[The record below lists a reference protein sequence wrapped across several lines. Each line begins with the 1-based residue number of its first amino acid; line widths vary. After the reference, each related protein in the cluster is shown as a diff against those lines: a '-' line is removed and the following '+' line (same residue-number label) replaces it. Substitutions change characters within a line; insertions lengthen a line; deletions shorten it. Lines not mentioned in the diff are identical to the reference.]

1 MILWNPRRYQAP
13 TLRITCARRKRRV
26 SEGMS
31 PGEGSRAALTINE
44 STEAGTGQSA
54 KVGGATR
61 AGGTR
66 SPLLDRLLNGTPYA
80 LAFGGQGA
88 QWLDELADI
97 SRDSALEPELT
108 ALVNEAEAML
118 EPVSAQLL
126 VVRPVGFDPVGW
138 MLEDDLVDTELGEVS
153 AAPPAQVLRS
163 AAVSM
168 PGVLLSQVAAMRALR
183 LQGLDPAAHA
193 PVAIVGHS
201 QGRLAAT
208 AVEAGGQRDA
218 EILALAQLIGAAAG
232 LVARRRG
239 LMPVGERSP
248 MVAVSNVDPEQLR
261 AVVAEVSEG
270 VDPAAAAVVSIR
282 NGRRRAVL
290 SGAPAQLERVR
301 QRCAQIHDKQAAER
315 EGKVRGGAIFAPV
328 FEDVAVDV
336 AFHHP
341 ALADTVDLVTSW
353 ATQCGL
359 DAALAGAL
367 AQEILVDP
375 IDWVEIVDGVV
386 AAGAQWILD
395 LGPGDLLS
403 RLTGG
408 SLKGTGV
415 GIVAAATRA
424 GQRSL
429 LTPGAA
435 PETAAAWTEF
445 APRPVRLPNG
455 RIVVETAF
463 TKLTGRSPILLAGM
477 TPTTVDAKIVA
488 AAANAG
494 HWAELAGGGQVT
506 EQIFADRVAELKT
519 LLQPGRA
526 VQFNSLFLDPYLW
539 KLQLG
544 GKRLVQ
550 KARTAGAPFDGVI
563 VTAGIP
569 ELEEAVA
576 LINELTEVGISHVA
590 FKPGTVAQIRAVLRI
605 ADEVPDYPVIMHIE
619 GGKAG
624 GHHSWEDLDDLLLET
639 YAELRSRD
647 NVVVCVGGGIG
658 TPERATEYLTG
669 AWASTHGY
677 PVMPL
682 DGVLIGT
689 AAMATLEA
697 TTAPEVKQLLVDTPG
712 TPDWVGAGTASGG
725 MASGRS
731 QLGADIHE
739 IDNAASRTG
748 RLLDEVAGD
757 ADAVAARRDEIIAA
771 LNGTAK
777 PYFGDVATMTYQDW
791 LQRYVELAVGLD
803 RRKDFDCGS
812 DIGDA
817 IADATRSLWLDISWR
832 DRFAEMMRRTESRLH
847 PADRGE
853 IPTLF
858 PTDDAFENPVAA
870 LCALQERYPAAAHTQ
885 LHPADV
891 PFFVAL
897 CKTPGKPVN
906 FVPVVDGDVRRWW
919 RSDSLWQA
927 HDPRYSADQVCIIP
941 GTVAVAGITRVD
953 EPVGELLDRFEQDT
967 AYSLVRAGVV
977 PVAIDARRVAGVTT
991 GAIDTVLAAPD
1002 LEWSGRTTVNP
1013 VHRLGE
1019 LSEWTVDG
1027 KGAVHPPSGATLT
1040 ETTGPVAEHAYV
1052 ELTVPLLG
1060 SNVVRIRITVPT
1072 AVYNGGAPVV
1082 TEADAT
1088 AAMSALLAVAAGQDL
1103 PEVKG
1108 KVAHLNIAWT
1118 PDLIADHAGVT
1129 GSGLPSALSTLGRT
1143 VPDVL
1148 VGACWPAVFAVL
1160 GAARAADGTSVIE
1173 GMLDLVHLDHQIH
1186 LAGELPTSPSVLAVR
1201 AEAGETLDTDLGRV
1215 VEVRV
1220 RIAGLLDRPET
1231 GLSMP
1236 TVATLTER
1244 FAIRGRN
1251 GAGELTDPPRAAGT
1265 VADTATDTPRRR
1277 RRDVTMVAPR
1287 TMHAFAAVS
1296 GDHNPIHTSDAA
1308 AKLAG
1313 LGSPIVHGMW
1323 LSAAAQHAVSA
1334 VDPDSTVPARTLTA
1348 WTTRFLGMVRPGAEI
1363 DVRVERVAV
1372 DAGSE
1377 IIEVSCRAAGDL
1389 VMTATGRTATPRTV
1403 YAFPGQGIQ
1412 RKGMGLD
1419 ARTRSKAAK
1428 AIWDRADKHTRDALG
1443 FSILAVVRD
1452 NPTYLKARGVEHRHP
1467 DGVLHLTQF
1476 TQVAMAVLGVAQVAE
1491 LREAGAFIE
1500 GAMLAGHSVGE
1511 YNALAAVAGVLPLEA
1526 VLEVVFQRGSAMHEL
1541 VPRDDK
1547 GRSDYRMAAI
1557 RPSQMGLPDDE
1568 VIDFVAGI
1576 GAQVGEFLEVV
1587 NLNLRGSQY
1596 AIAGTVAGLEALEAE
1611 IDRRRTEFGGKR
1623 AYILVPGIDVPFH
1636 STVLRKGVPE
1646 FRHKLEQLLP
1656 ADLHPEVLV
1665 GRYIPNLVPRPFS
1678 LEREFIQEIA
1688 DLVPSE
1694 PLAAVLADFEGWAA
1708 RPTELCRVVLVELL
1722 AWQFASPV
1730 RWIETQDLLFTDIA
1744 SGGLGVERFVEIGL
1758 GATPTVANLA
1768 SQTLKLPAF
1777 SGTTVEVLNIEREA
1791 GIVYS
1796 TDTDP
1801 APVDE
1806 PADEVAETS
1815 TAAAPIATA
1824 PVAAPAPS
1832 SGGPRPDDIVF
1843 TAADATR
1850 VLIALWTKLR
1860 LDQIGPVDTI
1870 EGLCDGVSSRR
1881 NQLLVDLGSELSL
1894 GAIDGAADA
1903 DMGALAATVERLAR
1917 TYKPFGSVLTD
1928 SIGDHLRKVFG
1939 PSGKRPAAIAER
1951 VKKVWELGD
1960 GWASHVTAE
1969 VSLGT
1974 REGASVR
1981 GGELGGLVSGALGDG
1996 AAVDAAI
2003 DAAVQAVAA
2012 RRGIAVSLPSAGG
2025 GGGAT
2030 VDAAALGEF
2039 TEQITGRDGVLAT
2052 AARVVLD
2059 QLGLTEQVSAPE
2071 ATDTSLVDL
2080 VSAELGSDWPRLV
2093 APAFDAR
2100 KAVLLDD
2107 RWATAREDLARLWLG
2122 DDAETAALPVTGYLG
2137 AGAAVAAQAN
2147 WWRERAKHEAR
2158 SVLAG
2163 VYAQIAEA
2171 ALSTDDRG
2179 IWSAD
2184 IAVITGASK
2193 GSIAAAVT
2201 GRLLGGGAT
2210 VVVTTSGLD
2219 DNRLAFY
2226 RKLYRDNA
2234 RHGAA
2239 LWVVPANMASYQD
2252 IDALIEWIGT
2262 EQVDNAG
2269 GAKIKTK
2276 DAMTPTMLLPFAAP
2290 RVAGDLSDAG
2300 ARAEMEMRV
2309 LLWSVERL
2317 IGGLSVLGAD
2327 HDVDAKL
2334 HVVLPGSPNR
2344 GMFGGDGAY
2353 GESKAALDAVVAKWR
2368 AEKSWSARVTLVHAL
2383 IGWVRGTGL
2392 MGHNDPMVAAVEE
2405 AGVQTWSTTEMA
2417 DELLKWCTSRARQV
2431 TLAGPQQ
2438 IDLTGGLARA
2448 KLDLPALAKQA
2459 AEQAAAEAAEAD
2471 AAATISALPAPPALT
2486 SALPVPEW
2494 GTVTADLADMVVI
2507 VGAGELGPYGSAR
2520 TRFEMEVEDQLS
2532 AAGVLELAWTT
2543 GLVTW
2548 ENDPKPGWYD
2558 AETGDY
2564 VPESEL
2570 AEKYHDVVIARC
2582 GVRRYGDD
2590 GAMVD
2595 NSAPLMTSVFLDQD
2609 LTFTVGGEAE
2619 ARAFYE
2625 ADPEHTVI
2633 VPAPDSGDW
2642 TVIRK
2647 AGTEIR
2653 VPRRAKLS
2661 RTVGG
2666 QIPTGWDPTV
2676 WGISAEMVNSIDRV
2690 ALWNVV
2696 CTVDAFISSGFSPA
2710 ELMSWVHPSQV
2721 ANTQGTG
2728 MGGMSSMRSLYIDN
2742 LLGESRANDILQ
2754 EALPNV
2760 ALAHVVQAY
2769 VGSYGAMVHPVAA
2782 CATAAVSV
2790 EEGVDKI
2797 RLGKA
2802 DLVVAGGFDDL
2813 GIEGIV
2819 GFGDMSATADSAAMS
2834 AKGISDRYFSRA
2846 NDRRRGGFVES
2857 QGGGTVL
2864 LARGDV
2870 AVEMG
2875 LPVLGVV
2882 AFAQSF
2888 ADGVHTSIPAPGL
2901 GALGAGRGGRESRI
2915 AAELR
2920 KLGVTPDDIAVL
2932 SKHDTSTAAND
2943 PNESELHTR
2952 LATAIGRSAGAP
2964 LFVVSQ
2970 KSLTGHAKGGAAAF
2984 QLIGLCQVLENGVV
2998 PPNRSLDCV
3007 DDKMQAYP
3015 HLVWAREP
3023 LRFGERF
3030 PLKAGLLTSLGFG
3043 HVNGLLAVVHPEAFI
3058 QAIEPSRREAYQRQA
3073 QERQLAGRQRFAEAM
3088 CGGAPLYERPGDRRL
3103 GGEGTPAKQSRQ
3115 LEADVL
3121 LSTEARLG
3129 GDGAYRAD
3137 GFACGAAVSDAQL
3150 AADGSR
3156 ASGQGAS

>member
-1 MILWNPRRYQAP
+1 M
-13 TLRITCARRKRRV
+13 
-26 SEGMS
+26 
-31 PGEGSRAALTINE
+31 TINE
-44 STEAGTGQSA
+44 STEMGMESTA
-54 KVGGATR
+54 K
-61 AGGTR
+61 AGGR
-66 SPLLDRLLNGTPYA
+66 GQASGVRAALVEQLRNGAGYA

-88 QWLDELADI
+88 QWLSELEEI
-97 SRDSALEPELT
+97 GRDSALEPELT
-108 ALVNEAEAML
+108 ALVHEAAAL
-118 EPVSAQLL
+118 IEPVAAQLL
-126 VVRPVGFDPVGW
+126 VVRPGGFDPMGW
-138 MLEDDLVDTELGEVS
+138 MLESELDEPEEPSSV
-153 AAPPAQVLRS
+153 PADSVLRS

-168 PGVLLSQVAAMRALR
+168 PGVLLAQLAATRALR
-183 LQGLDPAAHA
+183 LQGLDTAEHP

-201 QGRLAAT
+201 QGLFAAT
-208 AVEAGGQRDA
+208 AVEAGGARDA
-218 EILALAQLIGAAAG
+218 ELLAIAQLVGAAAG

-261 AVVAEVSEG
+261 AIVAEVAEG
-270 VDPAAAAVVSIR
+270 VDPALAAVVSIR
-282 NGRRRAVL
+282 NGRRRVVL
-290 SGAPAQLERVR
+290 SGAPAQLDRVR
-301 QRCAQIHDKQAAER
+301 AKCAQLHDEQTRER
-315 EGKVRGGAIFAPV
+315 ESKIRGGAVFAPV
-328 FEDVAVDV
+328 FEDVAVDI

-341 ALADTVDLVTSW
+341 ALAETVDLVAGW
-353 ATQCGL
+353 ARQCDL
-359 DAALAGAL
+359 DAELAASL
-367 AQEILVDP
+367 TQQILVDS
-375 IDWVEIVDGVV
+375 IDWVATVDAVV
-386 AAGAQWILD
+386 EAGAEWILD

-403 RLTGG
+403 RVTGG

-415 GIVAAATRA
+415 GVVAAATRP

-435 PETAAAWTEF
+435 PEAATPWSAF
-445 APRPVRLPNG
+445 APKPVRLPNG

-506 EQIFADRVAELKT
+506 EQIFADRMTELRQ

-550 KARTAGAPFDGVI
+550 KARAAGAPLDGVI

-569 ELEEAVA
+569 ELDEAVA
-576 LINELTEVGISHVA
+576 LIEELTEAGISHVA

-605 ADEVPDYPVIMHIE
+605 ADAVPDYPVIMHIE

-624 GHHSWEDLDDLLLET
+624 GHHSWEDLDDLLLAT
-639 YAELRSRD
+639 YAELRNRA

-658 TPERATEYLTG
+658 TPERATDYLTG
-669 AWASTHGY
+669 TWATNHGY
-677 PVMPL
+677 PMMPL
-682 DGVLIGT
+682 DGVLVGT

-757 ADAVAARRDEIIAA
+757 AEAVAARREEIIAA
-771 LNGTAK
+771 LDATAK
-777 PYFGDVATMTYQDW
+777 PYFGDVATMTYQQW
-791 LQRYVELAVGLD
+791 LERYVSLAVSSEVPIS
-803 RRKDFDCGS
+803 FDCGS

-817 IADATRSLWLDISWR
+817 IRDATRSDWLDISWR
-832 DRFAEMMRRTESRLH
+832 DRFAEMMRRTEARLH
-847 PADRGE
+847 PADSGE
-853 IPTLF
+853 IETLF
-858 PTDDAFENPVAA
+858 ADDEAFEHPVQA
-870 LCALQERYPAAAHTQ
+870 LCALKKEYPSVAETV

-891 PFFVAL
+891 PFFVSL

-906 FVPVVDGDVRRWW
+906 FVPVVDADVRRWW

-927 HDPRYSADQVCIIP
+927 HDPRYSADQVCVIP

-977 PVAIDARRVAGVTT
+977 PAPVDARRVAGVVT
-991 GAIDTVLAAPD
+991 GPIDTVLAAPD
-1002 LEWSGRTTVNP
+1002 VQWAGRTTVNP
-1013 VHRLGE
+1013 VHRLGAVG
-1019 LSEWTVDG
+1019 EWVVEQG
-1027 KGAVHPPSGATLT
+1027 SAVHQGTGATLT
-1040 ETTGPVAEHAYV
+1040 EISGPEADFGYV
-1052 ELTVPLLG
+1052 ELAVPLLG
-1060 SNVVRIRITVPT
+1060 RDAVKIRITVP
-1072 AVYNGGAPVV
+1072 VSIYSGGAPVI
-1082 TEADAT
+1082 TEADAET
-1088 AAMSALLAVAAGQDL
+1088 AMSALLGVAAGQSL
-1103 PEVKG
+1103 PEVKAG
-1108 KVAHLNIAWT
+1108 VAHLNLAWM
-1118 PDLIADHAGVT
+1118 PDLVADHAGVT
-1129 GSGLPSALSTLGRT
+1129 GSGLPTTLSTLGRT
-1143 VPDVL
+1143 APDVL

-1160 GAARAADGTSVIE
+1160 GAARTAHNGSVIE
-1173 GMLDLVHLDHQIH
+1173 GMLDLVHLDHQIE
-1186 LAGELPTSPSVLAVR
+1186 LLNELPTETGILVVR
-1201 AEAGETLDTDLGRV
+1201 AESGAVVDTDMGRV
-1215 VEVRV
+1215 VEVAV
-1220 RIAGLLDRPET
+1220 TVGLILDQ
-1231 GLSMP
+1231 GLEAAP
-1236 TVATLTER
+1236 LARLVER

-1251 GAGELTDPPRAAGT
+1251 GAGELTDPPRAAGA
-1265 VADTATDTPRRR
+1265 VSDDATDTPRRR
-1277 RRDVTMVAPR
+1277 RRDVTMAAPR
-1287 TMHAFAAVS
+1287 AMHAFAAVS

-1323 LSAAAQHAVSA
+1323 LSAAAQHAVVA
-1334 VDPDSTVPARTLTA
+1334 VDPESSVPARTLTA
-1348 WTTRFLGMVRPGAEI
+1348 WTTRFLGMVRPGATV
-1363 DVRVERVAV
+1363 DVRVERIAV

-1377 IIEVSCRAAGDL
+1377 IVEVSCRVDGDL
-1389 VMTATGRTATPRTV
+1389 VMTATGRTAAPKTV

-1419 ARTRSKAAK
+1419 ALTRSKAAK
-1428 AIWDRADKHTRDALG
+1428 QVWERADAHTREALG

-1476 TQVAMAVLGVAQVAE
+1476 TQVAMATLGVAQVAE
-1491 LREAGAFIE
+1491 LREAGAFVE

-1541 VPRDDK
+1541 VPRDAQ

-1557 RPSQMGLPDDE
+1557 RPSQIGLPDAE
-1568 VIDFVAGI
+1568 VIDFVDGI
-1576 GAQVGEFLEVV
+1576 GAATGEFLEVV

-1596 AIAGTVAGLEALEAE
+1596 AIAGTVAGLEALETE
-1611 IDRRRTEFGGKR
+1611 IDRRRAEFGGKR
-1623 AYILVPGIDVPFH
+1623 AFILVPGIDVPFH
-1636 STVLRKGVPE
+1636 SSVLRDGVPE

-1656 ADLHPEVLV
+1656 TEVRPEVLV

-1678 LEREFIQEIA
+1678 LEREFLTEIA
-1688 DLVPSE
+1688 ELVPSE
-1694 PLAAVLADFEGWAA
+1694 PLAAVLADFDSWAA
-1708 RPTELCRVVLVELL
+1708 REAELCRVVLIELL

-1730 RWIETQDLLFTDIA
+1730 RWIETQDLLFTDPA
-1744 SGGLGVERFVEIGL
+1744 HGGLGVERFVEIGL

-1777 SGTTVEVLNIEREA
+1777 GGATVEVVNVERDA
-1791 GIVYS
+1791 AVVYA

-1801 APVDE
+1801 APVDDDIE
-1806 PADEVAETS
+1806 ETPAEAP
-1815 TAAAPIATA
+1815 AAAPAAA
-1824 PVAAPAPS
+1824 PVAAAPVAT
-1832 SGGPRPDDIVF
+1832 GGPRPDDISF
-1843 TAADATR
+1843 SAADATR

-1903 DMGALAATVERLAR
+1903 DMGALSATVERLAR
-1917 TYKPFGSVLTD
+1917 TYKPFGTVLTD
-1928 SIGDHLRKVFG
+1928 AIGDHLRKVFG
-1939 PSGKRPAAIAER
+1939 PSGKRPAAIADR

-1981 GGELGGLVSGALGDG
+1981 GGDLGGLVGGALSD
-1996 AAVDAAI
+1996 AASVDAAI
-2003 DAAVQAVAA
+2003 DAAVQAVAS
-2012 RRGIAVSLPSAGG
+2012 RRGVAVSLPSAGG
-2025 GGGAT
+2025 ASGGT

-2052 AARVVLD
+2052 AARVILE
-2059 QLGLTEQVSAPE
+2059 QLGLSEQVSAPE
-2071 ATDTSLVDL
+2071 ATEDTLVDL
-2080 VSAELGSDWPRLV
+2080 VSAELGTDWPRLV

-2100 KAVLLDD
+2100 KAVLIDD
-2107 RWATAREDLARLWLG
+2107 RWATAREDLATMWLG
-2122 DDAETAALPVTGYLG
+2122 DDAATAEQPIAGYVG
-2137 AGAAVAAQAN
+2137 AGEAVAAQAN
-2147 WWRERAKHEAR
+2147 WWRQRAMHEAR

-2171 ALSTDDRG
+2171 ALDTTDG
-2179 IWSAD
+2179 GLWSD
-2184 IAVITGASK
+2184 DVAVITGASK

-2201 GRLLGGGAT
+2201 GKLLSGGAT
-2210 VVVTTSGLD
+2210 VVVTTS
-2219 DNRLAFY
+2219 RLNDERLRFY
-2226 RKLYRDNA
+2226 RSLYRDNA

-2252 IDALIEWIGT
+2252 LDALIDWVGT

-2269 GAKIKTK
+2269 GAKIKVK
-2276 DAMTPTMLLPFAAP
+2276 DAMTPTLLVPFAAP
-2290 RVAGDLSDAG
+2290 RVAGDLADAG

-2317 IGGLSVLGAD
+2317 IGGLSALGAD

-2344 GMFGGDGAY
+2344 GLFGGDGAY
-2353 GESKAALDAVVAKWR
+2353 GESKAALDAVVTRWR
-2368 AEKSWSARVTLVHAL
+2368 AEKSWSARVTMVHAL

-2392 MGHNDPMVAAVEE
+2392 MGHNDPMVEAVEK
-2405 AGVQTWSTTEMA
+2405 AGVHTWSTTEMA

-2431 TLAGPQQ
+2431 TETGPQQ

-2459 AEQAAAEAAEAD
+2459 QEAAAASEEEAAT
-2471 AAATISALPAPPALT
+2471 AATIAALPAPPTLS

-2494 GTVTADLADMVVI
+2494 GAVTADLSDMVVI
-2507 VGAGELGPYGSAR
+2507 VGAAELGPYGSSR
-2520 TRFEMEVEDQLS
+2520 TRFEMEVEDKLS

-2543 GLVTW
+2543 GLIRW

-2558 AETGDY
+2558 TESGDF
-2564 VPESEL
+2564 VPEGEL
-2570 AEKYHDVVIARC
+2570 AERYHDTVVERC
-2582 GVRRYGDD
+2582 GVRRYEDD
-2590 GAMVD
+2590 GAMLD
-2595 NSAPLMTSVFLDQD
+2595 NAAPLLTSVFLDQD
-2609 LTFTVGGEAE
+2609 LTFTVAGKAE
-2619 ARAFYE
+2619 ARAFHT

-2633 VPAPDSGDW
+2633 SPVAESGDW
-2642 TVIRK
+2642 TVTRQ

-2653 VPRRAKLS
+2653 VPRKAKLS
-2661 RTVGG
+2661 RVVGG
-2666 QIPTGWDPTV
+2666 QIPTGWDPTI
-2676 WGISAEMVNSIDRV
+2676 WGVSADMAASIDRV
-2690 ALWNVV
+2690 ALWNIV
-2696 CTVDAFISSGFSPA
+2696 CTVDAFVSAGFSPD
-2710 ELMSWVHPSQV
+2710 ELMSWVHPSLV

-2728 MGGMSSMRSLYIDN
+2728 MGGMSSMRSLYVDN
-2742 LLGESRANDILQ
+2742 LLGEPRPNDILQ

-2760 ALAHVVQAY
+2760 ALAHVVQSY

-2790 EEGVDKI
+2790 EEAVDKI

-2802 DLVVAGGFDDL
+2802 EVVVAGGYDDL

-2819 GFGDMSATADSAAMS
+2819 GFGDMSATADSAAMR

-2875 LPVLGVV
+2875 LPVLGVL

-2901 GALGAGRGGRESRI
+2901 GALGAGRGGSGSRL

-2920 KLGVTPDDIAVL
+2920 KLGVTPDDIAVI

-2943 PNESELHTR
+2943 PNESELHER
-2952 LATAIGRSAGAP
+2952 LAGALGRTDGAP

-3007 DDKMQAYP
+3007 DEKMAAYP

-3023 LRFGERF
+3023 LRFGDKF
-3030 PLKAGLLTSLGFG
+3030 ALKAGLVTSLGFG
-3043 HVNGLLAVVHPEAFI
+3043 HVSGLLAVVHPQAFLA
-3058 QAIEPSRREAYQRQA
+3058 AIEPAARAEYQERAQA
-3073 QERQLAGRQRFAEAM
+3073 RQLAGRQRFAEAM
-3088 CGGAPLYERPGDRRL
+3088 CGGAALYEKPADRRL
-3103 GGEGTPAKQSRQ
+3103 GADGTPAKQIRQ
-3115 LEADVL
+3115 LEADML
-3121 LSTEARLG
+3121 LSPEARLDSEGVYRANGWGCGAGQLGSAPQSTEA
-3129 GDGAYRAD
+3129 
-3137 GFACGAAVSDAQL
+3137 S
-3150 AADGSR
+3150 
-3156 ASGQGAS
+3156 

>member
-1 MILWNPRRYQAP
+1 M
-13 TLRITCARRKRRV
+13 
-26 SEGMS
+26 
-31 PGEGSRAALTINE
+31 TINE
-44 STEAGTGQSA
+44 STGTGA
-54 KVGGATR
+54 RANMVGGVSDT
-61 AGGTR
+61 GIK
-66 SPLLDRLLNGTPYA
+66 SSLVDRLQAGQPYV

-88 QWLDELADI
+88 QWLGELEEI
-97 SRDSALEPELT
+97 GRDSALEPELT
-108 ALVNEAEAML
+108 ALVNEAAAL
-118 EPVSAQLL
+118 LAPIASQLL
-126 VVRPVGFDPVGW
+126 VVRPMGFDPIAW
-138 MLEDDLVDTELGEVS
+138 MLEDELADTDAGEVS
-153 AAPPAQVLRS
+153 AAPAPQVLRS
-163 AAVSM
+163 AAISM
-168 PGVLLSQVAAMRALR
+168 PGVFLSQVAALRALR
-183 LQGLDPAAHA
+183 LQGLDPAEHA
-193 PVAIVGHS
+193 PAAVIGHS
-201 QGRLAAT
+201 QGLLAAR
-208 AVEAGGQRDA
+208 AAQANGARDA
-218 EILALAQLIGAAAG
+218 ELLGLAQLIGAAAT

-239 LMPVGERSP
+239 LIPVGEKSP
-248 MVAVSNVDPEQLR
+248 MVAVSHVDPEQLK
-261 AVVAEVSEG
+261 AIVAEVSRG

-290 SGAPAQLERVR
+290 SGTVAQLDRVR
-301 QRCAQIHDKQAAER
+301 QRCAEIHDEQTRAR
-315 EGKVRGGAIFAPV
+315 EAKKRGGAVFAPV
-328 FEDVAVDV
+328 FEDVEVEV
-336 AFHHP
+336 GFHHP
-341 ALADTVDLVTSW
+341 ALAETVDMVVGW
-353 ATQCGL
+353 AKQCGIEEQL
-359 DAALAGAL
+359 AADLTRA
-367 AQEILVDP
+367 ILVDP
-375 IDWVEIVDGVV
+375 VDWVAIVDE
-386 AAGAQWILD
+386 AISDGAQWMLD

-403 RLTGG
+403 RLTQG
-408 SLKGTGV
+408 SLRGTGV
-415 GIVAAATRA
+415 GIVAASTRT
-424 GQRSL
+424 GQRAL
-429 LTPGAA
+429 FTPGAA
-435 PETAAAWTEF
+435 PEVSPAWEAF
-445 APRPVRLPNG
+445 APKPIRLPNG
-455 RIVVETAF
+455 RVVVETAF
-463 TKLTGRSPILLAGM
+463 TRLTGRSPILLAGM

-519 LLQPGRA
+519 LLHPGRE

-550 KARTAGAPFDGVI
+550 KARAAGAPFDGVI

-569 ELEEAVA
+569 ELDEAVA
-576 LINELTEVGISHVA
+576 LIEELTEVGIAHVA

-605 ADEVPDYPVIMHIE
+605 ADAVPDYPVIMHIE
-619 GGKAG
+619 GGRAG
-624 GHHSWEDLDDLLLET
+624 GHHSWEDLDDLLLDT
-639 YAELRSRD
+639 YAELRNRA

-669 AWASTHGY
+669 EWAAAHGY

-682 DGVLIGT
+682 DGVLVGT

-712 TPDWVGAGTASGG
+712 HPEWVGAGTAVGG

-748 RLLDEVAGD
+748 RLLDEVAGN
-757 ADAVAARRDEIIAA
+757 ADAVAERREEIIAA
-771 LNGTAK
+771 LNVTAK
-777 PYFGDVATMTYQDW
+777 PYFGDVAAMSYLEW
-791 LQRYVELAVGLD
+791 LERYVELAVGLD
-803 RRKDFDCGS
+803 RRTDFDCGADFS
-812 DIGDA
+812 EA
-817 IADATRSLWLDISWR
+817 IADATRSVWLDITWR
-832 DRFAEMMRRTESRLH
+832 DRFAEMVRRTESRLN

-853 IPTLF
+853 IATLF
-858 PTDDAFENPVAA
+858 ADDAAFEAPVQAICT
-870 LCALQERYPAAAHTQ
+870 LKEQYPAAADTV

-927 HDPRYSADQVCIIP
+927 HDPRYGADQVCIIP

-967 AYSLVRAGVV
+967 AHTLIRGGVTPLAVDGRRRAEVTAGV
-977 PVAIDARRVAGVTT
+977 IDL
-991 GAIDTVLAAPD
+991 VLAAPD
-1002 LEWSGRTTVNP
+1002 VQWAGRTTLNP
-1013 VHRLGE
+1013 VHRLGD
-1019 LSEWTVDG
+1019 LAEWAVDG
-1027 KGAVHPPSGATLT
+1027 QGAHHPPTGATLVSI
-1040 ETTGPVAEHAYV
+1040 EGPDTDNAYV

-1060 SNVVRIRITVPT
+1060 ANAVRIRITVP
-1072 AVYNGGAPVV
+1072 ASAYNGGAPVISQD
-1082 TEADAT
+1082 DAE
-1088 AAMSALLAVAAGQDL
+1088 AAMSALLAVAAGKSL
-1103 PEVKG
+1103 PEVKSG
-1108 KVAHLNIAWT
+1108 VAHVNLAWS

-1129 GSGLPSALSTLGRT
+1129 GSGLPATLSTIGRT

-1160 GAARAADGTSVIE
+1160 GATRTEAGQHVIE
-1173 GMLDLVHLDHQIH
+1173 GMLDLVHLDHRIE
-1186 LAGELPTSPSVLAVR
+1186 LAGELPAEHAVLAVR
-1201 AEAGETLDTDLGRV
+1201 AEAGEVVDTDMGRV
-1215 VEVRV
+1215 AEVRV
-1220 RIAGLLDRPET
+1220 TVGVMRDHGLDTPA
-1231 GLSMP
+1231 
-1236 TVATLTER
+1236 VAKLTER

-1251 GAGELTDPPRAAGT
+1251 GGGELSDPPRAAGT
-1265 VADTATDTPRRR
+1265 VSENAIDTPRRR
-1277 RRDVTMVAPR
+1277 RRDVVVTAPR
-1287 TMHAFAAVS
+1287 AMAAFAAVS
-1296 GDHNPIHTSDAA
+1296 GDHNPIHTSANA

-1334 VDPDSTVPARTLTA
+1334 VDPESALPPRTLTA

-1372 DAGSE
+1372 DQGSE
-1377 IIEVSCRAAGDL
+1377 IVEVSCRIEGDL
-1389 VMTATGRTATPRTV
+1389 VMTGTGRLAAPKTV

-1412 RKGMGLD
+1412 TKGMGLD
-1419 ARTRSKAAK
+1419 ARARSKAAK
-1428 AIWDRADKHTRDALG
+1428 TVWERADKHTREALG

-1452 NPTYLKARGVEHRHP
+1452 NPTYLKARGVEYRHP
-1467 DGVLHLTQF
+1467 HGVLHLTQF
-1476 TQVAMAVLGVAQVAE
+1476 TQVAMATLGVAQVAE
-1491 LREAGAFIE
+1491 LREAGAFVE

-1541 VPRDDK
+1541 VPRDAK
-1547 GRSDYRMAAI
+1547 GQSDYRMAAI
-1557 RPSQMGLPDDE
+1557 RPSQIGLPDAE
-1568 VIDFVAGI
+1568 VTDWVKSI
-1576 GAQVGEFLEVV
+1576 GDRAGEFLEVV
-1587 NLNLRGSQY
+1587 NLNLRGAQY
-1596 AIAGTVAGLEALEAE
+1596 AIAGTVKGLEELEAE
-1611 IDRRRTEFGGKR
+1611 IERRRAEFGGKR
-1623 AYILVPGIDVPFH
+1623 AFILVPGIDVPFH

-1646 FRHKLEQLLP
+1646 FRNKLEELLP
-1656 ADLHPEVLV
+1656 EELHPEVLI
-1665 GRYIPNLVPRPFS
+1665 GRYIPNLVPKPFS
-1678 LEREFIQEIA
+1678 LDRDFVQEIA

-1694 PLAAVLADFEGWAA
+1694 PLSKVLADFENWAQ
-1708 RPTELCRVVLVELL
+1708 RPSELCRVVLIELL

-1730 RWIETQDLLFTDIA
+1730 RWIETQDLLFGDPA
-1744 SGGLGVERFVEIGL
+1744 QGGLGVERFVEIGL
-1758 GATPTVANLA
+1758 AATPTVANLA
-1768 SQTLKLPAF
+1768 SNTLKLPQFA
-1777 SGTTVEVLNIEREA
+1777 TAKVEVLNIEREA
-1791 GIVYS
+1791 GVVYS

-1806 PADEVAETS
+1806 PEETPAETA
-1815 TAAAPIATA
+1815 TAATTPAAAAP
-1824 PVAAPAPS
+1824 AAPAAAPAAP
-1832 SGGPRPDDIVF
+1832 SGGPRPDDISF

-1860 LDQIGPVDTI
+1860 MDQIGPVDTI

-1903 DMGALAATVERLAR
+1903 DMGALSATVERLAR
-1917 TYKPFGSVLTD
+1917 TYKPFGSVLSD
-1928 SIGDHLRKVFG
+1928 AIGDHLRKVFG

-1960 GWASHVTAE
+1960 GWAHHVTAE

-1974 REGASVR
+1974 REGASIR
-1981 GGELGGLVSGALGDG
+1981 GGDLGGLVSGALGDG

-2012 RRGIAVSLPSAGG
+2012 RRGVAVSLPAAGG

-2052 AARVVLD
+2052 AARVVLE
-2059 QLGLTEQVSAPE
+2059 QLGLAEQVSAPE
-2071 ATDTSLVDL
+2071 ATTDNLVNL
-2080 VSAELGSDWPRLV
+2080 VAAELGSDWPRLV

-2100 KAVLLDD
+2100 KAVLIDD
-2107 RWATAREDLARLWLG
+2107 RWATAREDLARLWLA
-2122 DDAETAALPVTGYLG
+2122 DDADAAQDSVQGFLG
-2137 AGAAVAAQAN
+2137 AGKAVAAQAN
-2147 WWRERAKHEAR
+2147 WWRQRAMSEAR

-2163 VYAQIAEA
+2163 RYERIAEA
-2171 ALSTDDRG
+2171 ALSTDKAG
-2179 IWSAD
+2179 EWSSD

-2193 GSIAAAVT
+2193 GSIAASAAA
-2201 GRLLGGGAT
+2201 RLLGGGAT
-2210 VVVTTSGLD
+2210 VIVTTSTLND
-2219 DNRLAFY
+2219 ARLGFY
-2226 RKLYRDNA
+2226 KQLYRDNA
-2234 RHGAA
+2234 RRGAA
-2239 LWVVPANMASYQD
+2239 LWVVPANMASYAD
-2252 IDALIEWIGT
+2252 VDALIEWVGT

-2269 GAKIKTK
+2269 GAKVLLKE
-2276 DAMTPTMLLPFAAP
+2276 AMTPTLLFPFAAP

-2317 IGGLSVLGAD
+2317 IGGLSAIGAD

-2353 GESKAALDAVVAKWR
+2353 GESKAALDAVVGKWR
-2368 AEKSWSARVTLVHAL
+2368 AEKSWAARVTLVHAL

-2392 MGHNDPMVAAVEE
+2392 MGGNDPLVEAVEK
-2405 AGVQTWSTTEMA
+2405 AGVHTWSTDEMA
-2417 DELLKWCTSRARQV
+2417 DELLKWCTGRARLV
-2431 TLAGPQQ
+2431 SGTGPQQ
-2438 IDLTGGLARA
+2438 IDLTGGLAGA
-2448 KLDLPALAKQA
+2448 KLDLPELAKQA
-2459 AEQAAAEAAEAD
+2459 REQAAADDDAQDVAAP
-2471 AAATISALPAPPALT
+2471 TIAALPAPPTL
-2486 SALPVPEW
+2486 SSKLPTPEW
-2494 GTVTADLADMVVI
+2494 GSVTADLADMVVI
-2507 VGAGELGPYGSAR
+2507 VGAGELGPWGSAR
-2520 TRFEMEVEDQLS
+2520 TRFEFEVEDKLS

-2543 GLVTW
+2543 GLVAW

-2558 AETGDY
+2558 VESGEY
-2564 VPESEL
+2564 VEESEI
-2570 AEKYHDVVIARC
+2570 AERYHDTVVERC

-2590 GAMVD
+2590 GAMID
-2595 NSAPLMTSVFLDQD
+2595 NAAPLLTSVFLDKD
-2609 LTFTVGGEAE
+2609 LTFVVSDEAQ
-2619 ARAFYE
+2619 ARAFH
-2625 ADPEHTVI
+2625 AANPEQTVI
-2633 VPAPDSGDW
+2633 TPVEGSGDW
-2642 TVIRK
+2642 QVTRK

-2653 VPRRAKLS
+2653 VPRKAKLS

-2666 QIPTGWDPTV
+2666 QIPTGWDPTK
-2676 WGISAEMVNSIDRV
+2676 WGISADMAASIDRV
-2690 ALWNVV
+2690 ALWNIV
-2696 CTVDAFISSGFSPA
+2696 CTVDAFLSSGFSPA
-2710 ELMSWVHPSQV
+2710 ELMSWVHPSLV

-2742 LLGESRANDILQ
+2742 LLGEPRANDILQ

-2760 ALAHVVQAY
+2760 ALAHVVQSY
-2769 VGSYGAMVHPVAA
+2769 VGSYGGMIHPVAA

-2802 DLVVAGGFDDL
+2802 DVVVAGGYDDL

-2870 AVEMG
+2870 AAEMG
-2875 LPVLGVV
+2875 LPVLGVI

-2901 GALGAGRGGRESRI
+2901 GALGAGRGGRESKL
-2915 AAELR
+2915 AAALG
-2920 KLGVTPDDIAVL
+2920 KLGVTADDIAVI
-2932 SKHDTSTAAND
+2932 SKHDTSTGAND
-2943 PNESELHTR
+2943 PNESELHER
-2952 LATAIGRSAGAP
+2952 LATAIGRSEGAP

-2984 QLIGLCQVLENGVV
+2984 QMIGLCQVLEQGVI

-3007 DDKMQAYP
+3007 DEKMAEYP

-3023 LRFGERF
+3023 LRFGDRF
-3030 PLKAGLLTSLGFG
+3030 ALKAGLVTSLGFG
-3043 HVNGLLAVVHPEAFI
+3043 HVSGLLAIVHPQAFL
-3058 QAIEPSRREAYQRQA
+3058 AAMDPERREDYQRRA
-3073 QERQLAGRQRFAEAM
+3073 QQRQLDGRQRFTEAM
-3088 CGGAPLYERPGDRRL
+3088 CGGAPLYERPADRRL
-3103 GGEGTPAKQSRQ
+3103 GGEGTPAKESRQ

-3121 LSTEARLG
+3121 LSEQARLG
-3129 GDGAYRAD
+3129 SDGLYL
-3137 GFACGAAVSDAQL
+3137 AQGSCSTGEL
-3150 AADGSR
+3150 A
-3156 ASGQGAS
+3156 Q

>member
-1 MILWNPRRYQAP
+1 M
-13 TLRITCARRKRRV
+13 
-26 SEGMS
+26 
-31 PGEGSRAALTINE
+31 TINE
-44 STEAGTGQSA
+44 STKTESGQSTKA
-54 KVGGATR
+54 VAAAGKAASGGA
-61 AGGTR
+61 R
-66 SPLLDRLLNGTPYA
+66 SPLLDRLLDGVPYA

-88 QWLDELADI
+88 QWLSELEEI
-97 SRDSALEPELT
+97 GRDSALEPELT
-108 ALVNEAEAML
+108 ALVNEAATLL
-118 EPVSAQLL
+118 EPVAAQLL
-126 VVRPVGFDPVGW
+126 VVRPVGFDPIGW
-138 MLEDDLVDTELGEVS
+138 MLENELADTDEGETS
-153 AAPPAQVLRS
+153 AAPSEHVLRS

-168 PGVLLSQVAAMRALR
+168 PGVMLTQVAAVRALR

-201 QGRLAAT
+201 QGLLAAA
-208 AVEAGGQRDA
+208 AVEAGGARDA
-218 EILALAQLIGAAAG
+218 ELLAVAQMIGAAAG

-261 AVVAEVSEG
+261 AVVAEVCEG
-270 VDPAAAAVVSIR
+270 ADPAASVVVSIR

-290 SGAPAQLERVR
+290 SGPPAQLERVR
-301 QRCAQIHDKQAAER
+301 QRCAQMHDEQARER
-315 EGKVRGGAIFAPV
+315 DAKVRGGSVFAPV

-341 ALADTVDLVTSW
+341 ALSDTVELVSSW

-359 DAALAGAL
+359 DAELAGRL
-367 AQEILVDP
+367 ARQILVDP
-375 IDWVEIVDGVV
+375 IDWVEVVEGVI
-386 AAGAQWILD
+386 AAGAEWILD

-403 RLTGG
+403 RVTSGT
-408 SLKGTGV
+408 LKGTGL
-415 GIVAAATRA
+415 GMVAAATRA

-435 PETAAAWTEF
+435 PEPATPWSAF

-506 EQIFADRVAELKT
+506 EQIFADRVTELKK
-519 LLQPGRA
+519 LLHPGRS

-550 KARTAGAPFDGVI
+550 RARSAGAPFDGVI

-576 LINELTEVGISHVA
+576 LIQELTEVGISHVA

-624 GHHSWEDLDDLLLET
+624 GHHSWEDLDDLLLDT
-639 YAELRSRD
+639 YAELRNRA

-669 AWASTHGY
+669 QWAVRHGY

-682 DGVLIGT
+682 DGVLVGT

-757 ADAVAARRDEIIAA
+757 ADAVAARRAEIIAA
-771 LNGTAK
+771 LNATAK
-777 PYFGDVATMTYQDW
+777 PYFGDLTTMTYQDW
-791 LQRYVELAVGLD
+791 LERYVELAVGLD

-812 DIGDA
+812 DLGDA
-817 IADATRSLWLDISWR
+817 IAEATSSVWLDITWR
-832 DRFAEMMRRTESRLH
+832 ERFAEMMRRTEARLH

-853 IPTLF
+853 IATLF
-858 PTDDAFENPVAA
+858 AADEDFEDPVAA
-870 LCALQERYPAAAHTQ
+870 LCTLKDAYPATAQTL
-885 LHPADV
+885 LHPADI
-891 PFFVAL
+891 PFFIAL

-906 FVPVVDGDVRRWW
+906 FVPVVDADVRRWW

-927 HDPRYSADQVCIIP
+927 HDPRYSADQVCVIP

-967 AYSLVRAGVV
+967 AYSLVRAGVTPAAV
-977 PVAIDARRVAGVTT
+977 DARRTAGVTS
-991 GAIDTVLAAPD
+991 GPIDAVLAAPD
-1002 LEWSGRTTVNP
+1002 VQWAGRTTISP
-1013 VHRLGE
+1013 VHRLGD
-1019 LSEWTVDG
+1019 LSEWVVDG
-1027 KGAVHPPSGATLT
+1027 NGAVHPPSGATLA
-1040 ETTGPVAEHAYV
+1040 ETTGPEPENSYL
-1052 ELTVPLLG
+1052 ELTVPLLAG
-1060 SNVVRIRITVPT
+1060 NAVRIRITVPT
-1072 AVYNGGAPVV
+1072 SVYNGGAPVV
-1082 TEADAT
+1082 TEADAHE
-1088 AAMSALLAVAAGQDL
+1088 AMAALLAVAAGQDL

-1108 KVAHLNIAWT
+1108 KVAHVNLAWI

-1129 GSGLPSALSTLGRT
+1129 GSGLPATLSTLGRT

-1160 GAARAADGTSVIE
+1160 GATRTAKGESVIE
-1173 GMLDLVHLDHQIH
+1173 GMLDLVHLDHQVH
-1186 LAGELPTSPSVLAVR
+1186 LAGELPAETSVLAVR

-1215 VEVRV
+1215 VEVHV
-1220 RIAGLLDRPET
+1220 RITAMLDKPET
-1231 GLSMP
+1231 GMSMP
-1236 TVATLTER
+1236 VLATLTER

-1265 VADTATDTPRRR
+1265 VSDAATDTPRRR
-1277 RRDVTMVAPR
+1277 RRDVTIVAPR

-1296 GDHNPIHTSDAA
+1296 GDHNPIHTSDSA

-1323 LSAAAQHAVSA
+1323 LSAAAQHVVSA
-1334 VDPDSTVPARTLTA
+1334 VDPAASTPARRLTA
-1348 WTTRFLGMVRPGAEI
+1348 WTTRFLGMVRPGAQI

-1377 IIEVSCRAAGDL
+1377 IVEVSCRTEGEL
-1389 VMTATGRTATPRTV
+1389 VMTATGRTAAPKTV

-1419 ARTRSKAAK
+1419 ARSRSKAAK
-1428 AIWDRADKHTRDALG
+1428 EIWERADKHTRAALG

-1491 LREAGAFIE
+1491 LREAGAFVE
-1500 GAMLAGHSVGE
+1500 DALLAGHSVGE

-1541 VPRDDK
+1541 VPRDAQ

-1557 RPSQMGLPDDE
+1557 RPSQIGLPDAE
-1568 VIDFVAGI
+1568 VVGFVREVGER
-1576 GAQVGEFLEVV
+1576 VGEFLEVV

-1596 AIAGTVAGLEALEAE
+1596 AIAGTVAGLEALEEE
-1611 IDRRRTEFGGKR
+1611 IDRRRAEFGGKR
-1623 AYILVPGIDVPFH
+1623 AFILVPGIDVPFH

-1646 FRHKLEQLLP
+1646 FRQKLEQLLP
-1656 ADLHPEVLV
+1656 VDLRPEVLV
-1665 GRYIPNLVPRPFS
+1665 GRYIPNLVPRLFS
-1678 LEREFIQEIA
+1678 LERAFVQEIA

-1694 PLAAVLADFEGWAA
+1694 PLTAVLADFDSWAA

-1730 RWIETQDLLFTDIA
+1730 RWIETQDLLFTDPA
-1744 SGGLGVERFVEIGL
+1744 QGGLGVERFVEVGL

-1777 SGTTVEVLNIEREA
+1777 GDATVEVLNIEREA
-1791 GIVYS
+1791 AIVYA

-1806 PADEVAETS
+1806 PVEEPAA
-1815 TAAAPIATA
+1815 TAAPAAAVAAA

-1832 SGGPRPDDIVF
+1832 SGGPRPDDIAF

-1903 DMGALAATVERLAR
+1903 DMGALSATVERLAR
-1917 TYKPFGSVLTD
+1917 TYRPFGTVLTD
-1928 SIGDHLRKVFG
+1928 AIGDHLRKVFG
-1939 PSGKRPAAIAER
+1939 PSGKRPAAIADR
-1951 VKKVWELGD
+1951 VTKVWELGD

-1974 REGASVR
+1974 REGTSVR
-1981 GGELGGLVSGALGDG
+1981 GGDLGGLVSGALGD
-1996 AAVDAAI
+1996 AASVDAAI

-2012 RRGIAVSLPSAGG
+2012 RRGVAVSLPSAGG

-2052 AARVVLD
+2052 AARVVLE
-2059 QLGLTEQVSAPE
+2059 QLGLSERVSAPE
-2071 ATDTSLVDL
+2071 ASDDSLVDL
-2080 VSAELGSDWPRLV
+2080 VSAELGADWPRLV

-2107 RWATAREDLARLWLG
+2107 RWATAREDLARLWLA
-2122 DDAETAALPVTGYLG
+2122 DDSGSANGPVTGFIG
-2137 AGAAVAAQAN
+2137 AGEAVAAQAN
-2147 WWRERAKHEAR
+2147 WWRQRAMHEAR

-2163 VYAQIAEA
+2163 VYERIAEA
-2171 ALSTDDRG
+2171 ALSTEEPG
-2179 IWSAD
+2179 LWSSD

-2201 GRLLGGGAT
+2201 GRLLSGGAT
-2210 VVVTTSGLD
+2210 VVVTTSSLND
-2219 DNRLAFY
+2219 ERLGFY

-2239 LWVVPANMASYQD
+2239 LWVLPANMASYQD
-2252 IDALIEWIGT
+2252 VDALIDWIGT
-2262 EQVDNAG
+2262 EQVDSAG
-2269 GAKIKTK
+2269 GAKIKIK
-2276 DAMTPTMLLPFAAP
+2276 DAMTPTLLLPFAAP
-2290 RVAGDLSDAG
+2290 RVAGDLADAG

-2317 IGGLSVLGAD
+2317 IGGLSKLGAD
-2327 HDVDAKL
+2327 YDVDAKL

-2392 MGHNDPMVAAVEE
+2392 MGHNDPMVEAVEK

-2431 TLAGPQQ
+2431 TATGPQQ

-2459 AEQAAAEAAEAD
+2459 AEQAEAETDAD
-2471 AAATISALPAPPALT
+2471 AGRTIAALPAPPTVT

-2494 GTVTADLADMVVI
+2494 SEVAADLADMVVI

-2520 TRFEMEVEDQLS
+2520 TRFEMEVSDELS

-2543 GLVTW
+2543 GMVIW

-2558 AETGDY
+2558 AESGDY
-2564 VPESEL
+2564 VPEHEL
-2570 AEKYHDVVIARC
+2570 AERYHDAVVARC
-2582 GVRRYGDD
+2582 GVRRYEDD
-2590 GAMVD
+2590 GAMTD

-2609 LTFTVGGEAE
+2609 LSFTVGGEAE
-2619 ARAFYE
+2619 ARAFYA

-2633 VPAPDSGDW
+2633 TPVADSGDW
-2642 TVIRK
+2642 TVTRK

-2666 QIPTGWDPTV
+2666 QIPTGWDPTI
-2676 WGISAEMVNSIDRV
+2676 WGISPDMAASVDRV
-2690 ALWNVV
+2690 ALWNIV
-2696 CTVDAFISSGFSPA
+2696 CTVDAFIGSGFSPA
-2710 ELMSWVHPSQV
+2710 ELMSWVHPSLV

-2742 LLGESRANDILQ
+2742 LLGESRPNDILQ

-2760 ALAHVVQAY
+2760 ALAHVVQSY

-2802 DLVVAGGFDDL
+2802 DLVVAGGYDDL

-2846 NDRRRGGFVES
+2846 NDRRRGGFIES

-2864 LARGDV
+2864 LARGSV
-2870 AVEMG
+2870 ALEMG

-2882 AFAQSF
+2882 AYAQSF

-2901 GALGAGRGGRESRI
+2901 GALGAGRGGAESRL
-2915 AAELR
+2915 ATELR
-2920 KLGVTPDDIAVL
+2920 KLGVTPDEIAVV

-2943 PNESELHTR
+2943 PNESELHER
-2952 LATAIGRSAGAP
+2952 LATAIGRSDGAP

-2970 KSLTGHAKGGAAAF
+2970 KTLTGHAKGGAAAF
-2984 QLIGLCQVLENGVV
+2984 QLIGLCQVLEQGVI

-3007 DDKMQAYP
+3007 DEKMLAYP
-3015 HLVWAREP
+3015 HLVWLREP
-3023 LRFGERF
+3023 LRLGDRL
-3030 PLKAGLLTSLGFG
+3030 PLKAGLVTSLGFG

-3058 QAIEPSRREAYQRQA
+3058 QAIEPGRREEYQRRA
-3073 QERQLAGRQRFAEAM
+3073 QERQLAGRQRFVEAM
-3088 CGGAPLYERPGDRRL
+3088 CGGAPLYERPADRRL
-3103 GGEGTPAKQSRQ
+3103 GGDGTPAKRARQ

-3121 LSTEARLG
+3121 LSPEARLAQ
-3129 GDGAYRAD
+3129 DGSYRAK
-3137 GFACGAAVSDAQL
+3137 GIGCA
-3150 AADGSR
+3150 
-3156 ASGQGAS
+3156 

>member
-1 MILWNPRRYQAP
+1 M
-13 TLRITCARRKRRV
+13 
-26 SEGMS
+26 
-31 PGEGSRAALTINE
+31 TINE
-44 STEAGTGQSA
+44 STKTESGQST
-54 KVGGATR
+54 KVVAAAGKAASGGA
-61 AGGTR
+61 R
-66 SPLLDRLLNGTPYA
+66 SPLLDRLLGGVPYA

-88 QWLDELADI
+88 QWLRELEEI
-97 SRDSALEPELT
+97 GRDSALEPELT
-108 ALVNEAEAML
+108 ALVNEAATLL
-118 EPVSAQLL
+118 EPVAAQLL
-126 VVRPVGFDPVGW
+126 VVRPVGFDPIGW
-138 MLEDDLVDTELGEVS
+138 MLENELADGDEGEAS
-153 AAPPAQVLRS
+153 AAPSEAVLRS

-168 PGVLLSQVAAMRALR
+168 PGVLLTQVAAVRALR
-183 LQGLDPAAHA
+183 LQGLDPAEHA

-201 QGRLAAT
+201 QGLLAAA
-208 AVEAGGQRDA
+208 AVEAGGARDA
-218 EILALAQLIGAAAG
+218 ELLAVAQMIGAAAG

-261 AVVAEVSEG
+261 AVVAEVCAG
-270 VDPAAAAVVSIR
+270 GDPADAVVVSIR

-290 SGAPAQLERVR
+290 SGPPAQLERVR
-301 QRCAQIHDKQAAER
+301 QRCAQIHDEQARER
-315 EGKVRGGAIFAPV
+315 DAKVRGGSVFAPV

-341 ALADTVDLVTSW
+341 ALADTVDLVSSW

-359 DAALAGAL
+359 DAELAGEL
-367 AQEILVDP
+367 ARQILVDP
-375 IDWVEIVDGVV
+375 IDWVEVVDGVIS
-386 AAGAQWILD
+386 AGAEWILD

-403 RLTGG
+403 RVTGG
-408 SLKGTGV
+408 TLKGTGL

-435 PETAAAWTEF
+435 PEPATPWSAF

-506 EQIFADRVAELKT
+506 EQIFADRVAELKK
-519 LLQPGRA
+519 LLHPGRS

-550 KARTAGAPFDGVI
+550 RARAAGAPFDGVI

-576 LINELTEVGISHVA
+576 LIQELTEVGISHVA

-639 YAELRSRD
+639 YAELRNRA

-669 AWASTHGY
+669 QWAVRHGY

-682 DGVLIGT
+682 DGVLVGT

-771 LNGTAK
+771 LNATAK
-777 PYFGDVATMTYQDW
+777 PYFGDLGTMTYQEW
-791 LQRYVELAVGLD
+791 LERYVELAVGLD

-812 DIGDA
+812 DLGDA
-817 IADATRSLWLDISWR
+817 IAEATRSVWLDITWR
-832 DRFAEMMRRTESRLH
+832 DRFAEMVRRTESRLH

-858 PTDDAFENPVAA
+858 ASDDDFEDPVGV
-870 LCALQERYPAAAHTQ
+870 LCALKDAYPATARTL

-891 PFFVAL
+891 PFFIAL

-927 HDPRYSADQVCIIP
+927 HDPRYSADQVCVIP
-941 GTVAVAGITRVD
+941 GTVSVAGITRVD

-967 AYSLVRAGVV
+967 AYSLVRAGVAPA
-977 PVAIDARRVAGVTT
+977 PVDARRTAGVTA
-991 GAIDTVLAAPD
+991 GPIDAVLAAPD
-1002 LEWSGRTTVNP
+1002 VQWAGRTAINP
-1013 VHRLGE
+1013 VHRLGD
-1019 LSEWTVDG
+1019 LAEWIVDG
-1027 KGAVHPPSGATLT
+1027 KGAVHPPSGATLV
-1040 ETTGPVAEHAYV
+1040 ETTGPEPEHAYV
-1052 ELTVPLLG
+1052 ELTVPLLAG
-1060 SNVVRIRITVPT
+1060 NAVRIRLTVPT
-1072 AVYNGGAPVV
+1072 SVYNGGAPVV
-1082 TEADAT
+1082 TEADADE
-1088 AAMSALLAVAAGQDL
+1088 AMSALLAVAAGQDL

-1108 KVAHLNIAWT
+1108 RVAHVNLAWT

-1129 GSGLPSALSTLGRT
+1129 GSGLPAALSTLGRT

-1160 GAARAADGTSVIE
+1160 GATRTARGESVIE
-1173 GMLDLVHLDHQIH
+1173 GMLDLVHLDHQVH
-1186 LAGELPTSPSVLAVR
+1186 LAGALPAETSVLAVR
-1201 AEAGETLDTDLGRV
+1201 AEAGETVDTDLGRV
-1215 VEVRV
+1215 VEVHV
-1220 RIAGLLDRPET
+1220 RITAMLDKPET
-1231 GLSMP
+1231 GMSMP
-1236 TVATLTER
+1236 VLATLTER
-1244 FAIRGRN
+1244 FAIRGRT
-1251 GAGELTDPPRAAGT
+1251 GAGELADPPRAAGT
-1265 VADTATDTPRRR
+1265 VSAAATDTPRRR
-1277 RRDVTMVAPR
+1277 RRDVTIVAPR

-1313 LGSPIVHGMW
+1313 LGGPIVHGMW
-1323 LSAAAQHAVSA
+1323 LSAAAQHVVSA
-1334 VDPDSTVPARTLTA
+1334 VDPASSVPARTLTA
-1348 WTTRFLGMVRPGAEI
+1348 WTTRFLGMVRPGAQI
-1363 DVRVERVAV
+1363 DVRVERVAL

-1377 IIEVSCRAAGDL
+1377 IVEVSCRTEGEL
-1389 VMTATGRTATPRTV
+1389 VMTATGRTAAPKTV

-1419 ARTRSKAAK
+1419 ARSRSKAAK
-1428 AIWDRADKHTRDALG
+1428 EIWDRADKHTRAALG

-1476 TQVAMAVLGVAQVAE
+1476 TQVAMATLGVAQMAE
-1491 LREAGAFIE
+1491 LRESGAFVE
-1500 GAMLAGHSVGE
+1500 GALLAGHSVGE

-1541 VPRDDK
+1541 VPRDAQ

-1557 RPSQMGLPDDE
+1557 RPSQIGLPDAE
-1568 VIDFVAGI
+1568 VVDFVKEVGDR
-1576 GAQVGEFLEVV
+1576 VGEFLEVV

-1596 AIAGTVAGLEALEAE
+1596 AIAGTVAGLNALEEE
-1611 IDRRRTEFGGKR
+1611 IDRRRAEFGGKR
-1623 AYILVPGIDVPFH
+1623 AFILVPGIDVPFH

-1646 FRHKLEQLLP
+1646 FRQKLEQLLP
-1656 ADLHPEVLV
+1656 VDLDPATLV
-1665 GRYIPNLVPRPFS
+1665 GRYIPNLVPRLFS
-1678 LEREFIQEIA
+1678 LERAFVQEIA

-1694 PLAAVLADFEGWAA
+1694 PLTEVLADFDSWAA
-1708 RPTELCRVVLVELL
+1708 RPVDLCRVVLIELL

-1730 RWIETQDLLFTDIA
+1730 RWIETQDLLFTDPA
-1744 SGGLGVERFVEIGL
+1744 QGGLGVERFVEIGL

-1777 SGTTVEVLNIEREA
+1777 GGAKVEVLNIEREA
-1791 GIVYS
+1791 AIVYA

-1806 PADEVAETS
+1806 PVDEPAVAAP
-1815 TAAAPIATA
+1815 AAAVAAA

-1832 SGGPRPDDIVF
+1832 SGGPRPDDIAF

-1903 DMGALAATVERLAR
+1903 DMGALSATVERLAR
-1917 TYKPFGSVLTD
+1917 TYRPFGTVLTD
-1928 SIGDHLRKVFG
+1928 AIGDHLRKVFG
-1939 PSGKRPAAIAER
+1939 PSGKRPAAIADR

-1974 REGASVR
+1974 REGTSVR
-1981 GGELGGLVSGALGDG
+1981 GGDLGGLVSGALSD
-1996 AAVDAAI
+1996 AASVDAAI

-2012 RRGIAVSLPSAGG
+2012 RRGVAVSLPSAGG

-2052 AARVVLD
+2052 AARVVLE
-2059 QLGLTEQVSAPE
+2059 QLGLSERVSAPE
-2071 ATDTSLVDL
+2071 VTEDSLVDL

-2107 RWATAREDLARLWLG
+2107 RWATAREDLARLWLA
-2122 DDAETAALPVTGYLG
+2122 DDAGSANGPVTGFIG
-2137 AGAAVAAQAN
+2137 AGEAVAAQAN
-2147 WWRERAKHEAR
+2147 WWRQRAMHEAR

-2163 VYAQIAEA
+2163 LYERIAEA
-2171 ALSTDDRG
+2171 ALSTEEPG
-2179 IWSAD
+2179 LWSSD

-2193 GSIAAAVT
+2193 GSIAAAAT
-2201 GRLLGGGAT
+2201 GRLLSGGAT
-2210 VVVTTSGLD
+2210 VVVTTSSLND
-2219 DNRLAFY
+2219 ERLAFY

-2252 IDALIEWIGT
+2252 VDALIDWIGS
-2262 EQVDNAG
+2262 EQVDSAG
-2269 GAKIKTK
+2269 GAKIKIK
-2276 DAMTPTMLLPFAAP
+2276 DAMTPTLLLPFAAP
-2290 RVAGDLSDAG
+2290 RVAGDLADAG
-2300 ARAEMEMRV
+2300 ARAELEMRV

-2317 IGGLSVLGAD
+2317 IGGLSKLGAD

-2368 AEKSWSARVTLVHAL
+2368 AEKSWSSRVTLVHAL

-2392 MGHNDPMVAAVEE
+2392 MGHNDPMVEAVEK

-2431 TLAGPQQ
+2431 TASGPQQ

-2459 AEQAAAEAAEAD
+2459 AEQAEAETDAD
-2471 AAATISALPAPPALT
+2471 EGRTIAALPAPPTVT

-2494 GTVTADLADMVVI
+2494 GEVTADTADMVVI

-2520 TRFEMEVEDQLS
+2520 TRFEMEVSDELS

-2543 GLVTW
+2543 GMVTW

-2558 AETGDY
+2558 AASGDY
-2564 VPESEL
+2564 VPEHEL
-2570 AEKYHDVVIARC
+2570 AERYHDAVVARC
-2582 GVRRYGDD
+2582 GVRRYEDD
-2590 GAMVD
+2590 GAMTD

-2609 LTFTVGGEAE
+2609 LSFTVGGEAE
-2619 ARAFYE
+2619 ARAFYA

-2633 VPAPDSGDW
+2633 TPVEGSGDW
-2642 TVIRK
+2642 TVTRK

-2666 QIPTGWDPTV
+2666 QIPTGWDPTI
-2676 WGISAEMVNSIDRV
+2676 WGISPDMAASVDRV
-2690 ALWNVV
+2690 ALWNIV
-2696 CTVDAFISSGFSPA
+2696 CTVDAFIGSGFSPA
-2710 ELMSWVHPSQV
+2710 ELMSWVHPSLV

-2742 LLGESRANDILQ
+2742 LLGESRPNDILQ

-2760 ALAHVVQAY
+2760 ALAHVVQSY

-2802 DLVVAGGFDDL
+2802 DLVVAGGYDDL

-2857 QGGGTVL
+2857 QGGGTIL
-2864 LARGDV
+2864 LARGSV
-2870 AVEMG
+2870 ALEMG

-2882 AFAQSF
+2882 AYAQSF

-2901 GALGAGRGGRESRI
+2901 GALGAGRGGTESRL
-2915 AAELR
+2915 ATELR
-2920 KLGVTPDDIAVL
+2920 KLGVTPDEIAVV

-2943 PNESELHTR
+2943 PNESELHER
-2952 LATAIGRSAGAP
+2952 LATAIGRSDGAP

-2970 KSLTGHAKGGAAAF
+2970 KTLTGHAKGGAAAF
-2984 QLIGLCQVLENGVV
+2984 QLIGLCQVLEQGVI

-3007 DDKMQAYP
+3007 DEKMLAFP
-3015 HLVWAREP
+3015 HLVWLREP
-3023 LRFGERF
+3023 LRLGGRL
-3030 PLKAGLLTSLGFG
+3030 PLKAGLVTSLGFG

-3058 QAIEPSRREAYQRQA
+3058 QAIEPERREEYQRKA
-3073 QERQLAGRQRFAEAM
+3073 QERQLAGRQRFVEAM
-3088 CGGAPLYERPGDRRL
+3088 CGGAPLYERPADRRL
-3103 GGEGTPAKQSRQ
+3103 GGEGTPSQRARQ

-3121 LSTEARLG
+3121 LSPEARLDQ
-3129 GDGAYRAD
+3129 DGAYRAK
-3137 GFACGAAVSDAQL
+3137 GIGCA
-3150 AADGSR
+3150 
-3156 ASGQGAS
+3156 

>member
-1 MILWNPRRYQAP
+1 M
-13 TLRITCARRKRRV
+13 
-26 SEGMS
+26 
-31 PGEGSRAALTINE
+31 TINE
-44 STEAGTGQSA
+44 STKTESGQST
-54 KVGGATR
+54 KVVAAAGKAASGGA
-61 AGGTR
+61 R
-66 SPLLDRLLNGTPYA
+66 SPLLDRLLGGVPYA

-88 QWLDELADI
+88 QWLRELEEI
-97 SRDSALEPELT
+97 GRDSALEPELT
-108 ALVNEAEAML
+108 ALVNEAATLL
-118 EPVSAQLL
+118 EPVAAQLL
-126 VVRPVGFDPVGW
+126 VVRPVGFDPIGW
-138 MLEDDLVDTELGEVS
+138 MLENELADGDEGEAS
-153 AAPPAQVLRS
+153 AAPSEAVLRS

-168 PGVLLSQVAAMRALR
+168 PGVLLTQVAAVRALR
-183 LQGLDPAAHA
+183 LQGLDPAEHA

-201 QGRLAAT
+201 QGLLAAA
-208 AVEAGGQRDA
+208 AVEAGGARDA
-218 EILALAQLIGAAAG
+218 ELLAVAQMIGAAAG

-261 AVVAEVSEG
+261 AVVAEVCAG
-270 VDPAAAAVVSIR
+270 GDPADAVVVSIR

-290 SGAPAQLERVR
+290 SGPPAQLERVR
-301 QRCAQIHDKQAAER
+301 QRCAQIHDEQARER
-315 EGKVRGGAIFAPV
+315 DAKVRGGSVFAPV

-341 ALADTVDLVTSW
+341 ALADTVDLVSSW

-359 DAALAGAL
+359 DAELAGEL
-367 AQEILVDP
+367 ARQILVDP
-375 IDWVEIVDGVV
+375 IDWVEVVDGVIS
-386 AAGAQWILD
+386 AGAEWILD

-403 RLTGG
+403 RVTGG
-408 SLKGTGV
+408 TLKGTGL

-435 PETAAAWTEF
+435 PEPATPWSAF

-506 EQIFADRVAELKT
+506 EQIFADRVAELKK
-519 LLQPGRA
+519 LLHPGRS

-550 KARTAGAPFDGVI
+550 RARAAGAPFDGVI

-576 LINELTEVGISHVA
+576 LIQELTEVGISHVA

-639 YAELRSRD
+639 YAELRNRA

-669 AWASTHGY
+669 QWAVRHGY

-682 DGVLIGT
+682 DGVLVGT

-771 LNGTAK
+771 LNATAK
-777 PYFGDVATMTYQDW
+777 PYFGDLGTMTYQEW
-791 LQRYVELAVGLD
+791 LERYVELAVGLD

-812 DIGDA
+812 DLGDA
-817 IADATRSLWLDISWR
+817 IAEATRSVWLDITWR
-832 DRFAEMMRRTESRLH
+832 DRFAEMVRRTESRLH

-858 PTDDAFENPVAA
+858 ASDDDFEDPVGV
-870 LCALQERYPAAAHTQ
+870 LCALKDAYPATARTL

-891 PFFVAL
+891 PFFIAL

-927 HDPRYSADQVCIIP
+927 HDPRYSADQVCVIP
-941 GTVAVAGITRVD
+941 GTVSVAGITRVD

-967 AYSLVRAGVV
+967 AYSLVRAGVAPA
-977 PVAIDARRVAGVTT
+977 PVDARRTAGVTA
-991 GAIDTVLAAPD
+991 GPIDAVLAAPD
-1002 LEWSGRTTVNP
+1002 VQWAGRTAINP
-1013 VHRLGE
+1013 VHRLGD
-1019 LSEWTVDG
+1019 LAEWIVDG
-1027 KGAVHPPSGATLT
+1027 KGAVHPPSGATLV
-1040 ETTGPVAEHAYV
+1040 ETTGPEPEHAYV
-1052 ELTVPLLG
+1052 ELTVPLLAG
-1060 SNVVRIRITVPT
+1060 NAVRIRLTVPT
-1072 AVYNGGAPVV
+1072 SVYNGGAPVV
-1082 TEADAT
+1082 TEADADE
-1088 AAMSALLAVAAGQDL
+1088 AMSALLAVAAGQDL

-1108 KVAHLNIAWT
+1108 KVAHVNLAWT

-1129 GSGLPSALSTLGRT
+1129 GSGLPAALSTLGRT

-1160 GAARAADGTSVIE
+1160 GATRTARGESVIE
-1173 GMLDLVHLDHQIH
+1173 GMLDLVHLDHQVH
-1186 LAGELPTSPSVLAVR
+1186 LAGALPAETSVLAVR
-1201 AEAGETLDTDLGRV
+1201 AEAGETVDTDLGRV
-1215 VEVRV
+1215 VEVHV
-1220 RIAGLLDRPET
+1220 RITAMLDKPET
-1231 GLSMP
+1231 GMSMP
-1236 TVATLTER
+1236 VLATLTER
-1244 FAIRGRN
+1244 FAIRGRT
-1251 GAGELTDPPRAAGT
+1251 GAGELADPPRAAGT
-1265 VADTATDTPRRR
+1265 VSAAATDTPRRR
-1277 RRDVTMVAPR
+1277 RRDVTIVAPR

-1313 LGSPIVHGMW
+1313 LGGPIVHGMW
-1323 LSAAAQHAVSA
+1323 LSAAAQHVVSA
-1334 VDPDSTVPARTLTA
+1334 VDPASSVPARTLTA
-1348 WTTRFLGMVRPGAEI
+1348 WTTRFLGMVRPGAQI
-1363 DVRVERVAV
+1363 DVRVERVAL

-1377 IIEVSCRAAGDL
+1377 IVEVSCRTEGEL
-1389 VMTATGRTATPRTV
+1389 VMTATGRTAAPKTV

-1419 ARTRSKAAK
+1419 ARSRSKAAK
-1428 AIWDRADKHTRDALG
+1428 EIWDRADKHTRAALG

-1476 TQVAMAVLGVAQVAE
+1476 TQVAMATLGVAQMAE
-1491 LREAGAFIE
+1491 LRESGAFVE
-1500 GAMLAGHSVGE
+1500 GALLAGHSVGE

-1541 VPRDDK
+1541 VPRDAQ

-1557 RPSQMGLPDDE
+1557 RPSQIGLPDAE
-1568 VIDFVAGI
+1568 VVDFVKEVGDR
-1576 GAQVGEFLEVV
+1576 VGEFLEVV

-1596 AIAGTVAGLEALEAE
+1596 AIAGTVAGLNALEEE
-1611 IDRRRTEFGGKR
+1611 IDRRRAEFGGKR
-1623 AYILVPGIDVPFH
+1623 AFILVPGIDVPFH

-1646 FRHKLEQLLP
+1646 FRQKLEQLLP
-1656 ADLHPEVLV
+1656 VDLDPATLV
-1665 GRYIPNLVPRPFS
+1665 GRYIPNLVPRLFS
-1678 LEREFIQEIA
+1678 LERAFVQEIA

-1694 PLAAVLADFEGWAA
+1694 PLTEVLADFDSWAA
-1708 RPTELCRVVLVELL
+1708 RPVDLCRVVLIELL

-1730 RWIETQDLLFTDIA
+1730 RWIETQDLLFTDPA
-1744 SGGLGVERFVEIGL
+1744 QGGLGVERFVEIGL

-1777 SGTTVEVLNIEREA
+1777 GGAKVEVLNIEREA
-1791 GIVYS
+1791 AIVYA

-1806 PADEVAETS
+1806 PVDEPAVAAP
-1815 TAAAPIATA
+1815 AAAVAAA

-1832 SGGPRPDDIVF
+1832 SGGPRPDDIAF

-1903 DMGALAATVERLAR
+1903 DMGALSATVERLAR
-1917 TYKPFGSVLTD
+1917 TYRPFGTVLTD
-1928 SIGDHLRKVFG
+1928 AIGDHLRKVFG
-1939 PSGKRPAAIAER
+1939 PSGKRPAAIADR

-1974 REGASVR
+1974 REGTSVR
-1981 GGELGGLVSGALGDG
+1981 GGDLGGLVSGALSD
-1996 AAVDAAI
+1996 AASVDAAI

-2012 RRGIAVSLPSAGG
+2012 RRGVAVSLPSAGG

-2052 AARVVLD
+2052 AARVVLE
-2059 QLGLTEQVSAPE
+2059 QLGLSERVSAPE
-2071 ATDTSLVDL
+2071 VTEDSLVDL

-2107 RWATAREDLARLWLG
+2107 RWATAREDLARLWLA
-2122 DDAETAALPVTGYLG
+2122 DDAGSANGPVTGFIG
-2137 AGAAVAAQAN
+2137 AGEAVAAQAN
-2147 WWRERAKHEAR
+2147 WWRQRAMHEAR

-2163 VYAQIAEA
+2163 LYERIAEA
-2171 ALSTDDRG
+2171 ALSTEEPG
-2179 IWSAD
+2179 LWSSD

-2193 GSIAAAVT
+2193 GSIAAAAT
-2201 GRLLGGGAT
+2201 GRLLSGGAT
-2210 VVVTTSGLD
+2210 VVVTTSSLND
-2219 DNRLAFY
+2219 ERLAFY

-2252 IDALIEWIGT
+2252 VDALIDWIGS
-2262 EQVDNAG
+2262 EQVDSAG
-2269 GAKIKTK
+2269 GAKIKIK
-2276 DAMTPTMLLPFAAP
+2276 DAMTPTLLLPFAAP
-2290 RVAGDLSDAG
+2290 RVAGDLADAG
-2300 ARAEMEMRV
+2300 ARAELEMRV

-2317 IGGLSVLGAD
+2317 IGGLSKLGAD

-2368 AEKSWSARVTLVHAL
+2368 AEKSWSSRVTLVHAL

-2392 MGHNDPMVAAVEE
+2392 MGHNDPMVEAVEK

-2431 TLAGPQQ
+2431 TASGPQQ

-2459 AEQAAAEAAEAD
+2459 AEQAEAETDAD
-2471 AAATISALPAPPALT
+2471 EGRTIAALPAPPTVT

-2494 GTVTADLADMVVI
+2494 GEVTADPADMVVI

-2520 TRFEMEVEDQLS
+2520 TRFEMEVSDELS

-2543 GLVTW
+2543 GMVTW

-2558 AETGDY
+2558 AASGDY
-2564 VPESEL
+2564 VPEHEL
-2570 AEKYHDVVIARC
+2570 AERYHDAVVARC
-2582 GVRRYGDD
+2582 GVRRYEDD
-2590 GAMVD
+2590 GAMTD

-2609 LTFTVGGEAE
+2609 LSFTVGGEAE
-2619 ARAFYE
+2619 ARAFYA

-2633 VPAPDSGDW
+2633 TPVEGSGDW
-2642 TVIRK
+2642 TVTRK

-2666 QIPTGWDPTV
+2666 QIPTGWDPTI
-2676 WGISAEMVNSIDRV
+2676 WGISPDMAASVDRV
-2690 ALWNVV
+2690 ALWNIV
-2696 CTVDAFISSGFSPA
+2696 CTVDAFIGSGFSPA
-2710 ELMSWVHPSQV
+2710 ELMSWVHPSLV

-2742 LLGESRANDILQ
+2742 LLGESRPNDILQ

-2760 ALAHVVQAY
+2760 ALAHVVQSY

-2802 DLVVAGGFDDL
+2802 DLVVAGGYDDL

-2857 QGGGTVL
+2857 QGGGTIL
-2864 LARGDV
+2864 LARGSV
-2870 AVEMG
+2870 ALEMG

-2882 AFAQSF
+2882 AYAQSF

-2901 GALGAGRGGRESRI
+2901 GALGAGRGGTESRL
-2915 AAELR
+2915 ATELR
-2920 KLGVTPDDIAVL
+2920 KLGVTPDEIAVV

-2943 PNESELHTR
+2943 PNESELHER
-2952 LATAIGRSAGAP
+2952 LATAIGRSDGAP

-2984 QLIGLCQVLENGVV
+2984 QLIGLCQVLEQGVI

-3007 DDKMQAYP
+3007 DEKMLAFP
-3015 HLVWAREP
+3015 HLVWLREP
-3023 LRFGERF
+3023 LRLGGRL
-3030 PLKAGLLTSLGFG
+3030 PLKAGLVTSLGFG

-3058 QAIEPSRREAYQRQA
+3058 QAIEPERREEYQRKA
-3073 QERQLAGRQRFAEAM
+3073 QERQLAGRQRFVEAM
-3088 CGGAPLYERPGDRRL
+3088 CGGAPLYERPADRRL
-3103 GGEGTPAKQSRQ
+3103 GGEGTPSQRARQ

-3121 LSTEARLG
+3121 LSPEARLDQ
-3129 GDGAYRAD
+3129 DGAYRAK
-3137 GFACGAAVSDAQL
+3137 GIGCA
-3150 AADGSR
+3150 
-3156 ASGQGAS
+3156 

>member
-1 MILWNPRRYQAP
+1 M
-13 TLRITCARRKRRV
+13 
-26 SEGMS
+26 
-31 PGEGSRAALTINE
+31 TINE
-44 STEAGTGQSA
+44 STKTESGQST
-54 KVGGATR
+54 KVVAAAGKAASGGA
-61 AGGTR
+61 R
-66 SPLLDRLLNGTPYA
+66 SPLLDRLLGGVPYA

-88 QWLDELADI
+88 QWLRELEEI
-97 SRDSALEPELT
+97 GRDSALEPELT
-108 ALVNEAEAML
+108 ALVNEAATLL
-118 EPVSAQLL
+118 EPVAAQLL
-126 VVRPVGFDPVGW
+126 VVRPVGFDPIGW
-138 MLEDDLVDTELGEVS
+138 MLENELADGDEGEAS
-153 AAPPAQVLRS
+153 AAPSEAVLRS

-168 PGVLLSQVAAMRALR
+168 PGVLLTQVAAVRALR
-183 LQGLDPAAHA
+183 LQGLDPAEHA

-201 QGRLAAT
+201 QGLLAAA
-208 AVEAGGQRDA
+208 AVEAGGARDA
-218 EILALAQLIGAAAG
+218 ELLAVAQMVGAAAG

-261 AVVAEVSEG
+261 AVVAEVCAG
-270 VDPAAAAVVSIR
+270 GDPADAVVVSIR

-290 SGAPAQLERVR
+290 SGPPAQLERVR
-301 QRCAQIHDKQAAER
+301 QRCAQIHDEQARER
-315 EGKVRGGAIFAPV
+315 DAKVRGGSVFAPV

-341 ALADTVDLVTSW
+341 ALADTVDLVSSW

-359 DAALAGAL
+359 DAELAGEL
-367 AQEILVDP
+367 ARQILVDP
-375 IDWVEIVDGVV
+375 IDWVEVVDGVIS
-386 AAGAQWILD
+386 AGAEWILD

-403 RLTGG
+403 RVTGG
-408 SLKGTGV
+408 TLKGTGL

-435 PETAAAWTEF
+435 PEPATPWSAF

-506 EQIFADRVAELKT
+506 EQIFADRVAELKK
-519 LLQPGRA
+519 LLHPGRS

-550 KARTAGAPFDGVI
+550 RARAAGAPFDGVI

-576 LINELTEVGISHVA
+576 LIQELTEVGISHVA

-639 YAELRSRD
+639 YAELRNRA

-669 AWASTHGY
+669 QWAVRHGY

-682 DGVLIGT
+682 DGVLVGT

-771 LNGTAK
+771 LNATAK
-777 PYFGDVATMTYQDW
+777 PYFGDLGTMTYQEW
-791 LQRYVELAVGLD
+791 LERYVELAVGLD

-812 DIGDA
+812 DLGDA
-817 IADATRSLWLDISWR
+817 IAEATRSVWLDITWR
-832 DRFAEMMRRTESRLH
+832 DRFAEMVRRTESRLH

-858 PTDDAFENPVAA
+858 ASDDDFEDPVGV
-870 LCALQERYPAAAHTQ
+870 LCALKDAYPATARTL

-891 PFFVAL
+891 PFFIAL

-927 HDPRYSADQVCIIP
+927 HDPRYSADQVCVIP
-941 GTVAVAGITRVD
+941 GTVSVAGITRVD

-967 AYSLVRAGVV
+967 AYSLVRAGVAPA
-977 PVAIDARRVAGVTT
+977 PVDARRTAGVTA
-991 GAIDTVLAAPD
+991 GPIDAVLAAPD
-1002 LEWSGRTTVNP
+1002 VQWAGRTAINP
-1013 VHRLGE
+1013 VHRLGD
-1019 LSEWTVDG
+1019 LAEWVVDG
-1027 KGAVHPPSGATLT
+1027 KGAVHPPSGATLV
-1040 ETTGPVAEHAYV
+1040 ETTGPEPEHAYV
-1052 ELTVPLLG
+1052 ELTVPLLAG
-1060 SNVVRIRITVPT
+1060 NAVRIRLTVPT
-1072 AVYNGGAPVV
+1072 SVYNGGAPVV
-1082 TEADAT
+1082 TEADADE
-1088 AAMSALLAVAAGQDL
+1088 AMSALLAVAAGQDL

-1108 KVAHLNIAWT
+1108 RVAHVNLAWT

-1129 GSGLPSALSTLGRT
+1129 GSGLPAALSTLGRT

-1160 GAARAADGTSVIE
+1160 GATRTARGESVIE
-1173 GMLDLVHLDHQIH
+1173 GMLDLVHLDHQVH
-1186 LAGELPTSPSVLAVR
+1186 LAGALPAETSVLAVR
-1201 AEAGETLDTDLGRV
+1201 AEAGETVDTDLGRV
-1215 VEVRV
+1215 VEVHV
-1220 RIAGLLDRPET
+1220 RITAMLDKPET
-1231 GLSMP
+1231 GMSMP
-1236 TVATLTER
+1236 VLATLTER
-1244 FAIRGRN
+1244 FAIRGRT
-1251 GAGELTDPPRAAGT
+1251 GAGELADPPRAAGT
-1265 VADTATDTPRRR
+1265 VSDAAADTPRRR
-1277 RRDVTMVAPR
+1277 RRDVTIVAPR
-1287 TMHAFAAVS
+1287 SMHAFAAVS

-1313 LGSPIVHGMW
+1313 LGGPIVHGMW
-1323 LSAAAQHAVSA
+1323 LSAAAQHVVSA
-1334 VDPDSTVPARTLTA
+1334 VDPASSVPARTLTA
-1348 WTTRFLGMVRPGAEI
+1348 WTTRFLGMVRPGAQI
-1363 DVRVERVAV
+1363 DVRVERVAL

-1377 IIEVSCRAAGDL
+1377 IVEVSCRTEGEL
-1389 VMTATGRTATPRTV
+1389 VMTATGRTAAPKTV

-1419 ARTRSKAAK
+1419 ARSRSKAAK
-1428 AIWDRADKHTRDALG
+1428 EIWDRADKHTRAALG

-1476 TQVAMAVLGVAQVAE
+1476 TQVAMATLGVAQMAE
-1491 LREAGAFIE
+1491 LRESGAFVE
-1500 GAMLAGHSVGE
+1500 GALLAGHSVGE

-1541 VPRDDK
+1541 VPRDAQ

-1557 RPSQMGLPDDE
+1557 RPSQIGLPDAE
-1568 VIDFVAGI
+1568 VVDFVKEVGDR
-1576 GAQVGEFLEVV
+1576 VGEFLEVV

-1596 AIAGTVAGLEALEAE
+1596 AIAGTVAGLNALEEE
-1611 IDRRRTEFGGKR
+1611 IDRRRAEFGGKR
-1623 AYILVPGIDVPFH
+1623 AFILVPGIDVPFH

-1646 FRHKLEQLLP
+1646 FRQKLEQLLP
-1656 ADLHPEVLV
+1656 VDLDPATLV
-1665 GRYIPNLVPRPFS
+1665 GRYIPNLVPRLFS
-1678 LEREFIQEIA
+1678 LERAFVQEIA

-1694 PLAAVLADFEGWAA
+1694 PLTEVLADFDSWAA
-1708 RPTELCRVVLVELL
+1708 RPVDLCRVVLIELL

-1730 RWIETQDLLFTDIA
+1730 RWIETQDLLFTDPA
-1744 SGGLGVERFVEIGL
+1744 QGGLGVERFVEIGL

-1777 SGTTVEVLNIEREA
+1777 GGAKVEVLNIEREA
-1791 GIVYS
+1791 AIVYA

-1806 PADEVAETS
+1806 PVDEPAVAAPAAAV
-1815 TAAAPIATA
+1815 AAAPA
-1824 PVAAPAPS
+1824 PAPAPS
-1832 SGGPRPDDIVF
+1832 SGGPRPDDIAF

-1903 DMGALAATVERLAR
+1903 DMGALSATVERLAR
-1917 TYKPFGSVLTD
+1917 TYRPFGTVLTD
-1928 SIGDHLRKVFG
+1928 AIGDHLRKVFG
-1939 PSGKRPAAIAER
+1939 PSGKRPAAIADR

-1974 REGASVR
+1974 REGTSVR
-1981 GGELGGLVSGALGDG
+1981 GGDLGGLVSGALSD
-1996 AAVDAAI
+1996 AASVDAAI

-2012 RRGIAVSLPSAGG
+2012 RRGVAVSLPSAGG

-2052 AARVVLD
+2052 AARVVLE
-2059 QLGLTEQVSAPE
+2059 QLGLSERVSAPE
-2071 ATDTSLVDL
+2071 VTEDSLVDL

-2107 RWATAREDLARLWLG
+2107 RWATAREDLARLWLA
-2122 DDAETAALPVTGYLG
+2122 DDAGSANGPVTGFIG
-2137 AGAAVAAQAN
+2137 AGEAVAAQAN
-2147 WWRERAKHEAR
+2147 WWRQRAMHEAR

-2163 VYAQIAEA
+2163 LYERIAEA
-2171 ALSTDDRG
+2171 ALSTEEPG
-2179 IWSAD
+2179 LWSSD

-2193 GSIAAAVT
+2193 GSIAAAAT
-2201 GRLLGGGAT
+2201 GRLLSGGAT
-2210 VVVTTSGLD
+2210 VVVTTSSLND
-2219 DNRLAFY
+2219 ERLAFY

-2252 IDALIEWIGT
+2252 VDALIDWIGS
-2262 EQVDNAG
+2262 EQVDSAG
-2269 GAKIKTK
+2269 GAKIKIK
-2276 DAMTPTMLLPFAAP
+2276 DAMTPTLLLPFAAP
-2290 RVAGDLSDAG
+2290 RVAGDLADAG
-2300 ARAEMEMRV
+2300 ARAELEMRV

-2317 IGGLSVLGAD
+2317 IGGLSKLGAD

-2368 AEKSWSARVTLVHAL
+2368 AEKSWSSRVTLVHAL

-2392 MGHNDPMVAAVEE
+2392 MGHNDPMVEAVEK

-2431 TLAGPQQ
+2431 TASGPQQ

-2459 AEQAAAEAAEAD
+2459 AEQAEAETDAD
-2471 AAATISALPAPPALT
+2471 EGRTIAALPAPPTVT

-2494 GTVTADLADMVVI
+2494 GEVTADPADMVVI

-2520 TRFEMEVEDQLS
+2520 TRFEMEVSDELS

-2543 GLVTW
+2543 GMVTW

-2558 AETGDY
+2558 AASGDY
-2564 VPESEL
+2564 VPEHEL
-2570 AEKYHDVVIARC
+2570 AERYHDAVVARC
-2582 GVRRYGDD
+2582 GVRRYEDD
-2590 GAMVD
+2590 GAMTD

-2609 LTFTVGGEAE
+2609 LSFTVGGEAE
-2619 ARAFYE
+2619 ARAFYA

-2633 VPAPDSGDW
+2633 TPVEGSGDW
-2642 TVIRK
+2642 TVTRK

-2666 QIPTGWDPTV
+2666 QIPTGWDPTI
-2676 WGISAEMVNSIDRV
+2676 WGISPDMAASVDRV
-2690 ALWNVV
+2690 ALWNIV
-2696 CTVDAFISSGFSPA
+2696 CTVDAFIGSGFSPA
-2710 ELMSWVHPSQV
+2710 ELMSWVHPSLV

-2742 LLGESRANDILQ
+2742 LLGESRPNDILQ

-2760 ALAHVVQAY
+2760 ALAHVVQSY

-2802 DLVVAGGFDDL
+2802 DLVVAGGYDDL

-2857 QGGGTVL
+2857 QGGGTIL
-2864 LARGDV
+2864 LARGSV
-2870 AVEMG
+2870 ALEMG

-2882 AFAQSF
+2882 AYAQSF

-2901 GALGAGRGGRESRI
+2901 GALGAGRGGTESRL
-2915 AAELR
+2915 ATELR
-2920 KLGVTPDDIAVL
+2920 KLGVTPDEIAVV

-2943 PNESELHTR
+2943 PNESELHER
-2952 LATAIGRSAGAP
+2952 LATAIGRSDGAP

-2984 QLIGLCQVLENGVV
+2984 QLIGLCQVLEQGVI

-3007 DDKMQAYP
+3007 DEKMLAFP
-3015 HLVWAREP
+3015 HLVWLREP
-3023 LRFGERF
+3023 LRLGGRL
-3030 PLKAGLLTSLGFG
+3030 PLKAGLVTSLGFG

-3058 QAIEPSRREAYQRQA
+3058 QAIEPERREEYQRKA
-3073 QERQLAGRQRFAEAM
+3073 QERQLAGRQRFVEAM
-3088 CGGAPLYERPGDRRL
+3088 CGGAPLYERPADRRL
-3103 GGEGTPAKQSRQ
+3103 GGEGTPSQRARQ

-3121 LSTEARLG
+3121 LSPEARLDQ
-3129 GDGAYRAD
+3129 DGAYRAK
-3137 GFACGAAVSDAQL
+3137 GIGCA
-3150 AADGSR
+3150 
-3156 ASGQGAS
+3156 

>member
-1 MILWNPRRYQAP
+1 M
-13 TLRITCARRKRRV
+13 
-26 SEGMS
+26 
-31 PGEGSRAALTINE
+31 TINE
-44 STEAGTGQSA
+44 STRTESGQSTKA
-54 KVGGATR
+54 VAAAGKAASGGA
-61 AGGTR
+61 R
-66 SPLLDRLLNGTPYA
+66 SPLLDRLLGGVPYA

-88 QWLDELADI
+88 QWLSELEEI
-97 SRDSALEPELT
+97 GRDSALEPELT
-108 ALVNEAEAML
+108 ALVNEAATLL
-118 EPVSAQLL
+118 EPVAAQLL
-126 VVRPVGFDPVGW
+126 VVRPVGFDPIGW
-138 MLEDDLVDTELGEVS
+138 MLENELADTDEGETS
-153 AAPPAQVLRS
+153 AAPSEPVLRS

-168 PGVLLSQVAAMRALR
+168 PGVMLTQVAAVRALR
-183 LQGLDPAAHA
+183 LQGLDPAEHA

-201 QGRLAAT
+201 QGLLAAA
-208 AVEAGGQRDA
+208 AVEAGGARDA
-218 EILALAQLIGAAAG
+218 ELLAVAQMIGAAAG

-261 AVVAEVSEG
+261 AVVAEVCEG
-270 VDPAAAAVVSIR
+270 ADPAATVVVSIR

-290 SGAPAQLERVR
+290 SGPPAQLDRVR
-301 QRCAQIHDKQAAER
+301 QRCAQTHDEQARER
-315 EGKVRGGAIFAPV
+315 DAKVRGGSVFAPV

-341 ALADTVDLVTSW
+341 ALSDTVDLVSSW

-359 DAALAGAL
+359 DAELAGRL
-367 AQEILVDP
+367 ARQILVDP
-375 IDWVEIVDGVV
+375 IDWVDVVEGVIS
-386 AAGAQWILD
+386 AGAQWILD

-403 RLTGG
+403 RVTSGT
-408 SLKGTGV
+408 LKGTGL
-415 GIVAAATRA
+415 GMVAAATRA

-435 PETAAAWTEF
+435 PEPAAAWSAF

-506 EQIFADRVAELKT
+506 EQIFTDRVAELKK
-519 LLQPGRA
+519 LLHPGRS

-550 KARTAGAPFDGVI
+550 RARSAGAPFDGVI

-576 LINELTEVGISHVA
+576 LIQELAEVGIAHVA

-624 GHHSWEDLDDLLLET
+624 GHHSWEDLDDLLLDT
-639 YAELRSRD
+639 YAELRNRA

-669 AWASTHGY
+669 EWAVRHGY

-771 LNGTAK
+771 LNATAK
-777 PYFGDVATMTYQDW
+777 PYFGDLVTMTYQDW
-791 LQRYVELAVGLD
+791 LERYVELAVGLD

-812 DIGDA
+812 DLGDA
-817 IADATRSLWLDISWR
+817 IAEATSSVWLDITWR
-832 DRFAEMMRRTESRLH
+832 ERFAEMMRRTESRLH

-858 PTDDAFENPVAA
+858 AADDDFEDPVAA
-870 LCALQERYPAAAHTQ
+870 LCALKDAYPATAQTL

-891 PFFVAL
+891 PFFIAL

-906 FVPVVDGDVRRWW
+906 FVPVVDADVRRWW

-927 HDPRYSADQVCIIP
+927 HDPRYSADQVCVIP

-967 AYSLVRAGVV
+967 AYSLVRAGVTPAAV
-977 PVAIDARRVAGVTT
+977 DARRTAGVTS
-991 GAIDTVLAAPD
+991 GPIDAVLAAPD
-1002 LEWSGRTTVNP
+1002 VHWAGRTTISP
-1013 VHRLGE
+1013 VHRLGD
-1019 LSEWTVDG
+1019 LSEWVVDG
-1027 KGAVHPPSGATLT
+1027 KGAVHPPSGATLA
-1040 ETTGPVAEHAYV
+1040 ETTGPEQEHAYL
-1052 ELTVPLLG
+1052 ELTVPLLAG
-1060 SNVVRIRITVPT
+1060 NAVRIRITVPT
-1072 AVYNGGAPVV
+1072 SVYNGGAPVV
-1082 TEADAT
+1082 TEADAHE
-1088 AAMSALLAVAAGQDL
+1088 AMAALLAVAAGQDL

-1108 KVAHLNIAWT
+1108 KVAHVNLAWM

-1129 GSGLPSALSTLGRT
+1129 GSGLPATLSTLGRT

-1160 GAARAADGTSVIE
+1160 GATRTAKGESVIE
-1173 GMLDLVHLDHQIH
+1173 GMLDLVHLDHQVH
-1186 LAGELPTSPSVLAVR
+1186 LAGDLPAETSVLAVR

-1215 VEVRV
+1215 VEVHV
-1220 RIAGLLDRPET
+1220 RITAMLDKPET
-1231 GLSMP
+1231 GMSMP
-1236 TVATLTER
+1236 VLATLTER
-1244 FAIRGRN
+1244 FAIRGRT

-1265 VADTATDTPRRR
+1265 VSEAATDTPRRR
-1277 RRDVTMVAPR
+1277 RRDVTIVAPR

-1296 GDHNPIHTSDAA
+1296 GDHNPIHTSDSA

-1323 LSAAAQHAVSA
+1323 LSAAAQHVVSA
-1334 VDPDSTVPARTLTA
+1334 VDPAASAPARTLTA
-1348 WTTRFLGMVRPGAEI
+1348 WTTRFLGMVRPGAQI

-1377 IIEVSCRAAGDL
+1377 IVEVSCRAEGEL
-1389 VMTATGRTATPRTV
+1389 VMTATGRTAAPKTV

-1419 ARTRSKAAK
+1419 ARSRSKAAK
-1428 AIWDRADKHTRDALG
+1428 EIWDRADKHTRAVLG

-1491 LREAGAFIE
+1491 LREAGAFVE
-1500 GAMLAGHSVGE
+1500 GALLAGHSVGE

-1541 VPRDDK
+1541 VPRDAQ

-1557 RPSQMGLPDDE
+1557 RPSQIGLPDAE
-1568 VIDFVAGI
+1568 VVGFVREVGER
-1576 GAQVGEFLEVV
+1576 VGEFLEVV

-1596 AIAGTVAGLEALEAE
+1596 AIAGTVAGLDALEEE
-1611 IDRRRTEFGGKR
+1611 IDRRRAEFGGKR
-1623 AYILVPGIDVPFH
+1623 AFIVVPGIDVPFH

-1646 FRHKLEQLLP
+1646 FRQKLEQLLP
-1656 ADLHPEVLV
+1656 VDLRPEVLV
-1665 GRYIPNLVPRPFS
+1665 GRYIPNLVPRLFS
-1678 LEREFIQEIA
+1678 LERAFVQEIA

-1694 PLAAVLADFEGWAA
+1694 PLAAVLADFDSWAA

-1730 RWIETQDLLFTDIA
+1730 RWIETQDLLFTDA
-1744 SGGLGVERFVEIGL
+1744 AHGGLGVERFVEIGL

-1777 SGTTVEVLNIEREA
+1777 GGAKVEVLNIEREA
-1791 GIVYS
+1791 AIVYS

-1806 PADEVAETS
+1806 PVEEPAA
-1815 TAAAPIATA
+1815 TAAPAATVAAA

-1832 SGGPRPDDIVF
+1832 SGGPRPDDIAF

-1903 DMGALAATVERLAR
+1903 DMGALSATVERLAR
-1917 TYKPFGSVLTD
+1917 TYRPFGTVLTD
-1928 SIGDHLRKVFG
+1928 AIGDHLRKVFG
-1939 PSGKRPAAIAER
+1939 PSGKRPAAIADR
-1951 VKKVWELGD
+1951 VTKVWELGD

-1974 REGASVR
+1974 REGTSVR
-1981 GGELGGLVSGALGDG
+1981 GGDLGGLVSGALGD
-1996 AAVDAAI
+1996 AASVDAAI

-2012 RRGIAVSLPSAGG
+2012 RRGVAVSLPSAGG

-2052 AARVVLD
+2052 AARVVLE
-2059 QLGLTEQVSAPE
+2059 QLGLSERVSAPE
-2071 ATDTSLVDL
+2071 ASDDSLVDL
-2080 VSAELGSDWPRLV
+2080 VSAELGADWPRLV

-2107 RWATAREDLARLWLG
+2107 RWATAREDLARLWLA
-2122 DDAETAALPVTGYLG
+2122 DDSGSGNGPVTGFIG
-2137 AGAAVAAQAN
+2137 AGEAVAAQAN
-2147 WWRERAKHEAR
+2147 WWRQRAMHEAR

-2163 VYAQIAEA
+2163 VYERIAEA
-2171 ALSTDDRG
+2171 ALSTEEPG
-2179 IWSAD
+2179 LWSSD

-2201 GRLLGGGAT
+2201 GRLLSGGAT
-2210 VVVTTSGLD
+2210 VVVTTSALND
-2219 DNRLAFY
+2219 ERLGFY

-2252 IDALIEWIGT
+2252 IDALIDWIGT
-2262 EQVDNAG
+2262 EQVDSAG
-2269 GAKIKTK
+2269 GAKIKVK
-2276 DAMTPTMLLPFAAP
+2276 DAMTPTLLLPFAAP
-2290 RVAGDLSDAG
+2290 RVAGDLADAG

-2317 IGGLSVLGAD
+2317 IGGLSKLGAD

-2392 MGHNDPMVAAVEE
+2392 MGHNDPMVEAVEK
-2405 AGVQTWSTTEMA
+2405 AGVQTWSTAEMA

-2431 TLAGPQQ
+2431 TVSGPQQ

-2459 AEQAAAEAAEAD
+2459 AEQAEAETDAD
-2471 AAATISALPAPPALT
+2471 AGRTIAALPAPPTVT

-2494 GTVTADLADMVVI
+2494 GEVTADPADMVVI

-2520 TRFEMEVEDQLS
+2520 TRFEMEVSDELS

-2543 GLVTW
+2543 GMVTW

-2558 AETGDY
+2558 AASGDY
-2564 VPESEL
+2564 VPEHEV
-2570 AEKYHDVVIARC
+2570 AERYHDAVVARC
-2582 GVRRYGDD
+2582 GVRRYEDD
-2590 GAMVD
+2590 GAMTD

-2609 LTFTVGGEAE
+2609 LSFTVGGEAE
-2619 ARAFYE
+2619 ARAFYA

-2633 VPAPDSGDW
+2633 TPVAGSGDW
-2642 TVIRK
+2642 TVTRQ

-2666 QIPTGWDPTV
+2666 QIPTGWDPTI
-2676 WGISAEMVNSIDRV
+2676 WGISPDMAASVDRV
-2690 ALWNVV
+2690 ALWNIV
-2696 CTVDAFISSGFSPA
+2696 CTVDAFIGSGFSPA
-2710 ELMSWVHPSQV
+2710 ELMSWVHPSLV

-2728 MGGMSSMRSLYIDN
+2728 MGGMSSMRSLYVDN
-2742 LLGESRANDILQ
+2742 LLGESRPNDILQ

-2760 ALAHVVQAY
+2760 ALAHVVQSY

-2802 DLVVAGGFDDL
+2802 DLVVAGGYDDL

-2864 LARGDV
+2864 LARGSV
-2870 AVEMG
+2870 ALEMG

-2882 AFAQSF
+2882 AYAQSF

-2901 GALGAGRGGRESRI
+2901 GALGAGRGGAESRL
-2915 AAELR
+2915 ATELR
-2920 KLGVTPDDIAVL
+2920 KLGVTPDEIAVV

-2943 PNESELHTR
+2943 PNESELHER
-2952 LATAIGRSAGAP
+2952 LATAIGRSDGAP

-2970 KSLTGHAKGGAAAF
+2970 KTLTGHAKGGAAAF
-2984 QLIGLCQVLENGVV
+2984 QLIGLCQVLEQGVI

-3007 DDKMQAYP
+3007 DEKMLAFP
-3015 HLVWAREP
+3015 HLVWVREP
-3023 LRFGERF
+3023 LRLGDRL
-3030 PLKAGLLTSLGFG
+3030 PLKAGLVTSLGFG

-3058 QAIEPSRREAYQRQA
+3058 QAVEPGRREEYQRRA
-3073 QERQLAGRQRFAEAM
+3073 QERQLAGRQRFVEAM
-3088 CGGAPLYERPGDRRL
+3088 CGGAPLYERPADRRL
-3103 GGEGTPAKQSRQ
+3103 GGDGTPAKRARQ

-3121 LSTEARLG
+3121 LSPEARLAE
-3129 GDGAYRAD
+3129 DGAYRAK
-3137 GFACGAAVSDAQL
+3137 GIGCA
-3150 AADGSR
+3150 
-3156 ASGQGAS
+3156 

>member
-1 MILWNPRRYQAP
+1 MVAAAGKAAP
-13 TLRITCARRKRRV
+13 
-26 SEGMS
+26 
-31 PGEGSRAALTINE
+31 
-44 STEAGTGQSA
+44 
-54 KVGGATR
+54 GGA
-61 AGGTR
+61 R
-66 SPLLDRLLNGTPYA
+66 SPLLDRLLGGVPYA

-88 QWLDELADI
+88 QWLNELEEI
-97 SRDSALEPELT
+97 GRDSALEPELT
-108 ALVNEAEAML
+108 ALVNEAAALL
-118 EPVSAQLL
+118 EPVAAQLL
-126 VVRPVGFDPVGW
+126 VVRPVGFDPIGW
-138 MLEDDLVDTELGEVS
+138 MLENELADTEEGETS
-153 AAPPAQVLRS
+153 AAPSEQVLRS

-168 PGVLLSQVAAMRALR
+168 PGVLLTQVAAVRALR
-183 LQGLDPAAHA
+183 LQGLDAAEQAPA
-193 PVAIVGHS
+193 AIVGHS
-201 QGRLAAT
+201 QGLLAAA
-208 AVEAGGQRDA
+208 AVDAGGTRDA
-218 EILALAQLIGAAAG
+218 ELLAIAQMIGAAAG

-239 LMPVGERSP
+239 LMPVGDRSP
-248 MVAVSNVDPEQLR
+248 MVAVSNVDPERLS
-261 AVVAEVSEG
+261 AVVAQVCEG
-270 VDPAAAAVVSIR
+270 IDPAAAVVVSIR

-290 SGAPAQLERVR
+290 SGPPAQLERVR
-301 QRCAQIHDKQAAER
+301 QRCAQLHDEQARER
-315 EGKVRGGAIFAPV
+315 DAKVRGGSVFAPV

-341 ALADTVDLVTSW
+341 ALADTVDLVSSW
-353 ATQCGL
+353 ATQCDL
-359 DAALAGAL
+359 DAELAGGL
-367 AQEILVDP
+367 ARQILVDP
-375 IDWVEIVDGVV
+375 IDWVDIVEGVV
-386 AAGAQWILD
+386 SAGAQWILD

-403 RLTGG
+403 RITAGT
-408 SLKGTGV
+408 LKGSGV
-415 GIVAAATRA
+415 GMVAAATRA

-435 PETAAAWTEF
+435 PEPATPWSAF

-463 TKLTGRSPILLAGM
+463 TKLTGRSPVLLAGM

-506 EQIFADRVAELKT
+506 EQIFADRVDELKK
-519 LLQPGRA
+519 LLHPGRA

-550 KARTAGAPFDGVI
+550 RARAAGAPFDGVI

-576 LINELTEVGISHVA
+576 LIRELTEVGIAHVA

-624 GHHSWEDLDDLLLET
+624 GHHSWEDLDDLLLAT
-639 YAELRSRD
+639 YAELRNRA

-669 AWASTHGY
+669 EWAVPHGY

-682 DGVLIGT
+682 DGVLVGT

-771 LNGTAK
+771 LNATAK
-777 PYFGDVATMTYQDW
+777 PYFGDLTTMTYQEW
-791 LQRYVELAVGLD
+791 LERYVELAVGLD
-803 RRKDFDCGS
+803 HRKDFDCGT
-812 DIGDA
+812 DLGDA
-817 IADATRSLWLDISWR
+817 IAEATRSVWLDITWR

-858 PTDDAFENPVAA
+858 ASDEDFEDPLAA
-870 LCALQERYPAAAHTQ
+870 LSTLKNQYSASARTL

-891 PFFVAL
+891 PFFVSL

-906 FVPVVDGDVRRWW
+906 FVPVVDADVRRWW

-927 HDPRYSADQVCIIP
+927 HDPRYSADQVCVIP
-941 GTVAVAGITRVD
+941 GTVSVAGITRVD

-977 PVAIDARRVAGVTT
+977 PAAVDARRTAGVTT
-991 GAIDTVLAAPD
+991 GPIDAVLAALD
-1002 LEWSGRTTVNP
+1002 VQWAGRTTISP
-1013 VHRLGE
+1013 VHRLGD
-1019 LSEWTVDG
+1019 LAEWIVDG
-1027 KGAVHPPSGATLT
+1027 KGATHPPSGATLA
-1040 ETTGPVAEHAYV
+1040 ETTGPEPEHSYL
-1052 ELTVPLLG
+1052 ELTVPLLAD
-1060 SNVVRIRITVPT
+1060 NAVRIRITVP
-1072 AVYNGGAPVV
+1072 ASVYNGGAPVV
-1082 TEADAT
+1082 TEADADE
-1088 AAMSALLAVAAGQDL
+1088 AMSALLAVAAGQAL

-1108 KVAHLNIAWT
+1108 RVAHVNLAWT

-1129 GSGLPSALSTLGRT
+1129 GSGLPATLSTLGRT
-1143 VPDVL
+1143 APDVL

-1160 GAARAADGTSVIE
+1160 GAARTANGESVIE

-1186 LAGELPTSPSVLAVR
+1186 ISGELPAETSVLAVR

-1215 VEVRV
+1215 VEVSV
-1220 RIAGLLDRPET
+1220 RITAMLDKPET
-1231 GLSMP
+1231 GMSMP
-1236 TVATLTER
+1236 VLATLTER

-1265 VADTATDTPRRR
+1265 LSEAATDTPRRR
-1277 RRDVTMVAPR
+1277 RRDITIVAPR

-1296 GDHNPIHTSDAA
+1296 GDHNPIHTSDSA

-1334 VDPDSTVPARTLTA
+1334 VDPASSIPARTLTA

-1377 IIEVSCRAAGDL
+1377 IVEVSCRTGGDL
-1389 VMTATGRTATPRTV
+1389 VMTATGRTAAPKTV

-1419 ARTRSKAAK
+1419 ARARSKAAK
-1428 AIWDRADKHTRDALG
+1428 EIWERADKHSRAALG

-1476 TQVAMAVLGVAQVAE
+1476 TQVAMATLGVAQVAE
-1491 LREAGAFIE
+1491 LREAGAFVE
-1500 GAMLAGHSVGE
+1500 GAIFAGHSVGE

-1526 VLEVVFQRGSAMHEL
+1526 LLEVVFQRGSAMHEL
-1541 VPRDDK
+1541 VPRDAQ

-1557 RPSQMGLPDDE
+1557 RPSQIGLADQDVVE
-1568 VIDFVAGI
+1568 FVTGV
-1576 GAQVGEFLEVV
+1576 GERVGEFLEVV

-1596 AIAGTVAGLEALEAE
+1596 AIAGTVAGLEALEQE
-1611 IDRRRTEFGGKR
+1611 IDRRRAEFGGKR
-1623 AYILVPGIDVPFH
+1623 AFILVPGIDVPFH

-1646 FRHKLEQLLP
+1646 FRQKLEQLLP
-1656 ADLHPEVLV
+1656 ADLHPEILL

-1678 LEREFIQEIA
+1678 LERAFIQEIA

-1694 PLAAVLADFEGWAA
+1694 PLTALLADFDSWAA
-1708 RPTELCRVVLVELL
+1708 RPADLCRVVLIELL

-1730 RWIETQDLLFTDIA
+1730 RWIETQDLLFTDA
-1744 SGGLGVERFVEIGL
+1744 AYGGLGVERFVEIGL
-1758 GATPTVANLA
+1758 AATPTVANLA
-1768 SQTLKLPAF
+1768 GQTLKLPAF
-1777 SGTTVEVLNIEREA
+1777 GGAKVEVLNIEREA
-1791 GIVYS
+1791 AIVYA
-1796 TDTDP
+1796 TDNDP
-1801 APVDE
+1801 ASIDE
-1806 PADEVAETS
+1806 PIEEP
-1815 TAAAPIATA
+1815 TAAAPAPAAAAA

-1832 SGGPRPDDIVF
+1832 SAGPRPDDIAF

-1903 DMGALAATVERLAR
+1903 DMGALSATVERLAR
-1917 TYKPFGSVLTD
+1917 TYRPFGTVLAD
-1928 SIGDHLRKVFG
+1928 AIGDHLRKVFG

-1951 VKKVWELGD
+1951 VTKVWELGD

-1974 REGASVR
+1974 REGTSVR
-1981 GGELGGLVSGALGDG
+1981 GGDLGGLVSGSLSDAASVDG
-1996 AAVDAAI
+1996 AI

-2012 RRGIAVSLPSAGG
+2012 RRGVAVSLPSAGG

-2052 AARVVLD
+2052 AARVVLE
-2059 QLGLTEQVSAPE
+2059 QLGLAERISAPD
-2071 ATDTSLVDL
+2071 AKDDSLVDL
-2080 VSAELGSDWPRLV
+2080 VAAELGSDWPRLV

-2107 RWATAREDLARLWLG
+2107 RWATAREDLARLWLA
-2122 DDAETAALPVTGYLG
+2122 DDAGSANGPVIGFLG
-2137 AGAAVAAQAN
+2137 AGEAVAAQAD
-2147 WWRERAKHEAR
+2147 WWRERAMHEAR

-2163 VYAQIAEA
+2163 LYERIAEA
-2171 ALSTDDRG
+2171 ARSAGEPGL
-2179 IWSAD
+2179 WSSD
-2184 IAVITGASK
+2184 VAVITGASK

-2201 GRLLGGGAT
+2201 GKLLSGGAT
-2210 VVVTTSGLD
+2210 VVVTTSTLND
-2219 DNRLAFY
+2219 ERLGFY

-2239 LWVVPANMASYQD
+2239 LWIVPANMASYQD
-2252 IDALIEWIGT
+2252 IDALIDWVGT

-2269 GAKIKTK
+2269 GAKIKIK
-2276 DAMTPTMLLPFAAP
+2276 DAMTPTLLLPFAAP
-2290 RVAGDLSDAG
+2290 RVAGDLADAG
-2300 ARAEMEMRV
+2300 ARAELEMRV

-2317 IGGLSVLGAD
+2317 IGGLSKLGAD

-2392 MGHNDPMVAAVEE
+2392 MGHNDPMVTAVEK

-2431 TLAGPQQ
+2431 TAAGPQQ

-2459 AEQAAAEAAEAD
+2459 AEQAEPETAAD
-2471 AAATISALPAPPALT
+2471 AEKTIAALPAPPT
-2486 SALPVPEW
+2486 MSSALPVPEW
-2494 GTVTADLADMVVI
+2494 GEVTADPADMVVI

-2520 TRFEMEVEDQLS
+2520 TRFEIEVSDALS

-2558 AETGDY
+2558 TASGDY
-2564 VPESEL
+2564 VPEHEL
-2570 AEKYHDVVIARC
+2570 AERYHDAVVARC
-2582 GVRRYGDD
+2582 GVRRYEDD
-2590 GAMVD
+2590 GAMTD

-2609 LTFTVGGEAE
+2609 LSFTVGGEAE
-2619 ARAFYE
+2619 ARAFH
-2625 ADPEHTVI
+2625 AAAPEHTVI
-2633 VPAPDSGDW
+2633 TPVPDSGDW
-2642 TVIRK
+2642 TVTRK

-2666 QIPTGWDPTV
+2666 QIPTGWDPTI
-2676 WGISAEMVNSIDRV
+2676 WGISADMAASVDRV

-2710 ELMSWVHPSQV
+2710 ELMSWVHPSLV

-2728 MGGMSSMRSLYIDN
+2728 MGGMTSMRSLYVDN
-2742 LLGESRANDILQ
+2742 LLGEPRPNDILQ

-2760 ALAHVVQAY
+2760 ALAHVVQSY

-2802 DLVVAGGFDDL
+2802 ELVVAGGYDDL

-2864 LARGDV
+2864 LARGDI
-2870 AVEMG
+2870 ALELG

-2882 AFAQSF
+2882 AYAQSF

-2901 GALGAGRGGRESRI
+2901 GALGAGRGGRESRFV
-2915 AAELR
+2915 AELR
-2920 KLGVTPDDIAVL
+2920 KLGVRPDDIAVI

-2943 PNESELHTR
+2943 PNESELHER
-2952 LATAIGRSAGAP
+2952 LAAAIGRTDGAP

-2984 QLIGLCQVLENGVV
+2984 QLIGLCQVLESGAI

-3007 DDKMQAYP
+3007 DDKMREYP
-3015 HLVWAREP
+3015 HLVWVREP
-3023 LRFGERF
+3023 LHFGDRL
-3030 PLKAGLLTSLGFG
+3030 PLKAGLVTSLGFG
-3043 HVNGLLAVVHPEAFI
+3043 HVSGLLAVVHPQAFI
-3058 QAIEPSRREAYQRQA
+3058 QAIEPGKREEYRRKA
-3073 QERQLAGRQRFAEAM
+3073 QERQLSGRQRFVEAM
-3088 CGGAPLYERPGDRRL
+3088 CGGAPLYERPADRRL
-3103 GGEGTPAKQSRQ
+3103 GGEGTPTKRIRQ

-3121 LSTEARLG
+3121 LSPDARLAE
-3129 GDGAYRAD
+3129 DGAYRAN
-3137 GFACGAAVSDAQL
+3137 GLGCA
-3150 AADGSR
+3150 
-3156 ASGQGAS
+3156 

>member
-1 MILWNPRRYQAP
+1 M
-13 TLRITCARRKRRV
+13 
-26 SEGMS
+26 
-31 PGEGSRAALTINE
+31 TINE
-44 STEAGTGQSA
+44 STETGTGPNA
-54 KVGGATR
+54 KVGAQRDMR
-61 AGGTR
+61 A
-66 SPLLDRLLNGTPYA
+66 PLVDRLLSGTPYA

-88 QWLDELADI
+88 QWLGELEEI
-97 SRDSALEPELT
+97 GRDSALEPELT
-108 ALVNEAEAML
+108 ALVNEAAALL
-118 EPVSAQLL
+118 EPVAAQLL

-138 MLEDDLVDTELGEVS
+138 MLEDELADEEAS
-153 AAPPAQVLRS
+153 AAPSEHVLRS

-168 PGVLLSQVAAMRALR
+168 PGVLLTQLAALKALK
-183 LQGLDPAAHA
+183 LQGLDPAEHA
-193 PVAIVGHS
+193 PVAVVGHS

-208 AVEAGGQRDA
+208 AVESAGARDA
-218 EILALAQLIGAAAG
+218 ELLAIAQLIGAAAG

-239 LMPVGERSP
+239 LMPVGANSP
-248 MVAVSNVDPEQLR
+248 MVAVSNVDPARLR
-261 AVVAEVSEG
+261 QVVAEVSAG
-270 VDPAAAAVVSIR
+270 VDPLAAAVVSIV
-282 NGRRRAVL
+282 NGRRRVVL
-290 SGAPAQLERVR
+290 SGTPAQLERVR
-301 QRCAQIHDKQAAER
+301 QRCAQIHDEQAKARDAKE
-315 EGKVRGGAIFAPV
+315 RGGSVFAPV
-328 FEDVAVDV
+328 FEGLTVDV

-341 ALADTVDLVTSW
+341 ALEDTVELVGGW
-353 ATQCGL
+353 AEQCGL
-359 DAALAGAL
+359 DVALAGSL
-367 AQEILVDP
+367 AREILVDP
-375 IDWVEIVDGVV
+375 IDWVATIDGAVS
-386 AAGAQWILD
+386 AGAQWILD

-403 RLTGG
+403 RVTSG
-408 SLKGTGV
+408 SLKGAGV
-415 GIVAAATRA
+415 GIVAAATRP

-435 PETAAAWTEF
+435 PEVAEPWTAF
-445 APRPVRLPNG
+445 APKPVRLPNG

-463 TKLTGRSPILLAGM
+463 TKLTGRSPVLLAGM

-519 LLQPGRA
+519 LLHPGRA

-550 KARTAGAPFDGVI
+550 KARAAGAPFDGVI

-576 LINELTEVGISHVA
+576 LIHELGEAGISHVA

-639 YAELRSRD
+639 YAELRNRPG
-647 NVVVCVGGGIG
+647 VVVCVGGGIG

-669 AWASTHGY
+669 EWATPHGY
-677 PVMPL
+677 PLMPL

-712 TPDWVGAGTASGG
+712 TPDWVGAGHANGG

-757 ADAVAARRDEIIAA
+757 AEAVAQRREEIIAA

-777 PYFGDVATMTYQDW
+777 PYFGDVTTMTYLEW
-791 LQRYVELAVGLD
+791 LERYVELAVGLD

-812 DIGDA
+812 DLGEA
-817 IADATRSLWLDISWR
+817 ILDATSSVWLDITWR
-832 DRFAEMMRRTESRLH
+832 DRFAEMVRRTESRLH

-858 PTDDAFENPVAA
+858 AADAAFERPVDA
-870 LCALQERYPAAAHTQ
+870 LCTLKEQYPAAAQTL

-891 PFFVAL
+891 PFFVSL

-927 HDPRYSADQVCIIP
+927 HDPRYSADQVCVIP

-977 PVAIDARRVAGVTT
+977 PIAVDARRVAGVTA
-991 GAIDTVLAAPD
+991 GPIDAVLAAPD
-1002 LEWSGRTTVNP
+1002 VEWAGRTTINP
-1013 VHRLGE
+1013 VHRLGD
-1019 LSEWTVDG
+1019 LHEWAVDEN
-1027 KGAVHPPSGATLT
+1027 GAVHPRTGATLVET
-1040 ETTGPVAEHAYV
+1040 EGPEADHSYV

-1060 SNVVRIRITVPT
+1060 RDAVTIRITVPVST
-1072 AVYNGGAPVV
+1072 YNGGAPVI
-1082 TEADAT
+1082 TEADAD
-1088 AAMSALLAVAAGQDL
+1088 AAMSALLAVAAGRSL

-1108 KVAHLNIAWT
+1108 GVAHLNIAWT

-1129 GSGLPSALSTLGRT
+1129 GSGMPATLSTLGRT

-1160 GAARAADGTSVIE
+1160 GATRTASDSSVIE
-1173 GMLDLVHLDHQIH
+1173 GMLDLVHLDHQIE
-1186 LAGELPTSPSVLAVR
+1186 LAGELPSDTSVLVVR
-1201 AEAGETLDTDLGRV
+1201 ARAGETVDTDMGRV
-1215 VEVRV
+1215 VEVQV
-1220 RIAGLLDRPET
+1220 KITGMLDRPET
-1231 GLSMP
+1231 GMSMP

-1251 GAGELTDPPRAAGT
+1251 GAGELSDPPRAAGT
-1265 VADTATDTPRRR
+1265 LSEAAVDTARRR
-1277 RRDVTMVAPR
+1277 RRDVTIVAPR
-1287 TMHAFAAVS
+1287 AMHAFAHVS
-1296 GDHNPIHTSDAA
+1296 GDHNPIHTSESA

-1313 LGSPIVHGMW
+1313 LGAPIVHGMW

-1334 VDPDSTVPARTLTA
+1334 VDPESSVPARTLTA

-1377 IIEVSCRAAGDL
+1377 IIEVSCRTGGNL
-1389 VMTATGRTATPRTV
+1389 VMTATGRTAAPKTV

-1419 ARTRSKAAK
+1419 ARSRSKAAK
-1428 AIWDRADKHTRDALG
+1428 EIWERADKHTRDALG

-1491 LREAGAFIE
+1491 LREAGAYVE

-1541 VPRDDK
+1541 VPRDAK

-1557 RPSQMGLPDDE
+1557 RPSQIGLPDAE
-1568 VIDFVAGI
+1568 VIGFVSGI
-1576 GAQVGEFLEVV
+1576 GEQVGEFLEVV

-1596 AIAGTVAGLEALEAE
+1596 AIAGTVAGLEALETE
-1611 IDRRRTEFGGKR
+1611 IDRRRAEFGGKR
-1623 AYILVPGIDVPFH
+1623 AFILVPGIDVPFH

-1646 FRHKLEQLLP
+1646 FRHKLGQLLP
-1656 ADLHPEVLV
+1656 ADLDPAVLL
-1665 GRYIPNLVPRPFS
+1665 GRYIPNLVPRPFN
-1678 LEREFIQEIA
+1678 LEREFLQEIA

-1694 PLAAVLADFEGWAA
+1694 PLDAVLADYDSWAQ
-1708 RPTELCRVVLVELL
+1708 RPAELCRVVLIELL

-1730 RWIETQDLLFTDIA
+1730 RWIETQDLLFTDTA
-1744 SGGLGVERFVEIGL
+1744 HGGLGVERFVEIGL

-1768 SQTLKLPAF
+1768 SQTLKLPDFGGVA
-1777 SGTTVEVLNIEREA
+1777 VEVLNIEREA
-1791 GIVYS
+1791 AVVYS

-1801 APVDE
+1801 APVDDE
-1806 PADEVAETS
+1806 PADAPVE
-1815 TAAAPIATA
+1815 TAAAAA
-1824 PVAAPAPS
+1824 PVAAAPAPAAS

-1843 TAADATR
+1843 AAADATR

-1881 NQLLVDLGSELSL
+1881 NQLLVDLGAELSL

-1903 DMGALAATVERLAR
+1903 DMGALSATVERLAR
-1917 TYKPFGSVLTD
+1917 TYKPFGSVLSD

-1981 GGELGGLVSGALGDG
+1981 GGDLGGLVSGALGDG
-1996 AAVDAAI
+1996 ASVDAAI

-2012 RRGIAVSLPSAGG
+2012 RRGVAVSLPSAGG

-2052 AARVVLD
+2052 TARVVLE
-2059 QLGLTEQVSAPE
+2059 QLGLTEQISTPE
-2071 ATDTSLVDL
+2071 ATPDTLVDL

-2093 APAFDAR
+2093 APAFDAK
-2100 KAVLLDD
+2100 KAVLIDD

-2122 DDAETAALPVTGYLG
+2122 AGTGDFVVDSYLG
-2137 AGAAVAAQAN
+2137 AGEAVAAQAN
-2147 WWRERAKHEAR
+2147 WWRDRAKHEAR

-2163 VYAQIAEA
+2163 MYGQIADA
-2171 ALSTDDRG
+2171 ALNTDDAG
-2179 IWSAD
+2179 LWSD
-2184 IAVITGASK
+2184 DVAVITGASK

-2210 VVVTTSGLD
+2210 VVVTSSSLND
-2219 DNRLAFY
+2219 DRLAFY
-2226 RKLYRDNA
+2226 RKLYRENA

-2252 IDALIEWIGT
+2252 IDALIDWVGT

-2276 DAMTPTMLLPFAAP
+2276 DAMTPTLLLPFAAP
-2290 RVAGDLSDAG
+2290 RVAGDLADAG

-2317 IGGLSVLGAD
+2317 IGGLSKLGAD

-2344 GMFGGDGAY
+2344 GLFGGDGAY
-2353 GESKAALDAVVAKWR
+2353 GEAKAALDAVVAKWR

-2392 MGHNDPMVAAVEE
+2392 MGHNDPMVAAVEK

-2431 TLAGPQQ
+2431 TTAGPQQ

-2459 AEQAAAEAAEAD
+2459 AEQAEAETVEAD
-2471 AAATISALPAPPALT
+2471 AAATIPALPAPPT
-2486 SALPVPEW
+2486 RSSALPVPEW
-2494 GTVTADLADMVVI
+2494 GDVTADLVDMVVI

-2520 TRFEMEVEDQLS
+2520 TRFEVEVDDELS

-2543 GLVTW
+2543 GMVTW

-2558 AETGDY
+2558 TASGDF
-2564 VPESEL
+2564 VPE
-2570 AEKYHDVVIARC
+2570 AEVAERYHDAVVERC
-2582 GVRRYGDD
+2582 GVRRYADE

-2595 NSAPLMTSVFLDQD
+2595 NTAPLMTSVFLDQD
-2609 LTFTVGGEAE
+2609 LSFTVGSEAE
-2619 ARAFYE
+2619 ARAFY
-2625 ADPEHTVI
+2625 AANPEQTIITPV
-2633 VPAPDSGDW
+2633 AESSDW
-2642 TVIRK
+2642 TVLRK

-2666 QIPTGWDPTV
+2666 QIPTGWDPTI
-2676 WGISAEMVNSIDRV
+2676 WGISADMAASVDRV
-2690 ALWNVV
+2690 ALWNIV
-2696 CTVDAFISSGFSPA
+2696 CTVDAFLSSGFSPA
-2710 ELMSWVHPSQV
+2710 ELMSWVHPSLV

-2742 LLGESRANDILQ
+2742 LLGESRPNDILQ

-2760 ALAHVVQAY
+2760 ALAHVVQSY

-2797 RLGKA
+2797 KLGKA
-2802 DLVVAGGFDDL
+2802 ELVVAGGYDDL

-2870 AVEMG
+2870 ALEMG

-2882 AFAQSF
+2882 AYAQSF

-2901 GALGAGRGGRESRI
+2901 GALGAGRGGADSRF
-2915 AAELR
+2915 AVELR
-2920 KLGVTPDDIAVL
+2920 KLGVGADDIAVI

-2943 PNESELHTR
+2943 PNESELHER

-2964 LFVVSQ
+2964 MFVVSQ

-3007 DDKMQAYP
+3007 DEKMQAYP

-3030 PLKAGLLTSLGFG
+3030 PLKAGLVTSLGFG
-3043 HVNGLLAVVHPEAFI
+3043 HVSGLLAIVHPEAFV
-3058 QAIEPSRREAYQRQA
+3058 QAIEPGRREEYQARA
-3073 QERQLAGRQRFAEAM
+3073 QERQLSGRQRFAEAM
-3088 CGGAPLYERPGDRRL
+3088 CGGAPLYERPADRRL
-3103 GGEGTPAKQSRQ
+3103 GADGTPAKQIRQ

-3121 LSTEARLG
+3121 LSPQARLSENG
-3129 GDGAYRAD
+3129 TYRAD
-3137 GFACGAAVSDAQL
+3137 GFGCGTGAVIV
-3150 AADGSR
+3150 
-3156 ASGQGAS
+3156 GQMDEGATS

>member
-1 MILWNPRRYQAP
+1 M
-13 TLRITCARRKRRV
+13 
-26 SEGMS
+26 
-31 PGEGSRAALTINE
+31 TINE
-44 STEAGTGQSA
+44 STAIGTEATA
-54 KVGGATR
+54 KSNGRGAGRGAR
-61 AGGTR
+61 AALLEQLR
-66 SPLLDRLLNGTPYA
+66 SGAGYA

-88 QWLDELADI
+88 QWLRELEEIA
-97 SRDSALEPELT
+97 RDSALEPELT
-108 ALVNEAEAML
+108 ALVNEAAVLL
-118 EPVSAQLL
+118 EPVATQLL
-126 VVRPVGFDPVGW
+126 VVRPGGFDPMGW
-138 MLEDDLVDTELGEVS
+138 VLEGELDEPEEPSSV
-153 AAPPAQVLRS
+153 PADSVLRS

-168 PGVLLSQVAAMRALR
+168 PGVLLAQVAATRALR
-183 LQGLDPAAHA
+183 LQGLDPVENP
-193 PVAIVGHS
+193 PVAIIGHS
-201 QGRLAAT
+201 QGLFAAA
-208 AVEAGGQRDA
+208 AVEAGGSRDA
-218 EILALAQLIGAAAG
+218 ELLAIAQLVGAAAG

-261 AVVAEVSEG
+261 AIVTEVAEG
-270 VDPAAAAVVSIR
+270 VEPAQAAVVSIR
-282 NGRRRAVL
+282 NGRRRVVL
-290 SGAPAQLERVR
+290 SGTPAQIDRVR
-301 QRCAQIHDKQAAER
+301 TRCAQLHDEQTRER
-315 EGKVRGGAIFAPV
+315 EHKIRGGAVFAPV
-328 FEDVAVDV
+328 FEDISVDV

-341 ALADTVDLVTSW
+341 ALAETVELVAGW
-353 ATQCGL
+353 ARQCEL
-359 DAALAGAL
+359 DAELAAALT
-367 AQEILVDP
+367 QQVLVDP
-375 IDWVEIVDGVV
+375 IDWVGTVDAVV
-386 AAGAQWILD
+386 DAGTRWILD

-403 RLTGG
+403 RVTGG

-415 GIVAAATRA
+415 GVIAAATRA

-435 PETAAAWTEF
+435 PEPSTPWSAF
-445 APRPVRLPNG
+445 APKPVRLPNG

-506 EQIFADRVAELKT
+506 EQIFADRMTELRQ

-550 KARTAGAPFDGVI
+550 KARAAGAPIDGVI

-569 ELEEAVA
+569 ELDEAVA
-576 LINELTEVGISHVA
+576 LIGELTEAGISHVA
-590 FKPGTVAQIRAVLRI
+590 FKPGTVAQIKAVLRI
-605 ADEVPDYPVIMHIE
+605 ADAVPDYPVIMHIE

-624 GHHSWEDLDDLLLET
+624 GHHSWEDLDDLLLAT
-639 YAELRSRD
+639 YAQLRGHT
-647 NVVVCVGGGIG
+647 NVVICVGGGIG
-658 TPERATEYLTG
+658 TPERATDYLTG
-669 AWASTHGY
+669 AWSTGYGY
-677 PVMPL
+677 PSMPL
-682 DGVLIGT
+682 DGVLVGT

-757 ADAVAARRDEIIAA
+757 AEAVASRRAEIIAA
-771 LNGTAK
+771 LDATAK
-777 PYFGDVATMTYQDW
+777 PYFGDVATMTYQQW
-791 LQRYVELAVGLD
+791 LERYVSLAVSSEVPIS
-803 RRKDFDCGS
+803 FDCGS

-817 IADATRSLWLDISWR
+817 IRDATRSDWLDISWR
-832 DRFAEMMRRTESRLH
+832 DRFAEMMRRTESRLN
-847 PADRGE
+847 PADSGE
-853 IPTLF
+853 IETLF
-858 PTDDAFENPVAA
+858 ADDDAFEHPVQA
-870 LCALQERYPAAAHTQ
+870 LCALKKQYPSVAETV

-891 PFFVAL
+891 PFFVSL

-906 FVPVVDGDVRRWW
+906 FVPVVDADVRRWW

-927 HDPRYSADQVCIIP
+927 HDPRYSADQVCVIP
-941 GTVAVAGITRVD
+941 GTVAVAGITRVN

-977 PVAIDARRVAGVTT
+977 PEPVDARRTAGVVAGP
-991 GAIDTVLAAPD
+991 IDTVLAAPD
-1002 LEWSGRTTVNP
+1002 VQWAGRTTVNP

-1019 LSEWTVDG
+1019 VSEWTVEQG
-1027 KGAVHPPSGATLT
+1027 RAFHPSTGATLI
-1040 ETTGPVAEHAYV
+1040 ETGGMEAEFSYV
-1052 ELTVPLLG
+1052 ELAVPLRPG
-1060 SNVVRIRITVPT
+1060 AVDGDVVRIRITVPT
-1072 AVYNGGAPVV
+1072 SVYSGGAPVI
-1082 TEADAT
+1082 TDTDADN
-1088 AAMSALLAVAAGQDL
+1088 AMSALLGVAAGKSL
-1103 PEVKG
+1103 PEVRNR
-1108 KVAHLNIAWT
+1108 VAHLNLAWM
-1118 PDLIADHAGVT
+1118 PELVADHAGVT
-1129 GSGLPSALSTLGRT
+1129 GSGLPATLSTLGRT
-1143 VPDVL
+1143 APDVL

-1160 GAARAADGTSVIE
+1160 GAARTPVGGSVIE
-1173 GMLDLVHLDHQIH
+1173 GMLDLVHLDHQIE
-1186 LAGELPTSPSVLAVR
+1186 LLDELPSETAILVVR
-1201 AEAGETLDTDLGRV
+1201 AEGGAVVDTDMGRV
-1215 VEVRV
+1215 VEVEV
-1220 RIAGLLDRPET
+1220 QVGLILDQ
-1231 GLSMP
+1231 GLD
-1236 TVATLTER
+1236 ATPLARLVER

-1251 GAGELTDPPRAAGT
+1251 GAGELTDPPRAAGS
-1265 VADTATDTPRRR
+1265 VSDAAIDTPRRR
-1277 RRDVTMVAPR
+1277 RRDVSMAAPR
-1287 TMHAFAAVS
+1287 AMHAFAAVS
-1296 GDHNPIHTSDAA
+1296 GDHNPIHTSEAA

-1323 LSAAAQHAVSA
+1323 LSAAAQHAVVA
-1334 VDPDSTVPARTLTA
+1334 VDPESSTPARTLTA
-1348 WTTRFLGMVRPGAEI
+1348 WTTRFLGMVRPGATV
-1363 DVRVERVAV
+1363 DVRVERIAV
-1372 DAGSE
+1372 DAGAE
-1377 IIEVSCRAAGDL
+1377 IVEVSCRVDGDL
-1389 VMTATGRTATPRTV
+1389 VMTATGRTAAPKTV

-1419 ARTRSKAAK
+1419 ALTRSKAAK
-1428 AIWDRADKHTRDALG
+1428 RVWERADAHTRDALG

-1476 TQVAMAVLGVAQVAE
+1476 TQVAMATLGVAQVAE
-1491 LREAGAFIE
+1491 LREAGAFVE

-1541 VPRDDK
+1541 VPRDAK

-1557 RPSQMGLPDDE
+1557 RPSQIGLPDAE
-1568 VIDFVAGI
+1568 VIDFVNGI
-1576 GAQVGEFLEVV
+1576 GAATGEFLEVV

-1596 AIAGTVAGLEALEAE
+1596 AIAGTVAGLEALETE
-1611 IDRRRTEFGGKR
+1611 IDRRRAEFGGKR
-1623 AYILVPGIDVPFH
+1623 AFILVPGIDVPFH
-1636 STVLRKGVPE
+1636 SSVLRDGVPE

-1656 ADLHPEVLV
+1656 GEVHPEVLV

-1678 LEREFIQEIA
+1678 LDRAFLTEIA
-1688 DLVPSE
+1688 ELVPSE
-1694 PLAAVLADFEGWAA
+1694 PLAAVLADFDSWARRDA
-1708 RPTELCRVVLVELL
+1708 ELCRVVLIELL

-1730 RWIETQDLLFTDIA
+1730 RWIETQDLLFTDA
-1744 SGGLGVERFVEIGL
+1744 AHGGIGVERFVEVGL

-1768 SQTLKLPAF
+1768 AQTLKLPAF
-1777 SGTTVEVLNIEREA
+1777 GGASVEVVNVERDA
-1791 GIVYS
+1791 AVVYS

-1801 APVDE
+1801 APVEDIDE
-1806 PADEVAETS
+1806 TPAEAPQ
-1815 TAAAPIATA
+1815 AAAEA
-1824 PVAAPAPS
+1824 PVAAPAVAT
-1832 SGGPRPDDIVF
+1832 GGPRPDDIAF
-1843 TAADATR
+1843 SAADATR

-1881 NQLLVDLGSELSL
+1881 NQLLVDLGAELSL

-1917 TYKPFGSVLTD
+1917 TYKPFGTVLTD
-1928 SIGDHLRKVFG
+1928 AIGDHLRKVFG
-1939 PSGKRPAAIAER
+1939 PSGKRPAAIADR

-1981 GGELGGLVSGALGDG
+1981 GGDLGGLADGALAD
-1996 AAVDAAI
+1996 AASVDAAI

-2012 RRGIAVSLPSAGG
+2012 RRGVAVSLPSAGG
-2025 GGGAT
+2025 GAGGT

-2052 AARVVLD
+2052 TARVILE
-2059 QLGLTEQVSAPE
+2059 QLGLGDKVTVPETAP
-2071 ATDTSLVDL
+2071 DTLVDL

-2093 APAFDAR
+2093 APAFDAC
-2100 KAVLLDD
+2100 KAVLIDD
-2107 RWATAREDLARLWLG
+2107 RWATAREDLATMWLG
-2122 DDAETAALPVTGYLG
+2122 DDATTAGLPITGYVG
-2137 AGAAVAAQAN
+2137 AGEAVAAQAN
-2147 WWRERAKHEAR
+2147 WWRQRAMREAR

-2163 VYAQIAEA
+2163 VYAQIAKA
-2171 ALSTDDRG
+2171 ALDTSEPGLWSDDL
-2179 IWSAD
+2179 
-2184 IAVITGASK
+2184 AVITGASK

-2201 GRLLGGGAT
+2201 GKLLAGGAT

-2219 DNRLAFY
+2219 DNRLRFY
-2226 RKLYRDNA
+2226 RSLYRDNA

-2252 IDALIEWIGT
+2252 LDALIDWIGT

-2269 GAKIKTK
+2269 GAKIKVK
-2276 DAMTPTMLLPFAAP
+2276 DAMTPTLLLPFAAP
-2290 RVAGDLSDAG
+2290 RVAGDLADAG

-2317 IGGLSVLGAD
+2317 IGGLSALGAD

-2344 GMFGGDGAY
+2344 GLFGGDGAY
-2353 GESKAALDAVVAKWR
+2353 GESKAALDAVVAKWK
-2368 AEKSWSARVTLVHAL
+2368 AEKSWAARVTLVHAL

-2392 MGHNDPMVAAVEE
+2392 MGHNDPMVEAVEM
-2405 AGVQTWSTTEMA
+2405 AGVQTWSTAEMA

-2431 TLAGPQQ
+2431 TITGPQQ

-2459 AEQAAAEAAEAD
+2459 QEAAAEKVEEAATAV
-2471 AAATISALPAPPALT
+2471 TISALPAPPTLS
-2486 SALPVPEW
+2486 SALPVPDW
-2494 GTVTADLADMVVI
+2494 APVTADLSEMVVI

-2520 TRFEMEVEDQLS
+2520 TRFEMEVEDKLS

-2543 GLVTW
+2543 GLIRW
-2548 ENDPKPGWYD
+2548 ENEPKPGWYD
-2558 AETGDY
+2558 AETGDF
-2564 VPESEL
+2564 VPE
-2570 AEKYHDVVIARC
+2570 AEVALRYHDTVVERC
-2582 GVRRYGDD
+2582 GVRRYEDD
-2590 GAMVD
+2590 GAMLD
-2595 NSAPLMTSVFLDQD
+2595 NAAPLLTSVFLDQD
-2609 LTFTVGGEAE
+2609 LTFTVANEAE
-2619 ARAFYE
+2619 ARAFHT

-2633 VPAPDSGDW
+2633 RPAEGSGDW
-2642 TVIRK
+2642 TVTRK

-2653 VPRRAKLS
+2653 VPRKAKLS
-2661 RTVGG
+2661 RVVGG
-2666 QIPTGWDPTV
+2666 QIPTGWDPTI
-2676 WGISAEMVNSIDRV
+2676 WGISADMAASIDRV
-2690 ALWNVV
+2690 ALWNIV
-2696 CTVDAFISSGFSPA
+2696 CTVDAFVGAGFSPD
-2710 ELMSWVHPSQV
+2710 ELMSWVHPSLV

-2728 MGGMSSMRSLYIDN
+2728 MGGMSSMRSLYVDN
-2742 LLGESRANDILQ
+2742 LLGEPRPNDILQ

-2760 ALAHVVQAY
+2760 ALAHVVQSY

-2790 EEGVDKI
+2790 EEAVDKI

-2802 DLVVAGGFDDL
+2802 EVVVAGGFDDL

-2819 GFGDMSATADSAAMS
+2819 GFGDMSATADSAAMR

-2875 LPVLGVV
+2875 LPVLGVL

-2901 GALGAGRGGRESRI
+2901 GALGAGRGGSGSRL

-2920 KLGVTPDDIAVL
+2920 KLGVSPDDIAVI

-2943 PNESELHTR
+2943 PNESELHER
-2952 LATAIGRSAGAP
+2952 LASALGRSAGAP

-3007 DDKMQAYP
+3007 DEKMAAYP

-3023 LRFGERF
+3023 LRFGEKF
-3030 PLKAGLLTSLGFG
+3030 ALKAGLVTSLGFG
-3043 HVNGLLAVVHPEAFI
+3043 HVSGLLAVVHPQAFLA
-3058 QAIEPSRREAYQRQA
+3058 AIEPAARAEYQERAQA
-3073 QERQLAGRQRFAEAM
+3073 RQLAGRQRFAEAM
-3088 CGGAPLYERPGDRRL
+3088 CGGNALYEKPADRRL
-3103 GGEGTPAKQSRQ
+3103 GAEGTPAKQIRQ
-3115 LEADVL
+3115 LEADML
-3121 LSTEARLG
+3121 LSPQARLDSDGVYSASGWGCGTGQIAPQPTEA
-3129 GDGAYRAD
+3129 
-3137 GFACGAAVSDAQL
+3137 S
-3150 AADGSR
+3150 
-3156 ASGQGAS
+3156 

>member
-1 MILWNPRRYQAP
+1 M
-13 TLRITCARRKRRV
+13 
-26 SEGMS
+26 
-31 PGEGSRAALTINE
+31 TINE
-44 STEAGTGQSA
+44 STKTESGQSTKA
-54 KVGGATR
+54 VAAAGKAASGGA
-61 AGGTR
+61 R
-66 SPLLDRLLNGTPYA
+66 SPLLDRLLDGVPYA

-88 QWLDELADI
+88 QWLSELEEI
-97 SRDSALEPELT
+97 GRDSALEPELT
-108 ALVNEAEAML
+108 ALVNEAATLL
-118 EPVSAQLL
+118 EPVAAQLL
-126 VVRPVGFDPVGW
+126 VVRPVGFDPIGW
-138 MLEDDLVDTELGEVS
+138 MLENELADTDEGETS
-153 AAPPAQVLRS
+153 AAPSEHVLRS

-168 PGVLLSQVAAMRALR
+168 PGVMLTQVAAVRALR
-183 LQGLDPAAHA
+183 LQGLDPAEHA

-201 QGRLAAT
+201 QGLLAAA
-208 AVEAGGQRDA
+208 AVEAGGARDA
-218 EILALAQLIGAAAG
+218 ELLAVAQMIGAAAG

-261 AVVAEVSEG
+261 AVVADVCEG
-270 VDPAAAAVVSIR
+270 ADPAASVVVSIR

-290 SGAPAQLERVR
+290 SGPPAQLERVR
-301 QRCAQIHDKQAAER
+301 QRCAQMHDEQARER
-315 EGKVRGGAIFAPV
+315 DAKVRGGSVFAPV

-341 ALADTVDLVTSW
+341 ALSDTVELVSSW

-359 DAALAGAL
+359 DAELAGRL
-367 AQEILVDP
+367 ARQILVDP
-375 IDWVEIVDGVV
+375 IDWVEVV
-386 AAGAQWILD
+386 ESVISAGAQWILD

-403 RLTGG
+403 RVTSGT
-408 SLKGTGV
+408 LKGTGL
-415 GIVAAATRA
+415 GMIAAATRA

-435 PETAAAWTEF
+435 PEPATPWSAF

-506 EQIFADRVAELKT
+506 EQIFADRVTELKK
-519 LLQPGRA
+519 LLHPGRS

-550 KARTAGAPFDGVI
+550 RARSAGAPFDGVI

-576 LINELTEVGISHVA
+576 LIKELTEVGISHVA

-624 GHHSWEDLDDLLLET
+624 GHHSWEDLDDLLLDT
-639 YAELRSRD
+639 YAELRNRA

-669 AWASTHGY
+669 QWAVRHGY

-682 DGVLIGT
+682 DGVLVGT

-757 ADAVAARRDEIIAA
+757 ADAVAARRAEIIAA
-771 LNGTAK
+771 LNATAK
-777 PYFGDVATMTYQDW
+777 PYFGDLTTMTYQDW
-791 LQRYVELAVGLD
+791 LERYVELAVGLD

-812 DIGDA
+812 DLGDA
-817 IADATRSLWLDISWR
+817 IAEATSSVWLDITWR
-832 DRFAEMMRRTESRLH
+832 ERFAEMMRRTEARLH

-853 IPTLF
+853 IATLF
-858 PTDDAFENPVAA
+858 AADEDFEDPVAA
-870 LCALQERYPAAAHTQ
+870 LCTLKDAYPATAQTL
-885 LHPADV
+885 LHPADI
-891 PFFVAL
+891 PFFIAL

-906 FVPVVDGDVRRWW
+906 FVPVVDADVRRWW

-927 HDPRYSADQVCIIP
+927 HDPRYSADQVCVIP

-953 EPVGELLDRFEQDT
+953 EPVGELLDRFEQDA
-967 AYSLVRAGVV
+967 AYSLVRSGVTPAAV
-977 PVAIDARRVAGVTT
+977 DARRTAGVTS
-991 GAIDTVLAAPD
+991 GPIDAVLAAPD
-1002 LEWSGRTTVNP
+1002 VQWAGRTTISP
-1013 VHRLGE
+1013 VHRLGD
-1019 LSEWTVDG
+1019 LSEWVVDG
-1027 KGAVHPPSGATLT
+1027 KGAVHPPTGATLA
-1040 ETTGPVAEHAYV
+1040 ETTGPEPENSYL
-1052 ELTVPLLG
+1052 ELTVPLLAG
-1060 SNVVRIRITVPT
+1060 NAVRIRITVPT
-1072 AVYNGGAPVV
+1072 SVYNGGAPVV
-1082 TEADAT
+1082 TEADAHE
-1088 AAMSALLAVAAGQDL
+1088 AMAALLAVAAGQDL

-1108 KVAHLNIAWT
+1108 KVAHVNLAWI

-1129 GSGLPSALSTLGRT
+1129 GSGLPATLSTLGRT

-1160 GAARAADGTSVIE
+1160 GATRTANGESVIE
-1173 GMLDLVHLDHQIH
+1173 GMLDLVHLDHQVH
-1186 LAGELPTSPSVLAVR
+1186 LAGELPAETSVLAVR

-1215 VEVRV
+1215 VEVHV
-1220 RIAGLLDRPET
+1220 RITAMLDKPET
-1231 GLSMP
+1231 GMSMP
-1236 TVATLTER
+1236 VLATLTER

-1265 VADTATDTPRRR
+1265 VSDAATDTPRRR
-1277 RRDVTMVAPR
+1277 RRDVTIVAPR

-1296 GDHNPIHTSDAA
+1296 GDHNPIHTSDSA

-1323 LSAAAQHAVSA
+1323 LSAAAQHVVSA
-1334 VDPDSTVPARTLTA
+1334 VDPAASTPARRLTA
-1348 WTTRFLGMVRPGAEI
+1348 WTTRFLGMVRPGAQI

-1377 IIEVSCRAAGDL
+1377 IVEVSCRTEGEL
-1389 VMTATGRTATPRTV
+1389 VMTATGRTAAPKTV

-1419 ARTRSKAAK
+1419 ARSRSKAAK
-1428 AIWDRADKHTRDALG
+1428 EIWERADKHTRAALG

-1491 LREAGAFIE
+1491 LREAGAFVE
-1500 GAMLAGHSVGE
+1500 DALLAGHSVGE

-1541 VPRDDK
+1541 VPRDAQ

-1557 RPSQMGLPDDE
+1557 RPSQIGLPDAE
-1568 VIDFVAGI
+1568 VVGFVNEVGER
-1576 GAQVGEFLEVV
+1576 VGEFLEVV

-1596 AIAGTVAGLEALEAE
+1596 AIAGTVAGLNALEEE
-1611 IDRRRTEFGGKR
+1611 IDRRRAEFGGKR
-1623 AYILVPGIDVPFH
+1623 AFILVPGIDVPFH

-1646 FRHKLEQLLP
+1646 FRQKLEQLLP
-1656 ADLHPEVLV
+1656 VDLRPEVLV
-1665 GRYIPNLVPRPFS
+1665 GRYIPNLVPRLFS
-1678 LEREFIQEIA
+1678 LERAFVQEIA

-1694 PLAAVLADFEGWAA
+1694 PLTAVLADFDSWAA

-1730 RWIETQDLLFTDIA
+1730 RWIETQDLLFTDPA
-1744 SGGLGVERFVEIGL
+1744 QGGLGVERFVEIGL

-1777 SGTTVEVLNIEREA
+1777 GDATVEVLNIEREA
-1791 GIVYS
+1791 AIVYA

-1806 PADEVAETS
+1806 PVEEPAA
-1815 TAAAPIATA
+1815 TAAPAAAVAAA

-1832 SGGPRPDDIVF
+1832 SGGPRPDDIAF

-1903 DMGALAATVERLAR
+1903 DMGALSATVERLAR
-1917 TYKPFGSVLTD
+1917 TYRPFGTVLTD
-1928 SIGDHLRKVFG
+1928 AIGDHLRKVFG
-1939 PSGKRPAAIAER
+1939 PSGKRPAAIADR
-1951 VKKVWELGD
+1951 VTKVWELGD

-1974 REGASVR
+1974 REGTSVR
-1981 GGELGGLVSGALGDG
+1981 GGDLGGLVSGALGDS
-1996 AAVDAAI
+1996 ASVDAAI

-2012 RRGIAVSLPSAGG
+2012 RRGVAVSLPSAGG

-2052 AARVVLD
+2052 AARVVLE
-2059 QLGLTEQVSAPE
+2059 QLGLSERVSAPE
-2071 ATDTSLVDL
+2071 ASDDSLVDL
-2080 VSAELGSDWPRLV
+2080 VSAELGADWPRLV

-2107 RWATAREDLARLWLG
+2107 RWATAREDLARLWLA
-2122 DDAETAALPVTGYLG
+2122 DDSGCANGPVTGFIG
-2137 AGAAVAAQAN
+2137 AGEAVAAQAN
-2147 WWRERAKHEAR
+2147 WWRQRAMHEAR

-2163 VYAQIAEA
+2163 VYERIAEA
-2171 ALSTDDRG
+2171 ALSTEEPG
-2179 IWSAD
+2179 LWSSD

-2201 GRLLGGGAT
+2201 GRLLSGGAT
-2210 VVVTTSGLD
+2210 VVVTTSALND
-2219 DNRLAFY
+2219 ERLGFY

-2252 IDALIEWIGT
+2252 VDALIDWIGT
-2262 EQVDNAG
+2262 EQVDSAG
-2269 GAKIKTK
+2269 GAKIKIK
-2276 DAMTPTMLLPFAAP
+2276 DAMTPTLLLPFAAP
-2290 RVAGDLSDAG
+2290 RVAGDLADAG

-2317 IGGLSVLGAD
+2317 IGGLSKLGAD
-2327 HDVDAKL
+2327 YDVDAKL

-2392 MGHNDPMVAAVEE
+2392 MGHNDPMVEAVEK

-2431 TLAGPQQ
+2431 TATGPQQ

-2459 AEQAAAEAAEAD
+2459 AEQAEAETDAETGR
-2471 AAATISALPAPPALT
+2471 TIAALPAPPTVT

-2494 GTVTADLADMVVI
+2494 SEVAADLADMVVI

-2520 TRFEMEVEDQLS
+2520 TRFEMEVSDELS

-2543 GLVTW
+2543 GMVIW

-2558 AETGDY
+2558 AESGDY
-2564 VPESEL
+2564 VPEHEL
-2570 AEKYHDVVIARC
+2570 AERYHDAVVARC
-2582 GVRRYGDD
+2582 GVRRYEDD
-2590 GAMVD
+2590 GAMTD

-2609 LTFTVGGEAE
+2609 LSFTVGGEAE
-2619 ARAFYE
+2619 ARAFYA

-2633 VPAPDSGDW
+2633 TPVADSGDW
-2642 TVIRK
+2642 TVTRK

-2666 QIPTGWDPTV
+2666 QIPTGWDPTI
-2676 WGISAEMVNSIDRV
+2676 WGISPDMAASVDRV
-2690 ALWNVV
+2690 ALWNIV
-2696 CTVDAFISSGFSPA
+2696 CTVDAFIGSGFSPA
-2710 ELMSWVHPSQV
+2710 ELMSWVHPSLV

-2742 LLGESRANDILQ
+2742 LLGESRPNDILQ

-2760 ALAHVVQAY
+2760 ALAHVVQSY

-2802 DLVVAGGFDDL
+2802 DLVVAGGYDDL

-2846 NDRRRGGFVES
+2846 NDRRRGGFIES

-2864 LARGDV
+2864 LARGSV
-2870 AVEMG
+2870 ALEMG

-2882 AFAQSF
+2882 AYAQSF

-2901 GALGAGRGGRESRI
+2901 GALGAGRGGAESRL
-2915 AAELR
+2915 ATELR
-2920 KLGVTPDDIAVL
+2920 KLGVTPDEIAVV

-2943 PNESELHTR
+2943 PNESELHER
-2952 LATAIGRSAGAP
+2952 LATAIGRSDGAP

-2970 KSLTGHAKGGAAAF
+2970 KTLTGHAKGGAAAF
-2984 QLIGLCQVLENGVV
+2984 QLIGLCQVLEQGVI

-3007 DDKMQAYP
+3007 DEKMLAYP
-3015 HLVWAREP
+3015 HLVWLREP
-3023 LRFGERF
+3023 LRLGDRL
-3030 PLKAGLLTSLGFG
+3030 PLKAGLVTSLGFG

-3058 QAIEPSRREAYQRQA
+3058 QAIEPGRREEYQRRA
-3073 QERQLAGRQRFAEAM
+3073 QERQLAGRQRFVEAM
-3088 CGGAPLYERPGDRRL
+3088 CGGAPLYERPADRRL
-3103 GGEGTPAKQSRQ
+3103 GGDGTPAKRARQ

-3121 LSTEARLG
+3121 LSPEARLAE
-3129 GDGAYRAD
+3129 DGSYRAK
-3137 GFACGAAVSDAQL
+3137 GIGCA
-3150 AADGSR
+3150 
-3156 ASGQGAS
+3156 

>member
-1 MILWNPRRYQAP
+1 
-13 TLRITCARRKRRV
+13 
-26 SEGMS
+26 
-31 PGEGSRAALTINE
+31 LTINE
-44 STEAGTGQSA
+44 STASGAGHRVDA
-54 KVGGATR
+54 A
-61 AGGTR
+61 AGRTVTETNR
-66 SPLLDRLLNGTPYA
+66 TPLLDRLREGTPYA

-88 QWLDELADI
+88 SWLGELAEI
-97 SRDSALEPELT
+97 GRDAALEPELT
-108 ALVNEAEAML
+108 ALVNEAAAL
-118 EPVSAQLL
+118 LGPVADQLL
-126 VVRPVGFDPVGW
+126 VVRPVGFDPVAW
-138 MLEDDLVDTELGEVS
+138 MLEDDLADEDTDTS
-153 AAPPAQVLRS
+153 DAPPERVLRS

-168 PGVLLSQVAAMRALR
+168 PGVLLTQLAALRALR
-183 LQGLDPAAHA
+183 LQGLDPAEIA
-193 PVAIVGHS
+193 PVAVVGHS
-201 QGRLAAT
+201 QGLLAAA
-208 AVEAGGQRDA
+208 AVRAAGEQDA
-218 EILALAQLIGAAAG
+218 EILAIAQLVGAAAG

-239 LMPVGERSP
+239 LMPVGERSS
-248 MVAVSNVDPEQLR
+248 MVAVSNVDPDELR
-261 AVVAEVSEG
+261 AVLAEVSAG
-270 VDPAAAAVVSIR
+270 VDPMAAAVLSIR
-282 NGRRRAVL
+282 NGRRRVVL
-290 SGAPAQLERVR
+290 SGTPDELRRVQ
-301 QRCAQIHDKQAAER
+301 QRCAQLHAEQDRERSAKQ
-315 EGKVRGGAIFAPV
+315 RGGAVFAPV
-328 FEDVAVDV
+328 FEDLDVDV

-341 ALADTVDLVTSW
+341 ALADTVELVAGW
-353 ATQCGL
+353 AGQCGL
-359 DAALAGAL
+359 DTELAGEL
-367 AQEILVDP
+367 ARDILVEP
-375 IDWVEIVDGVV
+375 VDWVATVDEVV
-386 AAGAQWILD
+386 GTGAEWILD

-403 RLTGG
+403 RVSGG

-415 GIVAAATRA
+415 GMIAAATRA
-424 GQRSL
+424 GQRNL
-429 LTPGAA
+429 LTPGAT
-435 PETAAAWTEF
+435 PEVAQPWTAF

-506 EQIFADRVAELKT
+506 EQIFADRVTELQE
-519 LLQPGRA
+519 LLHPGRQ

-550 KARTAGAPFDGVI
+550 RARAAGAPFDGVI

-576 LINELTEVGISHVA
+576 LIEELTEAGISHVA

-605 ADEVPDYPVIMHIE
+605 ADAVPDYPVIMHIE

-639 YAELRSRD
+639 YAELRAHG

-669 AWASTHGY
+669 AWSAPYGY
-677 PVMPL
+677 PAMPL
-682 DGVLIGT
+682 DGVLVGT

-757 ADAVAARRDEIIAA
+757 AEAVAQRRTEIIEA
-771 LNGTAK
+771 LNATAK
-777 PYFGDVATMTYQDW
+777 PYFGDIAAMTYLAW
-791 LQRYVELAVGLD
+791 LERYVDLAIGQE
-803 RRKDFDCGS
+803 RRQDFDCGT
-812 DIGDA
+812 DLGDA
-817 IADATRSLWLDISWR
+817 ITAATRSVWLDISWR
-832 DRFAEMMRRTESRLH
+832 DRFAEMLRRAEARLA

-853 IPTLF
+853 IDSLF
-858 PTDDAFENPVAA
+858 RDEDLEDPAAA
-870 LCALQERYPAAAHTQ
+870 LATLREHYPAAAQ
-885 LHPADV
+885 SLLHPADV
-891 PFFVAL
+891 PFFITL

-906 FVPVVDGDVRRWW
+906 FVPVVDQDVRRWW

-927 HDPRYSADQVCIIP
+927 HDPRYSADQVCVIP

-967 AYSLVRAGVV
+967 AYKLVRDGLAPTAV
-977 PVAIDARRVAGVTT
+977 DARRVAAVTS
-991 GAIDTVLAAPD
+991 GPIDVVLAAPD
-1002 LEWSGRTTVNP
+1002 VNWSGRATVNP
-1013 VHRLGE
+1013 VHRLGD
-1019 LSEWTVDG
+1019 LHEWTVDE
-1027 KGAVHPPSGATLT
+1027 KGAVHPPTGATLVET
-1040 ETTGPVAEHAYV
+1040 EGPEAEHNYV
-1052 ELTVPLLG
+1052 ELTVPLSAG
-1060 SNVVRIRITVPT
+1060 HVVRIRITVPVT
-1072 AVYNGGAPVV
+1072 VYNGGAPVV
-1082 TEADAT
+1082 TEADAD
-1088 AAMSALLAVAAGQDL
+1088 AAMSALLGVAAGQAL

-1108 KVAHLNIAWT
+1108 NVAHLNLAWS
-1118 PDLIADHAGVT
+1118 PDLVADHAGVT
-1129 GSGLPSALSTLGRT
+1129 GAGLPAELSTLGRT

-1148 VGACWPAVFAVL
+1148 VGACWPAVFGVL
-1160 GAARAADGTSVIE
+1160 GAARTTAGTSVIE
-1173 GMLDLVHLDHQIH
+1173 GMLDLVHLDHRIE
-1186 LAGELPTSPSVLAVR
+1186 LLRELPGETSILVVR
-1201 AEAGETLDTDLGRV
+1201 AVSGTVVDTDLGRV
-1215 VEVRV
+1215 VEVEVTVGEMRDQ
-1220 RIAGLLDRPET
+1220 GLDVVPLAR
-1231 GLSMP
+1231 
-1236 TVATLTER
+1236 LTER
-1244 FAIRGRN
+1244 FAIRGRT

-1265 VADTATDTPRRR
+1265 VSADATETPRRR

-1287 TMHAFAAVS
+1287 SMAAFAAVS

-1334 VDPDSTVPARTLTA
+1334 VDPQASVPARTLTA
-1348 WTTRFLGMVRPGAEI
+1348 WTTRFLGMVRPGADI
-1363 DVRVERVAV
+1363 DVRVERIAV
-1372 DAGSE
+1372 DGGDE
-1377 IIEVSCRAAGDL
+1377 IVEVSCRAAGDL
-1389 VMTATGRTATPRTV
+1389 VMTATGRTAAPKTV

-1419 ARTRSKAAK
+1419 ARSRSKAAK
-1428 AIWDRADKHTRDALG
+1428 AIWDRADKHTREALG

-1476 TQVAMAVLGVAQVAE
+1476 TQVAMATLGVAQVAE
-1491 LREAGAFIE
+1491 LREAGAFVE
-1500 GAMLAGHSVGE
+1500 GALLAGHSVGE

-1541 VPRDDK
+1541 VPRDAQ

-1557 RPSQMGLPDDE
+1557 RPSQIGLPDDE
-1568 VIDFVAGI
+1568 VIGFVSGV
-1576 GAQVGEFLEVV
+1576 GEQVGEFLEVV

-1596 AIAGTVAGLEALEAE
+1596 AIAGTVAGLDALEAE
-1611 IDRRRTEFGGKR
+1611 IERRRAEFGGKR
-1623 AYILVPGIDVPFH
+1623 AFILVPGIDVPFH

-1646 FRHKLEQLLP
+1646 FRGKLEQLLP
-1656 ADLHPEVLV
+1656 EELQPEVLV
-1665 GRYIPNLVPRPFS
+1665 GRYIPNLVPKPFS
-1678 LEREFIQEIA
+1678 LEREFVAEIA

-1694 PLAAVLADFEGWAA
+1694 PLAAVLADFDSWSQ
-1708 RPTELCRVVLVELL
+1708 RPSELCRVVLIELL

-1730 RWIETQDLLFTDIA
+1730 RWIETQDLLF
-1744 SGGLGVERFVEIGL
+1744 GELGVERFVEVGL

-1768 SQTLKLPAF
+1768 SQTLKLPDFAT
-1777 SGTTVEVLNIEREA
+1777 TTVEVLNIEREA
-1791 GIVYS
+1791 AVVYS

-1806 PADEVAETS
+1806 PVEEAAEAPAA
-1815 TAAAPIATA
+1815 AAAP
-1824 PVAAPAPS
+1824 AAPAAPAAT
-1832 SGGPRPDDIVF
+1832 GGPRPDDIAF

-1860 LDQIGPVDTI
+1860 IDQIGPVDTI

-1903 DMGALAATVERLAR
+1903 DMGALSATVERLAR
-1917 TYKPFGSVLTD
+1917 TYKPFGSVLGD
-1928 SIGDHLRKVFG
+1928 AINDHLRKVFG

-1951 VKKVWELGD
+1951 VKKVWELGE
-1960 GWASHVTAE
+1960 GWVSHITAE

-1974 REGASVR
+1974 REGTSVR
-1981 GGELGGLVSGALGDG
+1981 GGDLGGLVSGALSDG
-1996 AAVDAAI
+1996 ASVDAAI

-2012 RRGIAVSLPSAGG
+2012 RRGVAVALPAAGG
-2025 GGGAT
+2025 SGGGT

-2039 TEQITGRDGVLAT
+2039 TEQITGKDGVLAS
-2052 AARVVLD
+2052 AARLVLE
-2059 QLGLTEQVSAPE
+2059 QLGLSEQTSAAE
-2071 ATDTSLVDL
+2071 ATDDGLVDL

-2100 KAVLLDD
+2100 KAVLIDD

-2122 DDAETAALPVTGYLG
+2122 EDSVTAQLPVAGFTG
-2137 AGAAVAAQAN
+2137 AGEAVAAQAD
-2147 WWRERAKHEAR
+2147 WWRQRAVGEAR

-2163 VYAQIAEA
+2163 HYERIAEA
-2171 ALSTDDRG
+2171 ARNTTEAG
-2179 IWSAD
+2179 VWSD
-2184 IAVITGASK
+2184 EVAVVTGASK
-2193 GSIAAAVT
+2193 GSIAAALA

-2210 VVVTTSGLD
+2210 VVVTTSRLD
-2219 DNRLAFY
+2219 DHRLGFY
-2226 RKLYRDNA
+2226 RDLYRANA

-2239 LWVVPANMASYQD
+2239 LWVVPANMASYTD
-2252 IDALIEWIGT
+2252 IDALIEWVGT

-2276 DAMTPTMLLPFAAP
+2276 DALTPTLLLPFAAP
-2290 RVAGDLSDAG
+2290 RVSGYLSDAG

-2317 IGGLSVLGAD
+2317 IGGLSTLGAD

-2344 GMFGGDGAY
+2344 GLFGGDGAY
-2353 GESKAALDAVVAKWR
+2353 GEAKAALDAVVARWR
-2368 AEKSWSARVTLVHAL
+2368 AEKTWAARVTLVHAL

-2392 MGHNDPMVAAVEE
+2392 MGHNDPMVDAVEQ
-2405 AGVQTWSTTEMA
+2405 AGVQTWSTDEIA
-2417 DELLKWCTSRARQV
+2417 DELLKWATEQARA
-2431 TLAGPQQ
+2431 AAAADPQQ
-2438 IDLTGGLARA
+2438 IDLTGGLAGA
-2448 KLDLPALAKQA
+2448 DLDLAALAKQA
-2459 AEQAAAEAAEAD
+2459 QEAADAEEAD
-2471 AAATISALPAPPALT
+2471 EEQVSDAPRISALPAPPALT

-2494 GTVTADLADMVVI
+2494 GAVTADLTDMVVI

-2520 TRFEMEVEDQLS
+2520 TRFEMEVSDELS
-2532 AAGVLELAWTT
+2532 AGGVLELAWTT
-2543 GLVTW
+2543 GMVTW

-2558 AETGDY
+2558 TESGDY
-2564 VPESEL
+2564 VPEHEL
-2570 AEKYHDVVIARC
+2570 AERYHDAVVQRC
-2582 GVRRYGDD
+2582 GIRRYGDD

-2595 NSAPLMTSVFLDQD
+2595 NSSPLMTSVFLDQD
-2609 LTFTVGGEAE
+2609 LSFTVGGEAE
-2619 ARAFYE
+2619 ARAFY
-2625 ADPEHTVI
+2625 AAAPEHTVI
-2633 VPAPDSGDW
+2633 TPVADSGDW
-2642 TVIRK
+2642 TVTRK

-2653 VPRRAKLS
+2653 VPRRANLS

-2676 WGISAEMVNSIDRV
+2676 WGISADMASSIDRV
-2690 ALWNVV
+2690 ALWNIA
-2696 CTVDAFISSGFSPA
+2696 CTVDAFVGSGFSPS
-2710 ELMSWVHPSQV
+2710 ELMSWVHPSLV

-2728 MGGMSSMRSLYIDN
+2728 MGGMSSMRSLYVDN
-2742 LLGESRANDILQ
+2742 LLGEPRPNDILQ

-2760 ALAHVVQAY
+2760 ALAHVVQSY

-2797 RLGKA
+2797 KLGKA
-2802 DLVVAGGFDDL
+2802 EVVVAGGFDDL

-2870 AVEMG
+2870 ALEMG

-2882 AFAQSF
+2882 AYAQSY

-2901 GALGAGRGGRESRI
+2901 GALGAGRGGRESRF

-2920 KLGVTPDDIAVL
+2920 KLGVGPDDIAVV

-2943 PNESELHTR
+2943 PNESELHER
-2952 LATAIGRSAGAP
+2952 LAAAIGRSDGAP

-3007 DDKMQAYP
+3007 DDKMAEYP
-3015 HLVWAREP
+3015 HLVWVREA
-3023 LRFGERF
+3023 LRFGDRF
-3030 PLKAGLLTSLGFG
+3030 PLKAGLVTSLGFG
-3043 HVNGLLAVVHPEAFI
+3043 HVSGLLAVVHPEAFV
-3058 QAIEPSRREAYQRQA
+3058 QAIEPARRAEYQRRA
-3073 QERQLAGRQRFAEAM
+3073 QERLLAGRQRIVEAM
-3088 CGGAPLYERPGDRRL
+3088 CGGAALYERPADRRL
-3103 GGEGTPAKQSRQ
+3103 GGDGTPAAKIRG
-3115 LEADVL
+3115 LEAEVL
-3121 LSTEARLG
+3121 LSEDARLG
-3129 GDGAYRAD
+3129 TGGVYQVDGAGCETGRFVGGGSGAD
-3137 GFACGAAVSDAQL
+3137 VAGTP
-3150 AADGSR
+3150 
-3156 ASGQGAS
+3156 

>member
-1 MILWNPRRYQAP
+1 M
-13 TLRITCARRKRRV
+13 
-26 SEGMS
+26 
-31 PGEGSRAALTINE
+31 TINE
-44 STEAGTGQSA
+44 STDRVTGARAMVSGRDHSSA
-54 KVGGATR
+54 VA
-61 AGGTR
+61 A
-66 SPLLDRLLNGTPYA
+66 PLLDRLHGGAAYA

-88 QWLDELADI
+88 QWLRELEEI
-97 SRDSALEPELT
+97 GRDSALESELG
-108 ALVNEAEAML
+108 ALVDEAVGLL
-118 EPVSAQLL
+118 EPVAAQLL
-126 VVRPVGFDPVGW
+126 VVRPGGFDPMGW
-138 MLEDDLVDTELGEVS
+138 ILESELDEPDEPS
-153 AAPPAQVLRS
+153 AAPSDAVLRS
-163 AAVSM
+163 APVSM
-168 PGVLLSQVAAMRALR
+168 PGVLLSQLAALRALR
-183 LQGLDPAAHA
+183 LQGLDTAEHA
-193 PVAIVGHS
+193 PCAVIGHS
-201 QGRLAAT
+201 QGLLAAA
-208 AVEAGGQRDA
+208 AVGAEGARDA
-218 EILALAQLIGAAAG
+218 EMLALAQLIGAAAG

-239 LMPVGERSP
+239 LMPVGDSSP

-261 AVVAEVSEG
+261 AIAAEVAEG
-270 VDPAAAAVVSIR
+270 VDPAIAAVVSIR
-282 NGRRRAVL
+282 NGRRRVVL
-290 SGAPAQLERVR
+290 SGAPAQIERVR
-301 QRCAQIHDKQAAER
+301 VRCAQLHDEQTRER
-315 EGKVRGGAIFAPV
+315 EAKIRGGAVFAPV
-328 FEDVAVDV
+328 FEDIPVDV

-341 ALADTVDLVTSW
+341 ALAETVDIAEGW
-353 ATQCGL
+353 ARQCGL
-359 DAALAGAL
+359 DAELAASL
-367 AQEILVDP
+367 TQRVLVDP
-375 IDWVEIVDGVV
+375 IDWVAAVDQVV
-386 AAGAQWILD
+386 EAGAEWILD
-395 LGPGDLLS
+395 LGPGDLLT
-403 RLTGG
+403 RVTAG

-415 GIVAAATRA
+415 GVIAAATRA

-435 PETAAAWTEF
+435 PEPAAAWSSF

-455 RIVVETAF
+455 RVVVETAF

-506 EQIFADRVAELKT
+506 EQIFADRVTELKQ

-550 KARTAGAPFDGVI
+550 KSRAAGAPFDGVV

-569 ELEEAVA
+569 ELDEAVA
-576 LINELTEVGISHVA
+576 LIGELTEAGISHVA

-605 ADEVPDYPVIMHIE
+605 ADEVGDYPVIMHIE

-624 GHHSWEDLDDLLLET
+624 GHHSWEDLDDLLLAT
-639 YAELRSRD
+639 YAELRSRA

-669 AWASTHGY
+669 TWATVHGY

-682 DGVLIGT
+682 DGVLVGT

-757 ADAVAARRDEIIAA
+757 AEAVAARRDEIIAA
-771 LNGTAK
+771 LDATAK
-777 PYFGDVATMTYQDW
+777 PYFGDVATMTYEQW
-791 LQRYVELAVGLD
+791 LRRYVQLAVGGD
-803 RRKDFDCGS
+803 RAISFDCGS
-812 DIGDA
+812 DLGEA
-817 IADATRSLWLDISWR
+817 IREATRSEWLDITWR
-832 DRFAEMMRRTESRLH
+832 DRFAEMVRRTESRLH
-847 PADRGE
+847 PADSGE

-858 PTDDAFENPVAA
+858 ADDAAFEHPVDA
-870 LCALQERYPAAAHTQ
+870 LCTLRKQYPAVAETV

-891 PFFVAL
+891 PFFVSL

-906 FVPVVDGDVRRWW
+906 FVPVIDADVRRWW

-967 AYSLVRAGVV
+967 AYTLVRSGVV
-977 PVAIDARRVAGVTT
+977 PAAVDARRVAGIAA
-991 GAIDTVLAAPD
+991 GPIDAVLAAPD
-1002 LEWSGRTTVNP
+1002 VQWSGRVTVNP
-1013 VHRLGE
+1013 VHRLG
-1019 LSEWTVDG
+1019 
-1027 KGAVHPPSGATLT
+1027 AVHEWVRDGEAVVHPGTGARLV
-1040 ETTGPVAEHAYV
+1040 ETTGPEAESGYA

-1060 SNVVRIRITVPT
+1060 EREVRIRITVPVS
-1072 AVYNGGAPVV
+1072 VYSGGAPVI
-1082 TEADAT
+1082 TEADAET
-1088 AAMSALLAVAAGQDL
+1088 AMSALLAVAAGQDL
-1103 PEVKG
+1103 PEVKAG
-1108 KVAHLNIAWT
+1108 VAHLNLAWT
-1118 PDLIADHAGVT
+1118 PDLVADHAGVT
-1129 GSGLPSALSTLGRT
+1129 GAGLPATLSTLGRT
-1143 VPDVL
+1143 APDVL

-1160 GAARAADGTSVIE
+1160 GAARTPRGGSVIE
-1173 GMLDLVHLDHQIH
+1173 GMLDLVHLDHRIE
-1186 LAGELPTSPSVLAVR
+1186 LLRELPAETGILVVR
-1201 AEAGETLDTDLGRV
+1201 AEGGEVVDTDMGRV
-1215 VEVRV
+1215 VEVSV
-1220 RIAGLLDRPET
+1220 SIGDMAGH
-1231 GLSMP
+1231 GLEVTP
-1236 TVATLTER
+1236 LATMVER

-1251 GAGELTDPPRAAGT
+1251 GAGELADPPRAGGT
-1265 VADTATDTPRRR
+1265 LSEAAVDTPRRR
-1277 RRDVTMVAPR
+1277 RRDLTMAAPR
-1287 TMHAFAAVS
+1287 DMRAFAEVS

-1334 VDPDSTVPARTLTA
+1334 VDPESSLPARTLTA
-1348 WTTRFLGMVRPGAEI
+1348 WTTRFLGMVRPGAAI
-1363 DVRVERVAV
+1363 DVRVERIAV
-1372 DAGSE
+1372 DSGSE
-1377 IIEVSCRAAGDL
+1377 IVEVSCRVDGDL
-1389 VMTATGRTATPRTV
+1389 VMTATGRTAAPKTV

-1419 ARTRSKAAK
+1419 ALTRSKAAK
-1428 AIWDRADKHTRDALG
+1428 KVWERADAHTRAALG

-1452 NPTYLKARGVEHRHP
+1452 NPTVLRARGVEHRHP

-1476 TQVAMAVLGVAQVAE
+1476 TQVAMATLGVAQVAE
-1491 LREAGAFIE
+1491 LREAGAFVE

-1541 VPRDDK
+1541 VPRDAK
-1547 GRSDYRMAAI
+1547 GRSNYRMAAI
-1557 RPSQMGLPDDE
+1557 RPSQIGLPDDE
-1568 VIDFVAGI
+1568 VVGFVSGI
-1576 GAQVGEFLEVV
+1576 GEQTGEFLEVV

-1611 IDRRRTEFGGKR
+1611 IDRRRAEFGGKR
-1623 AYILVPGIDVPFH
+1623 AFILVPGIDVPFH
-1636 STVLRKGVPE
+1636 STVLRDGVPE
-1646 FRHKLEQLLP
+1646 FRHKLELLLP
-1656 ADLHPEVLV
+1656 AEVDPAVLV
-1665 GRYIPNLVPRPFS
+1665 GRYIANLVPRPFT
-1678 LEREFIQEIA
+1678 LERAFLEEIA

-1694 PLAAVLADFEGWAA
+1694 PLRAVLADFGAWDGRDA
-1708 RPTELCRVVLVELL
+1708 ELCRVVLIELL

-1730 RWIETQDLLFTDIA
+1730 RWIETQDLLFSDPA
-1744 SGGLGVERFVEIGL
+1744 HGGLGVERFVEIGL

-1777 SGTTVEVLNIEREA
+1777 GGATVEVVNVERDSA
-1791 GIVYS
+1791 VVYS

-1806 PADEVAETS
+1806 VEEATE
-1815 TAAAPIATA
+1815 TAA
-1824 PVAAPAPS
+1824 AAPAPAAAPAAAPAPVAT
-1832 SGGPRPDDIVF
+1832 GGPRPDDIAF

-1881 NQLLVDLGSELSL
+1881 NQLLVDLGAELSL

-1917 TYKPFGSVLTD
+1917 TYKPFGTVLTD
-1928 SIGDHLRKVFG
+1928 AIGDHLRKVFG
-1939 PSGKRPAAIAER
+1939 PSGKRPAAIGDR
-1951 VKKVWELGD
+1951 VRKTWELGE
-1960 GWASHVTAE
+1960 GWVSHVTAE

-1974 REGASVR
+1974 REGASIR
-1981 GGELGGLVSGALGDG
+1981 GGDLGGLAAGTLDA

-2012 RRGIAVSLPSAGG
+2012 RRGVAVSLPAAGG
-2025 GGGAT
+2025 GAGGT

-2052 AARVVLD
+2052 AARVILD
-2059 QLGLTEQVSAPE
+2059 QLGLAEKVSAPE
-2071 ATDTSLVDL
+2071 LTPDTLADL
-2080 VSAELGSDWPRLV
+2080 VSAELGSDWSRLV

-2100 KAVLLDD
+2100 KAVLIDD
-2107 RWATAREDLARLWLG
+2107 RWATAREDLARLWLA
-2122 DDAETAALPVTGYLG
+2122 DDATSAEQPVSGYLG
-2137 AGAAVAAQAN
+2137 AGEAVAAQAS
-2147 WWRERAKHEAR
+2147 WWRQRAMHEAR

-2163 VYAQIAEA
+2163 YYGRIAEA
-2171 ALSTDDRG
+2171 ARDTSEPGVWSDDT
-2179 IWSAD
+2179 
-2184 IAVITGASK
+2184 AVITGASK

-2201 GRLLGGGAT
+2201 GELLAGGAT
-2210 VVVTTSGLD
+2210 VVVTTSNLD
-2219 DNRLAFY
+2219 HKRLSFY
-2226 RKLYRDNA
+2226 RELYRTHA
-2234 RHGAA
+2234 RHGAK
-2239 LWVVPANMASYQD
+2239 LWVVPANMASYTD
-2252 IDALIEWIGT
+2252 LDALVEWVGS
-2262 EQVDNAG
+2262 EQIDTAG
-2269 GAKIKTK
+2269 GAKTKIK
-2276 DAMTPTMLLPFAAP
+2276 DALTPTLLLPFAAP
-2290 RVAGDLSDAG
+2290 RVAGDLADAG

-2317 IGGLSVLGAD
+2317 IGGLSALGAD

-2344 GMFGGDGAY
+2344 GLFGGDGAY

-2368 AEKSWSARVTLVHAL
+2368 AEKSWAERVTLVHAL

-2392 MGHNDPMVAAVEE
+2392 MGHNDPMVEAVEK

-2417 DELLKWCTSRARQV
+2417 AELLKWCTSRARQV
-2431 TLAGPQQ
+2431 TVTGPQQ

-2459 AEQAAAEAAEAD
+2459 QEAAAAAEPETVD
-2471 AAATISALPAPPALT
+2471 VPSIPALPAPPTLS

-2494 GTVTADLADMVVI
+2494 SEVTADLADMVVI

-2520 TRFEMEVEDQLS
+2520 TRFEMEVDDRLS

-2543 GLVTW
+2543 GLVRW
-2548 ENDPKPGWYD
+2548 ENEPKPGWYD
-2558 AETGDY
+2558 TESGDL
-2564 VPESEL
+2564 VPESEI
-2570 AEKYHDVVIARC
+2570 ADRYHDTVVARC
-2582 GVRRYGDD
+2582 GVRRYEDD
-2590 GAMVD
+2590 AAMVD
-2595 NSAPLMTSVFLDQD
+2595 NTAPLLTSVFLDQD
-2609 LTFTVGGEAE
+2609 LSFTVGGEAE
-2619 ARAFYE
+2619 ARAFHA

-2633 VPAPDSGDW
+2633 TPVADSGDW
-2642 TVIRK
+2642 TVTRK

-2653 VPRRAKLS
+2653 VPRKAKLS
-2661 RTVGG
+2661 RVVGG
-2666 QIPTGWDPTV
+2666 QIPTGWDPTI
-2676 WGISAEMVNSIDRV
+2676 WGVSADMAASIDRV
-2690 ALWNVV
+2690 ALWNIV
-2696 CTVDAFISSGFSPA
+2696 CTVDAFVGAGFSPD
-2710 ELMSWVHPSQV
+2710 ELMRWVHPSLV

-2728 MGGMSSMRSLYIDN
+2728 MGGMSSMRSLYVDN
-2742 LLGESRANDILQ
+2742 LLGEPRPNDILQ

-2760 ALAHVVQAY
+2760 ALAHVVQSY

-2802 DLVVAGGFDDL
+2802 EVVVAGGFDDL

-2819 GFGDMSATADSAAMS
+2819 GFGDMSATADSAAMR
-2834 AKGISDRYFSRA
+2834 AKGIEDRYFSRA

-2870 AVEMG
+2870 ALELG

-2901 GALGAGRGGRESRI
+2901 GALGAGRGGSGSRL

-2920 KLGVTPDDIAVL
+2920 KLGVTPDDIAVI

-2943 PNESELHTR
+2943 PNESELHER
-2952 LATAIGRSAGAP
+2952 LAGALGRTDGAP

-2984 QLIGLCQVLENGVV
+2984 QLIGLCQVLEQGVV

-3007 DDKMQAYP
+3007 DEKMAQYP
-3015 HLVWAREP
+3015 HLVWAREA
-3023 LRFGERF
+3023 LRFGDRF
-3030 PLKAGLLTSLGFG
+3030 ALKAGLVTSLGFG
-3043 HVNGLLAVVHPEAFI
+3043 HVSGLLAVVHPQAFL
-3058 QAIEPSRREAYQRQA
+3058 AAVPSERRADYQDRA
-3073 QERQLAGRQRFAEAM
+3073 QQRQLAGRQRFAEAM
-3088 CGGAPLYERPGDRRL
+3088 CGGGALYERPADRRL
-3103 GGEGTPAKQSRQ
+3103 GADGTPSAEIRTR
-3115 LEADVL
+3115 EADML
-3121 LSTEARLG
+3121 LSPEARLDETG
-3129 GDGAYRAD
+3129 VY
-3137 GFACGAAVSDAQL
+3137 
-3150 AADGSR
+3150 R
-3156 ASGQGAS
+3156 ASGFGCGTGEAATAAAAES

>member
-1 MILWNPRRYQAP
+1 M
-13 TLRITCARRKRRV
+13 V
-26 SEGMS
+26 
-31 PGEGSRAALTINE
+31 AA
-44 STEAGTGQSA
+44 AGKAAS
-54 KVGGATR
+54 GGA
-61 AGGTR
+61 R
-66 SPLLDRLLNGTPYA
+66 SPLLDRLLGGVPYA

-88 QWLDELADI
+88 QWLRELEEI
-97 SRDSALEPELT
+97 GRDSALEPELT
-108 ALVNEAEAML
+108 ALVNEAATLL
-118 EPVSAQLL
+118 EPVAAQLL
-126 VVRPVGFDPVGW
+126 VVRPVGFDPIGW
-138 MLEDDLVDTELGEVS
+138 MLENELADGDEGEAS
-153 AAPPAQVLRS
+153 AAPSEAVLRS

-168 PGVLLSQVAAMRALR
+168 PGVLLTQVAAVRALR
-183 LQGLDPAAHA
+183 LQGLDPAEHA

-201 QGRLAAT
+201 QGLLAAA
-208 AVEAGGQRDA
+208 AVEAGGARDA
-218 EILALAQLIGAAAG
+218 ELLAVAQMIGAAAG

-261 AVVAEVSEG
+261 AVVAEVCAG
-270 VDPAAAAVVSIR
+270 GDPADAVVVSIR

-290 SGAPAQLERVR
+290 SGPPAQLERVR
-301 QRCAQIHDKQAAER
+301 QRCAQIHDEQARER
-315 EGKVRGGAIFAPV
+315 DAKVRGGSVFAPV

-341 ALADTVDLVTSW
+341 ALADTVDLVSSW

-359 DAALAGAL
+359 DAELAGEL
-367 AQEILVDP
+367 ARQILVDP
-375 IDWVEIVDGVV
+375 IDWVEVVDGVIS
-386 AAGAQWILD
+386 AGAEWILD

-403 RLTGG
+403 RVTGG
-408 SLKGTGV
+408 TLKGTGL

-435 PETAAAWTEF
+435 PEPATPWSAF

-506 EQIFADRVAELKT
+506 EQIFADRVAELKK
-519 LLQPGRA
+519 LLHPGRS

-550 KARTAGAPFDGVI
+550 RARAAGAPFDGVI

-576 LINELTEVGISHVA
+576 LIQELTEVGISHVA

-639 YAELRSRD
+639 YAELRNRA

-669 AWASTHGY
+669 QWAVRHGY

-682 DGVLIGT
+682 DGVLVGT

-771 LNGTAK
+771 LNATAK
-777 PYFGDVATMTYQDW
+777 PYFGDLGTMTYQEW
-791 LQRYVELAVGLD
+791 LERYVELAVGLD

-812 DIGDA
+812 DLGDA
-817 IADATRSLWLDISWR
+817 IAEATRSVWLDITWR
-832 DRFAEMMRRTESRLH
+832 DRFAEMVRRTESRLH

-858 PTDDAFENPVAA
+858 ASDDDFEDPVGV
-870 LCALQERYPAAAHTQ
+870 LCALKDAYPATARTL

-891 PFFVAL
+891 PFFIAL

-927 HDPRYSADQVCIIP
+927 HDPRYSADQVCVIP
-941 GTVAVAGITRVD
+941 GTVSVAGITRVD

-967 AYSLVRAGVV
+967 AYSLVRAGVAPA
-977 PVAIDARRVAGVTT
+977 PVDARRTAGVTA
-991 GAIDTVLAAPD
+991 GPIDAVLAAPD
-1002 LEWSGRTTVNP
+1002 VQWAGRTAINP
-1013 VHRLGE
+1013 VHRLGD
-1019 LSEWTVDG
+1019 LAEWIVDG
-1027 KGAVHPPSGATLT
+1027 KGAVHPPSGATLV
-1040 ETTGPVAEHAYV
+1040 ETTGPEPEHAYV
-1052 ELTVPLLG
+1052 ELTVPLLAG
-1060 SNVVRIRITVPT
+1060 NAVRIRLTVPT
-1072 AVYNGGAPVV
+1072 SVYNGGAPVV
-1082 TEADAT
+1082 TEADADE
-1088 AAMSALLAVAAGQDL
+1088 AMSALLAVAAGQDL

-1108 KVAHLNIAWT
+1108 RVAHVNLAWT

-1129 GSGLPSALSTLGRT
+1129 GSGLPAALSTLGRT

-1160 GAARAADGTSVIE
+1160 GATRTARGESVIE
-1173 GMLDLVHLDHQIH
+1173 GMLDLVHLDHQVH
-1186 LAGELPTSPSVLAVR
+1186 LAGALPAETSVLAVR
-1201 AEAGETLDTDLGRV
+1201 AEAGETVDTDLGRV
-1215 VEVRV
+1215 VEVHV
-1220 RIAGLLDRPET
+1220 RITAMLDKPET
-1231 GLSMP
+1231 GMSMP
-1236 TVATLTER
+1236 VLATLTER
-1244 FAIRGRN
+1244 FAIRGRT
-1251 GAGELTDPPRAAGT
+1251 GAGELADPPRAAGT
-1265 VADTATDTPRRR
+1265 VSAAADTPRRR
-1277 RRDVTMVAPR
+1277 RRDVTIVAPR

-1313 LGSPIVHGMW
+1313 LGGPIVHGMW
-1323 LSAAAQHAVSA
+1323 LSAAAQHVVSA
-1334 VDPDSTVPARTLTA
+1334 VDPASSVPARTLTA
-1348 WTTRFLGMVRPGAEI
+1348 WTTRFLGMVRPGAQI
-1363 DVRVERVAV
+1363 DVRVERVAL

-1377 IIEVSCRAAGDL
+1377 IVEVSCRTEGEL
-1389 VMTATGRTATPRTV
+1389 VMTATGRTAAPKTV

-1419 ARTRSKAAK
+1419 ARSRSKAAK
-1428 AIWDRADKHTRDALG
+1428 EIWDRADKHTRAALG

-1476 TQVAMAVLGVAQVAE
+1476 TQVAMATLGVAQMAE
-1491 LREAGAFIE
+1491 LRESGAFVE
-1500 GAMLAGHSVGE
+1500 GALLAGHSVGE

-1541 VPRDDK
+1541 VPRDAQ

-1557 RPSQMGLPDDE
+1557 RPSQIGLPDAE
-1568 VIDFVAGI
+1568 VVDFVKEVGDR
-1576 GAQVGEFLEVV
+1576 VGEFLEVV

-1596 AIAGTVAGLEALEAE
+1596 AIAGTVAGLNALEEE
-1611 IDRRRTEFGGKR
+1611 IDRRRAEFGGKR
-1623 AYILVPGIDVPFH
+1623 AFILVPGIDVPFH

-1646 FRHKLEQLLP
+1646 FRQKLEQLLP
-1656 ADLHPEVLV
+1656 VDLDPATLV
-1665 GRYIPNLVPRPFS
+1665 GRYIPNLVPRLFS
-1678 LEREFIQEIA
+1678 LERAFVQEIA

-1694 PLAAVLADFEGWAA
+1694 PLTEVLADFDSWAA
-1708 RPTELCRVVLVELL
+1708 RPVDLCRVVLIELL

-1730 RWIETQDLLFTDIA
+1730 RWIETQDLLFTDPA
-1744 SGGLGVERFVEIGL
+1744 QGGLGVERFVEIGL

-1777 SGTTVEVLNIEREA
+1777 GGAKVEVLNIEREA
-1791 GIVYS
+1791 AIVYA

-1806 PADEVAETS
+1806 PVDEPAA
-1815 TAAAPIATA
+1815 AAAPAAAVAAA

-1832 SGGPRPDDIVF
+1832 SGGPRPDDIAF

-1903 DMGALAATVERLAR
+1903 DMGALSATVERLAR
-1917 TYKPFGSVLTD
+1917 TYRPFGTVLTD
-1928 SIGDHLRKVFG
+1928 AIGDHLRKVFG
-1939 PSGKRPAAIAER
+1939 PSGKRPAAIADR

-1974 REGASVR
+1974 REGTSVR
-1981 GGELGGLVSGALGDG
+1981 GGDLGGLVSGALSD
-1996 AAVDAAI
+1996 AASVDAAI

-2012 RRGIAVSLPSAGG
+2012 RRGVAVSLPSAGG

-2052 AARVVLD
+2052 AARVVLE
-2059 QLGLTEQVSAPE
+2059 QLGLSERVSAPE
-2071 ATDTSLVDL
+2071 VTEDSLVDL

-2107 RWATAREDLARLWLG
+2107 RWATAREDLARLWLA
-2122 DDAETAALPVTGYLG
+2122 DDAGSANGPVTGFIG
-2137 AGAAVAAQAN
+2137 AGEAVAAQAN
-2147 WWRERAKHEAR
+2147 WWRQRAMHEAR

-2163 VYAQIAEA
+2163 LYERIAEA
-2171 ALSTDDRG
+2171 ALSTEEPG
-2179 IWSAD
+2179 LWSSD

-2193 GSIAAAVT
+2193 GSIAAAAT
-2201 GRLLGGGAT
+2201 GRLLSGGAT
-2210 VVVTTSGLD
+2210 VVVTTSSLND
-2219 DNRLAFY
+2219 ERLAFY

-2252 IDALIEWIGT
+2252 VDALIDWIGS
-2262 EQVDNAG
+2262 EQVDSAG
-2269 GAKIKTK
+2269 GAKIKIK
-2276 DAMTPTMLLPFAAP
+2276 DAMTPTLLLPFAAP
-2290 RVAGDLSDAG
+2290 RVAGDLADAG
-2300 ARAEMEMRV
+2300 ARAELEMRV

-2317 IGGLSVLGAD
+2317 IGGLSKLGAD

-2368 AEKSWSARVTLVHAL
+2368 AEKSWSSRVTLVHAL

-2392 MGHNDPMVAAVEE
+2392 MGHNDPMVEAVEK

-2431 TLAGPQQ
+2431 TASGPQQ

-2459 AEQAAAEAAEAD
+2459 AEQAEAETDAD
-2471 AAATISALPAPPALT
+2471 EGRTIAALPAPPTVT

-2494 GTVTADLADMVVI
+2494 GEVTADPADMVVI

-2520 TRFEMEVEDQLS
+2520 TRFEMEVSDELS

-2543 GLVTW
+2543 GMVTW

-2558 AETGDY
+2558 AASGDY
-2564 VPESEL
+2564 VPEHEL
-2570 AEKYHDVVIARC
+2570 AERYHDAVVARC
-2582 GVRRYGDD
+2582 GVRRYEDD
-2590 GAMVD
+2590 GAMTD

-2609 LTFTVGGEAE
+2609 LSFTVGGEAE
-2619 ARAFYE
+2619 ARAFYA

-2633 VPAPDSGDW
+2633 TPVEGSGDW
-2642 TVIRK
+2642 TVTRK

-2666 QIPTGWDPTV
+2666 QIPTGWDPTI
-2676 WGISAEMVNSIDRV
+2676 WGISPDMAASVDRV
-2690 ALWNVV
+2690 ALWNIV
-2696 CTVDAFISSGFSPA
+2696 CTVDAFIGSGFSPA
-2710 ELMSWVHPSQV
+2710 ELMSWVHPSLV

-2742 LLGESRANDILQ
+2742 LLGESRPNDILQ

-2760 ALAHVVQAY
+2760 ALAHVVQSY

-2802 DLVVAGGFDDL
+2802 DLVVAGGYDDL

-2857 QGGGTVL
+2857 QGGGTIL
-2864 LARGDV
+2864 LARGSV
-2870 AVEMG
+2870 ALEMG

-2882 AFAQSF
+2882 AYAQSF

-2901 GALGAGRGGRESRI
+2901 GALGAGRGGTESRL
-2915 AAELR
+2915 ATELR
-2920 KLGVTPDDIAVL
+2920 KLGVTPDEIAVV

-2943 PNESELHTR
+2943 PNESELHER
-2952 LATAIGRSAGAP
+2952 LATAIGRSDGAP

-2984 QLIGLCQVLENGVV
+2984 QLIGLCQVLEQGVI

-3007 DDKMQAYP
+3007 DEKMLAFP
-3015 HLVWAREP
+3015 HLVWLREP
-3023 LRFGERF
+3023 LRLGARL
-3030 PLKAGLLTSLGFG
+3030 PLKAGLVTSLGFG

-3058 QAIEPSRREAYQRQA
+3058 QAIEPERREEYQRKA
-3073 QERQLAGRQRFAEAM
+3073 QERQLAGRQRFVEAM
-3088 CGGAPLYERPGDRRL
+3088 CGGAPLYERPADRRL
-3103 GGEGTPAKQSRQ
+3103 GGEGTPSQRARQ

-3121 LSTEARLG
+3121 LSPEARLDQ
-3129 GDGAYRAD
+3129 DGAYRAK
-3137 GFACGAAVSDAQL
+3137 GIGCA
-3150 AADGSR
+3150 
-3156 ASGQGAS
+3156 

>member
-1 MILWNPRRYQAP
+1 M
-13 TLRITCARRKRRV
+13 
-26 SEGMS
+26 
-31 PGEGSRAALTINE
+31 TINE
-44 STEAGTGQSA
+44 STETGAGASA
-54 KVGGATR
+54 KVVR
-61 AGGTR
+61 AGKGAAAGR

-88 QWLDELADI
+88 RWLSELEEI
-97 SRDSALEPELT
+97 GRDSALEPELT
-108 ALVNEAEAML
+108 ALVNEAAALL
-118 EPVSAQLL
+118 EPVARQLL
-126 VVRPVGFDPVGW
+126 VVRPVGFDPVAW
-138 MLEDDLVDTELGEVS
+138 MLEDELADPDADEPS
-153 AAPPAQVLRS
+153 AAPSEDVLRS

-168 PGVLLSQVAAMRALR
+168 PGVLLTQLAALRALK
-183 LQGLDPAAHA
+183 LQGLDPAEHA
-193 PVAIVGHS
+193 PVAVIGHS
-201 QGRLAAT
+201 QGLLAAS
-208 AVEAGGQRDA
+208 ALQGAGARDA
-218 EILALAQLIGAAAG
+218 ELLAIAQMIGAAAG

-239 LMPVGERSP
+239 LMPLGERSP

-261 AVVAEVSEG
+261 AVVEEVGAG
-270 VDPAAAAVVSIR
+270 VDPAAAAVISIR
-282 NGRRRAVL
+282 NGRRRVVL
-290 SGAPAQLERVR
+290 SGTPAQLDRVR
-301 QRCAQIHDKQAAER
+301 RRCAQITDEQTRER
-315 EGKVRGGAIFAPV
+315 EKKARGGAVFAPV
-328 FEDVAVDV
+328 FEDLLVDV

-341 ALADTVDLVTSW
+341 ALAETVELVGGW

-359 DAALAGAL
+359 DAELAGRL

-375 IDWVEIVDGVV
+375 IDWVGTVDATV

-395 LGPGDLLS
+395 LGPGDLLT
-403 RLTGG
+403 RVTAGT
-408 SLKGTGV
+408 LKGSGV

-435 PETAAAWTEF
+435 PELARPWADY
-445 APRPVRLPNG
+445 APKPVRLPNG

-463 TKLTGRSPILLAGM
+463 TRLTGRSPILLAGM

-519 LLQPGRA
+519 LLHPGRS

-550 KARTAGAPFDGVI
+550 KARAAGAPFDGVV

-576 LINELTEVGISHVA
+576 LIQELTEVGITHVA

-639 YAELRSRD
+639 YAELRNRD

-658 TPERATEYLTG
+658 TPERAREYLTG
-669 AWASTHGY
+669 QWSVSHGY

-682 DGVLIGT
+682 DGVLVGT

-712 TPDWVGAGTASGG
+712 TADWVGAGTASGG

-757 ADAVAARRDEIIAA
+757 AEAVAARREEIIAA
-771 LNGTAK
+771 LNATAK
-777 PYFGDVATMTYQDW
+777 PYFGDVATMTYLEW
-791 LQRYVELAVGLD
+791 LERYVELAVGLD

-812 DIGDA
+812 DIGEA
-817 IADATRSLWLDISWR
+817 ILDATRSVWLDITWR
-832 DRFAEMMRRTESRLH
+832 DRFAEMVRRTESRLH

-858 PTDDAFENPVAA
+858 ADDQAFEDPVAA
-870 LCALQERYPAAAHTQ
+870 ICTLKKQYPSAEQTL

-891 PFFVAL
+891 PFFVSL

-906 FVPVVDGDVRRWW
+906 FVPVVDADVRRWW

-927 HDPRYSADQVCIIP
+927 HDPRYSADQVCVIP
-941 GTVAVAGITRVD
+941 GTVSVAGITRVD

-967 AYSLVRAGVV
+967 AYALVRDGVV
-977 PVAIDARRVAGVTT
+977 PAPVDARRVAGVTS
-991 GAIDTVLAAPD
+991 GPIDAVLAAPD
-1002 LEWSGRTTVNP
+1002 VEWAGRTTVNP
-1013 VHRLGE
+1013 VHRLGD
-1019 LSEWTVDG
+1019 LADWTVDG
-1027 KGAVHPPSGATLT
+1027 KGAVHPRTGATLV
-1040 ETTGPVAEHAYV
+1040 ETTGPEPENSYV

-1060 SNVVRIRITVPT
+1060 RDAVRIRITVPVS
-1072 AVYNGGAPVV
+1072 VYNGGAPVI
-1082 TEADAT
+1082 TEDDAET
-1088 AAMSALLAVAAGQDL
+1088 AMAALLAVAAGQSL

-1108 KVAHLNIAWT
+1108 NVAHVNLAWT

-1129 GSGLPSALSTLGRT
+1129 GSGLPAGLSTLGRT

-1160 GAARAADGTSVIE
+1160 GATRTGDARSVIE
-1173 GMLDLVHLDHQIH
+1173 GMLDLVHLDHQIE
-1186 LAGELPTSPSVLAVR
+1186 LLRELPDQTSILVVR
-1201 AEAGETLDTDLGRV
+1201 AESTSVVDTDMGRV
-1215 VEVRV
+1215 VEVAVTVGEMRDQ
-1220 RIAGLLDRPET
+1220 GLDVVPL
-1231 GLSMP
+1231 
-1236 TVATLTER
+1236 AKLTER

-1251 GAGELTDPPRAAGT
+1251 GAGELSDPPRAAGT
-1265 VADTATDTPRRR
+1265 AADAVDTPRRR
-1277 RRDVTMVAPR
+1277 RRDVTLVAPR
-1287 TMHAFAAVS
+1287 AMHAFAAVS
-1296 GDHNPIHTSDAA
+1296 GDHNPIHTSDNA

-1313 LGSPIVHGMW
+1313 LGGPIVHGMW

-1334 VDPDSTVPARTLTA
+1334 VDPSASVPARTLTA

-1377 IIEVSCRAAGDL
+1377 IVEVSCRTGGDL
-1389 VMTATGRTATPRTV
+1389 VMTATGRTRAPKTV

-1428 AIWDRADKHTRDALG
+1428 EIWDRADKHTREALG

-1476 TQVAMAVLGVAQVAE
+1476 TQVAMATLGVAQVAE
-1491 LREAGAFIE
+1491 LREAGAFVE

-1526 VLEVVFQRGSAMHEL
+1526 VLEVVFQRGSAMHAL
-1541 VPRDDK
+1541 VPRDAQ
-1547 GRSDYRMAAI
+1547 GRSNYRMAAI
-1557 RPSQMGLPDDE
+1557 RPSQIGLPDDE
-1568 VIDFVAGI
+1568 VVGFVQGI
-1576 GAQVGEFLEVV
+1576 AEQTGEFLEVV

-1611 IDRRRTEFGGKR
+1611 IDRRRAEFGGKR
-1623 AYILVPGIDVPFH
+1623 AFVLVPGIDVPFH

-1646 FRHKLEQLLP
+1646 FRSKLEQLLP
-1656 ADLHPEVLV
+1656 QDLHPEVLV
-1665 GRYIPNLVPRPFS
+1665 GRYIPNLVPKPFS
-1678 LEREFIQEIA
+1678 LEREFVAEIA

-1694 PLAAVLADFEGWAA
+1694 PLAAVLADFDSWAA
-1708 RPTELCRVVLVELL
+1708 RPTELCRVVLIELL

-1730 RWIETQDLLFTDIA
+1730 RWIETQDLLFTDTA
-1744 SGGLGVERFVEIGL
+1744 HGGLGVERFVEIGL

-1777 SGTTVEVLNIEREA
+1777 GSATVEVLNIEREA
-1791 GIVYS
+1791 AIVYS

-1806 PADEVAETS
+1806 PAETPAAS
-1815 TAAAPIATA
+1815 AAPAAEQAA
-1824 PVAAPAPS
+1824 PVAAPAPVAG
-1832 SGGPRPDDIVF
+1832 SGGPRPDDIAF

-1903 DMGALAATVERLAR
+1903 DMGALSATVDRLAR
-1917 TYKPFGSVLTD
+1917 TYKPFGSVLSD
-1928 SIGDHLRKVFG
+1928 AIGDHLRKVFG

-1981 GGELGGLVSGALGDG
+1981 GGDLGGLVSGPLNDG

-2012 RRGIAVSLPSAGG
+2012 RRGISVTLPASGG

-2039 TEQITGRDGVLAT
+2039 TEQITGRDGVLAS
-2052 AARVVLD
+2052 AARVILEH
-2059 QLGLTEQVSAPE
+2059 LGLGDRASAPE
-2071 ATDTSLVDL
+2071 ATDDSLVDL
-2080 VSAELGSDWPRLV
+2080 VSAELGADWPRMV

-2100 KAVLLDD
+2100 KAVLIDD
-2107 RWATAREDLARLWLG
+2107 RWASAREDLARLWLI
-2122 DDAETAALPVTGYLG
+2122 DDAAAAAQQVDGFLG
-2137 AGAAVAAQAN
+2137 SGDAVAAQAD
-2147 WWRERAKHEAR
+2147 WWRERAKGEAR

-2163 VYAQIAEA
+2163 LYERIAEA
-2171 ALSTDDRG
+2171 ARQTEEPG
-2179 IWSAD
+2179 QWSGD
-2184 IAVITGASK
+2184 VAVITGASK

-2210 VVVTTSGLD
+2210 VVVTTSSLND
-2219 DNRLAFY
+2219 ERLGFY
-2226 RKLYRDNA
+2226 KQLYREHA
-2234 RHGAA
+2234 RAGAA
-2239 LWVVPANMASYQD
+2239 LWVLPANMASYQD
-2252 IDALIEWIGT
+2252 VDALIEWVGS

-2269 GAKIKTK
+2269 GAKIKIK
-2276 DAMTPTMLLPFAAP
+2276 DAMTPTLLLPFAAP
-2290 RVAGDLSDAG
+2290 RVAGDLADAG
-2300 ARAEMEMRV
+2300 ARAELEMRV

-2317 IGGLSVLGAD
+2317 IGGLSQLGAD
-2327 HDVDAKL
+2327 HDVDASL

-2353 GESKAALDAVVAKWR
+2353 GESKAALDAVIAKWR
-2368 AEKSWSARVTLVHAL
+2368 SEKSWSKRVTLVHAL

-2392 MGHNDPMVAAVEE
+2392 MGHNDPMVEAVEK

-2417 DELLKWCTSRARQV
+2417 DELLKWCTARARQV
-2431 TLAGPQQ
+2431 TAAGPQQ

-2448 KLDLPALAKQA
+2448 KLDLPELAKQA
-2459 AEQAAAEAAEAD
+2459 QEAAAAAAEDAAAEA
-2471 AAATISALPAPPALT
+2471 TIPALPAPPTAT

-2494 GTVTADLADMVVI
+2494 GEVSADLDDMVVI
-2507 VGAGELGPYGSAR
+2507 VGAAELGPYGSSR
-2520 TRFEMEVEDQLS
+2520 TRFEMEVSDELS

-2543 GLVTW
+2543 GLVKW

-2558 AETGDY
+2558 AESGEY
-2564 VPESEL
+2564 VPEHEL
-2570 AEKYHDVVIARC
+2570 AERYHDTVVARC
-2582 GVRRYGDD
+2582 GIRRYEDD
-2590 GAMVD
+2590 AAMVD
-2595 NSAPLMTSVFLDQD
+2595 NSAPLMTSVFLDRD

-2619 ARAFYE
+2619 ARAFHA

-2633 VPAPDSGDW
+2633 APVPDSGDW
-2642 TVIRK
+2642 QVTRK

-2653 VPRRAKLS
+2653 VPRKAKLS

-2676 WGISAEMVNSIDRV
+2676 WGISADMAGSVDRV
-2690 ALWNVV
+2690 ALWNIA
-2696 CTVDAFISSGFSPA
+2696 CTVDAFIGSGFSPA
-2710 ELMSWVHPSQV
+2710 ELMQWVHPSLV

-2728 MGGMSSMRSLYIDN
+2728 MGGMSSMRSLYVDN
-2742 LLGESRANDILQ
+2742 LLGEPRPNDILQ

-2760 ALAHVVQAY
+2760 ALAHVVQSY

-2802 DLVVAGGFDDL
+2802 DVVVAGGYDDL

-2819 GFGDMSATADSAAMS
+2819 GFGDMSATADSAAMR

-2864 LARGDV
+2864 LARGSV
-2870 AVEMG
+2870 ALEMG

-2882 AFAQSF
+2882 AYAQSF

-2901 GALGAGRGGRESRI
+2901 GALGAGRGGRESRF

-2920 KLGVTPDDIAVL
+2920 KLGVAPDEIAVI

-2943 PNESELHTR
+2943 PNESELHER
-2952 LATAIGRSAGAP
+2952 LAAAIGRSAGAP

-2984 QLIGLCQVLENGVV
+2984 QLIGLCQVLETGVV

-3007 DDKMQAYP
+3007 DEKMREYP
-3015 HLVWAREP
+3015 HLVWLREA
-3023 LRFGERF
+3023 LRFGDRF
-3030 PLKAGLLTSLGFG
+3030 PLKAGLVTSLGFG
-3043 HVNGLLAVVHPEAFI
+3043 HVSGLLAVVHPQAFI
-3058 QAIEPSRREAYQRQA
+3058 QAIEPGRREEYQQRA
-3073 QERQLAGRQRFAEAM
+3073 QQRQLAGRQRIAEAM
-3088 CGGAPLYERPGDRRL
+3088 CGGAPLYERPADRRL
-3103 GGEGTPAKQSRQ
+3103 GGDGTPATRVRQ

-3121 LSTEARLG
+3121 LSPQARLG
-3129 GDGAYRAD
+3129 VDGTYRT
-3137 GFACGAAVSDAQL
+3137 
-3150 AADGSR
+3150 DGSGCGTGAVIVGR
-3156 ASGQGAS
+3156 LTGEQG

>member
-1 MILWNPRRYQAP
+1 M
-13 TLRITCARRKRRV
+13 V
-26 SEGMS
+26 
-31 PGEGSRAALTINE
+31 AA
-44 STEAGTGQSA
+44 AGKAAS
-54 KVGGATR
+54 GGA
-61 AGGTR
+61 R
-66 SPLLDRLLNGTPYA
+66 SPLLDRLLGGVPYA

-88 QWLDELADI
+88 QWLRELEEI
-97 SRDSALEPELT
+97 GRDSALEPELT
-108 ALVNEAEAML
+108 ALVNEAATLL
-118 EPVSAQLL
+118 EPVAAQLL
-126 VVRPVGFDPVGW
+126 VVRPVGFDPIGW
-138 MLEDDLVDTELGEVS
+138 MLENELADGDEGEAS
-153 AAPPAQVLRS
+153 AAPSEAVLRS

-168 PGVLLSQVAAMRALR
+168 PGVLLTQVAAVRALR
-183 LQGLDPAAHA
+183 LQGLDPAEHA

-201 QGRLAAT
+201 QGLLAAA
-208 AVEAGGQRDA
+208 AVEAGGARDA
-218 EILALAQLIGAAAG
+218 ELLAVAQMIGAAAG

-261 AVVAEVSEG
+261 AVVAEVCAG
-270 VDPAAAAVVSIR
+270 GDPADAVVVSIR

-290 SGAPAQLERVR
+290 SGPPAQLERVR
-301 QRCAQIHDKQAAER
+301 QRCAQIHDEQARER
-315 EGKVRGGAIFAPV
+315 DAKVRGGSVFAPV

-341 ALADTVDLVTSW
+341 ALADTVDLVSSW

-359 DAALAGAL
+359 DAELAGEL
-367 AQEILVDP
+367 ARQILVDP
-375 IDWVEIVDGVV
+375 IDWVEVVDGVI
-386 AAGAQWILD
+386 AAGAEWILD

-403 RLTGG
+403 RVTGG
-408 SLKGTGV
+408 TLKGTGL

-435 PETAAAWTEF
+435 PEPATPWSAF

-506 EQIFADRVAELKT
+506 EQIFADRVAELKK
-519 LLQPGRA
+519 LLHPGRS

-550 KARTAGAPFDGVI
+550 RARAAGAPFDGVI

-576 LINELTEVGISHVA
+576 LIQELTEVGISHVA

-639 YAELRSRD
+639 YAELRNRV

-669 AWASTHGY
+669 QWAVRHGY

-682 DGVLIGT
+682 DGVLVGT

-771 LNGTAK
+771 LNATAK
-777 PYFGDVATMTYQDW
+777 PYFGDLGTMTYQEW
-791 LQRYVELAVGLD
+791 LERYVELAVGLD

-812 DIGDA
+812 DLGDA
-817 IADATRSLWLDISWR
+817 IAEATRSVWLDITWR
-832 DRFAEMMRRTESRLH
+832 DRFAEMVRRTESRLH

-858 PTDDAFENPVAA
+858 ASDDDFEDPVGV
-870 LCALQERYPAAAHTQ
+870 LCALKDAYPATARTL

-891 PFFVAL
+891 PFFIAL

-927 HDPRYSADQVCIIP
+927 HDPRYSADQVCVIP
-941 GTVAVAGITRVD
+941 GTVSVAGITRVD

-967 AYSLVRAGVV
+967 AYSLVRAGVAPA
-977 PVAIDARRVAGVTT
+977 PVDARRTAGVTA
-991 GAIDTVLAAPD
+991 GPIDAVLAAPD
-1002 LEWSGRTTVNP
+1002 VQWAGRTAINP
-1013 VHRLGE
+1013 VHRLGD
-1019 LSEWTVDG
+1019 LAEWVVDG
-1027 KGAVHPPSGATLT
+1027 KGAVHPPSGATLV
-1040 ETTGPVAEHAYV
+1040 ETTGPEPEHAYV
-1052 ELTVPLLG
+1052 ELTVPLLAG
-1060 SNVVRIRITVPT
+1060 NAVRIRLTVPT
-1072 AVYNGGAPVV
+1072 SVYNGGAPVV
-1082 TEADAT
+1082 TEADADE
-1088 AAMSALLAVAAGQDL
+1088 AMSALLAVAAGQDL

-1108 KVAHLNIAWT
+1108 KVAHVNLAWT

-1129 GSGLPSALSTLGRT
+1129 GSGLPAALSTLGRT

-1160 GAARAADGTSVIE
+1160 GATRTARGESVIE
-1173 GMLDLVHLDHQIH
+1173 GMLDLVHLDHQVH
-1186 LAGELPTSPSVLAVR
+1186 LAGALPAETSVLAVR
-1201 AEAGETLDTDLGRV
+1201 AEAGETVDTDLGRV
-1215 VEVRV
+1215 VEVHV
-1220 RIAGLLDRPET
+1220 RITAMLDKPET
-1231 GLSMP
+1231 GMSMP
-1236 TVATLTER
+1236 VLATLTER
-1244 FAIRGRN
+1244 FAIRGRT
-1251 GAGELTDPPRAAGT
+1251 GAGELADPPRAAGT
-1265 VADTATDTPRRR
+1265 VSDAATDTPRRR
-1277 RRDVTMVAPR
+1277 RRDVTIVAPR
-1287 TMHAFAAVS
+1287 SMHAFAAVS

-1313 LGSPIVHGMW
+1313 LGGPIVHGMW
-1323 LSAAAQHAVSA
+1323 LSAAAQHVVSA
-1334 VDPDSTVPARTLTA
+1334 VDPASSVPARTLTA
-1348 WTTRFLGMVRPGAEI
+1348 WTTRFLGMVRPGAQI
-1363 DVRVERVAV
+1363 DVRVERVAL

-1377 IIEVSCRAAGDL
+1377 IVEVSCRTEGEL
-1389 VMTATGRTATPRTV
+1389 VMTATGRTAAPKTV

-1419 ARTRSKAAK
+1419 ARSRSKAAK
-1428 AIWDRADKHTRDALG
+1428 EIWDRADKHTRAALG

-1476 TQVAMAVLGVAQVAE
+1476 TQVAMATLGVAQMAE
-1491 LREAGAFIE
+1491 LRESGAFVE
-1500 GAMLAGHSVGE
+1500 GALLAGHSVGE

-1541 VPRDDK
+1541 VPRDAQ

-1557 RPSQMGLPDDE
+1557 RPSQIGLPDAE
-1568 VIDFVAGI
+1568 VVDFVKEVGDR
-1576 GAQVGEFLEVV
+1576 VGEFLEVV

-1596 AIAGTVAGLEALEAE
+1596 AIAGTVAGLNALEEE
-1611 IDRRRTEFGGKR
+1611 IDRRRAEFGGKR
-1623 AYILVPGIDVPFH
+1623 AFILVPGIDVPFH

-1646 FRHKLEQLLP
+1646 FRQKLEQLLP
-1656 ADLHPEVLV
+1656 VDLDPATLV
-1665 GRYIPNLVPRPFS
+1665 GRYIPNLVPRLFS
-1678 LEREFIQEIA
+1678 LERAFVQEIA

-1694 PLAAVLADFEGWAA
+1694 PLTEVLADFDSWAA
-1708 RPTELCRVVLVELL
+1708 RPVDLCRVVLIELL

-1730 RWIETQDLLFTDIA
+1730 RWIETQDLLFTDPA
-1744 SGGLGVERFVEIGL
+1744 QGGLGVERFVEIGL

-1777 SGTTVEVLNIEREA
+1777 GGAKVEVLNIEREA
-1791 GIVYS
+1791 AIVYA

-1806 PADEVAETS
+1806 PVDEPAA
-1815 TAAAPIATA
+1815 AAAPAAAVAAA

-1832 SGGPRPDDIVF
+1832 SGGPRPDDIAF

-1903 DMGALAATVERLAR
+1903 DMGALSATVERLAR
-1917 TYKPFGSVLTD
+1917 TYRPFGTVLTD
-1928 SIGDHLRKVFG
+1928 AIGDHLRKVFG
-1939 PSGKRPAAIAER
+1939 PSGKRPAAIADR

-1974 REGASVR
+1974 REGTSVR
-1981 GGELGGLVSGALGDG
+1981 GGDLGGLVSGALSD
-1996 AAVDAAI
+1996 AASVDAAI

-2012 RRGIAVSLPSAGG
+2012 RRGVAVSLPSAGG

-2052 AARVVLD
+2052 AARVVLE
-2059 QLGLTEQVSAPE
+2059 QLGLSERVSAPE
-2071 ATDTSLVDL
+2071 VTEDSLVDL

-2107 RWATAREDLARLWLG
+2107 RWATAREDLARLWLA
-2122 DDAETAALPVTGYLG
+2122 DDAGSANGPVTGFIG
-2137 AGAAVAAQAN
+2137 AGEAVAAQAN
-2147 WWRERAKHEAR
+2147 WWRQRAMHEAR

-2163 VYAQIAEA
+2163 LYERIAEA
-2171 ALSTDDRG
+2171 ALSTEEPG
-2179 IWSAD
+2179 LWSSD

-2193 GSIAAAVT
+2193 GSIAAAAT
-2201 GRLLGGGAT
+2201 GRLLSGGAT
-2210 VVVTTSGLD
+2210 VVVTTSSLND
-2219 DNRLAFY
+2219 ERLAFY

-2252 IDALIEWIGT
+2252 VDALIDWIGS
-2262 EQVDNAG
+2262 EQVDSAG
-2269 GAKIKTK
+2269 GAKIKIK
-2276 DAMTPTMLLPFAAP
+2276 DAMTPTLLLPFAAP
-2290 RVAGDLSDAG
+2290 RVAGDLADAG
-2300 ARAEMEMRV
+2300 ARAELEMRV

-2317 IGGLSVLGAD
+2317 IGGLSKLGAD

-2368 AEKSWSARVTLVHAL
+2368 AEKSWSSRVTLVHAL

-2392 MGHNDPMVAAVEE
+2392 MGHNDPMVEAVEK

-2431 TLAGPQQ
+2431 TASGPQQ

-2459 AEQAAAEAAEAD
+2459 AEQAEAETDAD
-2471 AAATISALPAPPALT
+2471 EGRAIAALPAPPTVT

-2494 GTVTADLADMVVI
+2494 GEVTADPADMVVI

-2520 TRFEMEVEDQLS
+2520 TRFEMEVSDELS

-2543 GLVTW
+2543 GMVTW

-2558 AETGDY
+2558 AASGDY
-2564 VPESEL
+2564 VPEHEL
-2570 AEKYHDVVIARC
+2570 AERYHDAVVARC
-2582 GVRRYGDD
+2582 GVRRYEDD
-2590 GAMVD
+2590 GAMTD

-2609 LTFTVGGEAE
+2609 LSFTVGGEAE
-2619 ARAFYE
+2619 ARAFYA

-2633 VPAPDSGDW
+2633 TPVEGSGDW
-2642 TVIRK
+2642 TVTRK

-2666 QIPTGWDPTV
+2666 QIPTGWDPTI
-2676 WGISAEMVNSIDRV
+2676 WGISPDMAASVDRV
-2690 ALWNVV
+2690 ALWNIV
-2696 CTVDAFISSGFSPA
+2696 CTVDAFIGSGFSPA
-2710 ELMSWVHPSQV
+2710 ELMSWVHPSLV

-2742 LLGESRANDILQ
+2742 LLGESRPNDILQ

-2760 ALAHVVQAY
+2760 ALAHVVQSY

-2802 DLVVAGGFDDL
+2802 DLVVAGGYDDL

-2857 QGGGTVL
+2857 QGGGTIL
-2864 LARGDV
+2864 LARGSV
-2870 AVEMG
+2870 ALEMG

-2882 AFAQSF
+2882 AYAQSF

-2901 GALGAGRGGRESRI
+2901 GALGAGRGGTESRL
-2915 AAELR
+2915 ATELR
-2920 KLGVTPDDIAVL
+2920 KLGVTPDEIAVV

-2943 PNESELHTR
+2943 PNESELHER
-2952 LATAIGRSAGAP
+2952 LATAIGRSDGAP

-2970 KSLTGHAKGGAAAF
+2970 KTLTGHAKGGAAAF
-2984 QLIGLCQVLENGVV
+2984 QLIGLCQVLEQGVI

-3007 DDKMQAYP
+3007 DEKMLAFP
-3015 HLVWAREP
+3015 HLVWLREP
-3023 LRFGERF
+3023 LRLGGRL
-3030 PLKAGLLTSLGFG
+3030 PLKAGLVTSLGFG

-3058 QAIEPSRREAYQRQA
+3058 QAIEPERREEYQRKA
-3073 QERQLAGRQRFAEAM
+3073 QERQLAGRQRFVEAM
-3088 CGGAPLYERPGDRRL
+3088 CGGAPLYERPADRRL
-3103 GGEGTPAKQSRQ
+3103 GGEGTPSQRARQ

-3121 LSTEARLG
+3121 LSPEARLDQ
-3129 GDGAYRAD
+3129 DGAYRAK
-3137 GFACGAAVSDAQL
+3137 GIGCA
-3150 AADGSR
+3150 
-3156 ASGQGAS
+3156 